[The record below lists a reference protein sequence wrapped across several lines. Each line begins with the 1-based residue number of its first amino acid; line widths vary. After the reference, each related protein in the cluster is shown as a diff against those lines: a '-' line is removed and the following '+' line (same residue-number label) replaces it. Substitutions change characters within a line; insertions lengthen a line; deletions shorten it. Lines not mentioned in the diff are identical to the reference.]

1 MLYAERLSGLLW
13 EYLSLNTINAMKNI
27 TIIGLTPF
35 EKPDANLI
43 LKLHQAG
50 AFSVLSLGHE
60 LATAQEALDQ
70 IDQTDISSYGIYSS
84 NDKFASLRVSEKVKF
99 AILPFGTLTS
109 NLSNLP
115 IVYQV
120 SSLEEAKEA
129 EQSGAKGIIIKGN
142 EAGGLVGY
150 ESTFVLFQRIIK
162 EINTIPVW
170 VQGGIGLHTAAAAK
184 ALGATGVVLDSQL
197 ALFPESS
204 VPQDVKDLC
213 SKLNGTETKIIANH
227 RVLVR
232 PNSPTLPENVTAED
246 LKQYFND
253 LDPSKSYIP
262 MGQDISLATDL
273 YEDFKSLKKMIFGFK
288 EAMYGHLK
296 QAKALQVIDENNAL
310 AKQFGLRY
318 PIAQGPMTRVSD
330 VPSFANAVAEA
341 GALPFVALSLLKG
354 DQAKALV
361 MDTKKLAG
369 EKTWGVG
376 ILGFA
381 PQELREE
388 QTSYILEA
396 QPPVVLIAGG
406 RPAQATVF
414 EKAGIKTFLHVPSPA
429 LLDIFLKEGAKNFIF
444 EGRECG
450 GHVGPLSSTVL
461 WEKQI
466 ERILKEDHPENISVF
481 FAGGIHN
488 AFSTAF
494 VSIMAAPLAAR
505 GVKVGVLMGT
515 AYLYTQEAVL
525 TGAIQEE
532 FQLQAMQAKDTV
544 LLETAPG
551 HETRCLNTAFAKHFS
566 TEKTKLL
573 AAGMDKKQVWEELE
587 KLNVGRLRI
596 AAKGVD
602 RQGDKLVDIPK
613 SEQLDL
619 GMYMIGQIATMHDRV
634 ISLATLHEDV
644 AVDNFKYIQEA
655 SLPEEPLSNEKPLDV
670 AIIGMECI
678 FPGAKNMEEYWRNII
693 LGKDSV
699 TEVPDERWN
708 KDIYY
713 HPDSDGPDVS
723 HSKWGG
729 FIPKIDF
736 DPLTFGIPPQSLAA
750 IEPTQLLTLLV
761 AKRAMEDAG
770 YGEKQIN
777 RENISVII
785 GAEGGNDLAN
795 SYSFRGYY
803 KQVFGELHDEV
814 KEAFPHTT
822 EDSFPGIL
830 ANVIAGRITNRLD
843 LGGRNFTVDAACASS
858 LAAVEL
864 ACQELILGKSDMVL
878 AGGADLHNGI
888 NDYLMFSS
896 THALSRKGRCATFD
910 SEADGI
916 ALGEGV
922 AILVLKRHEDAV
934 RDGDRIYSVIKGV
947 GGSSDGKALGLTAP
961 RKIGQVRALERAYAQ
976 AGISPASVGL
986 VEAHGTG
993 TVVGDKTELSALTN
1007 LFSRSGAIPGQ
1018 THLGS
1023 VKTQIGHT
1031 KCAAGLA
1038 GLIKA
1043 SLAVYHGVKPPTLHL
1058 QQPNAYYNAQTSP
1071 FAFYAESGLWSNKNR
1086 YAGISAFGFGG
1097 TNFHTVIANHVKQED
1112 PVILQSWPSEL
1123 FVFRG
1128 DTYEEAKNQLGQ
1140 ITSLLEINDDIS
1152 LKDIAYSLTVASEK
1166 PIQLS
1171 IVADTAEDLM
1181 MKIELIL
1188 SGIETKDTFTVNKRA
1203 GKVAFLFP
1211 GQGSQRINM
1220 ARDLFVVFPAMRKLL
1235 EDYPELEKVVF
1246 PSTTFDPDTL
1256 KQQKET
1262 IKDTRLAQPLL
1273 GIVDLALAKFL
1284 QSLGIVPDML
1294 AGHSYGELPALCFAG
1309 VFEEEKLVDLSIQR
1323 AHAILDSVEDGDP
1336 GTMLAVSITQERLH
1350 PILEKVEGCY
1360 PVNYNAPSQCVV
1372 AGSTIAINNLME
1384 VLKQEGISAKKLEVA
1399 CAFHSPL
1406 VAKSKGLYDAVLKDI
1421 PFQEMQIPVWS
1432 NTTATKYPTHSSE
1445 IKERLT
1451 DHLVQPVRFVEEIQA
1466 MYDDGARIFIE
1477 VGPGKIL
1484 TGLTQSCLGKDQL
1497 TLYVEDNSRNKF
1509 SHLLCMLAQYLGTG
1523 RNFDLN
1529 KLFDGRNA
1537 RFIQI
1542 DQPDLYKKN
1551 PAIWR
1556 VNGQAAHPTTGTLPA
1571 NGALPILNPLQM
1583 NNFTNHQAP
1592 ATEQPAAERM
1602 LQEYLNSMKLLI
1614 QAQRDVMLSFLGQNP
1629 QISPAPVYHS
1639 PVTNGTNG
1647 ANGLVT
1653 IPASQ
1658 IITEKPAVVTQIK
1671 QAPTKDIKTLL
1682 LQVVSEKTG
1691 YPHEMLGM
1699 EMDLEADL
1707 SIDSI
1712 KRVEIIGT
1720 LRSELGALTTD
1731 SSNEDTV
1738 MEQLASIKTLNGLV
1752 SWLTEFTG
1760 ASVTSSKTETVEIE
1774 KPKNQS
1780 SFSLEELQKAILDIV
1795 SEKTGYPKEML
1806 GLDLDMEADLSID
1819 SIKRMEIIGDLKTKI
1834 GFGQDLEQADDIMEK
1849 LAAIKTL
1856 RGLASWISE
1865 LNNKGG
1871 EASHETETT
1880 ISEPESKQEQEQAML
1895 SRLRFDL
1902 TPSDVSAIQ
1911 NTEIIKGKRFAI
1923 TPATIIETLAIKN
1936 ILEKCGAIG
1945 EVIDMENDLKNFDG
1959 LIILDI
1965 FSSEVK
1971 NSIIEYVD
1979 LIKKLDFDKVK
1990 WVYLISDIPAHLQE
2004 LTDTRVLRH
2013 YQGYPGFFKSL
2024 AREYEQTSCRL
2035 INLSTPQDLDQ
2046 IAEIALKEILTTDKP
2061 SEVIYKY
2068 DQRHKVDIIPSPLST
2083 TLEEAQIQLD
2093 QKSVVLVLGGGQ
2105 GITAELV
2112 KHMSEAYPCTYILV
2126 GRSADPRE
2134 EASNM
2139 KELETMKTKEE
2150 IRAYL
2155 IKTAQFN
2162 SPSEIEK
2169 ETVRIFKN
2177 NQILRTIRDMEQLG
2191 STVVYQSLDLCDED
2205 GLCDLINN
2213 IYEKYGQLD
2222 GVIHGAGLL
2231 EDKLFKQ
2238 KTTSSFGRVFD
2249 TKVKPLRVL
2258 AEQLREDCQFVVLF
2272 SSIASVYG
2280 NKGQTDYAAANS
2292 VLDDYAK
2299 ALDKKLKGKV
2309 ISINWGP
2316 WKGAGMVSSTLETE
2330 YERRGISLI
2339 PLDQGKEIFLNEIK
2353 YGTESQV
2360 LIMSGNN
2367 W

>member
-1 MLYAERLSGLLW
+1 MRNL
-13 EYLSLNTINAMKNI
+13 

-35 EKPDANLI
+35 EKPDVNLI

-50 AFSVLSLGHE
+50 AFPVLSLGKDT
-60 LATAQEALDQ
+60 ATAQQALNQ
-70 IDQTDISSYGIYSS
+70 LNHIDIPSYGIHFTTKQQDTLQIPGKVSLAIVPYGSS
-84 NDKFASLRVSEKVKF
+84 VNFSPEISV
-99 AILPFGTLTS
+99 I
-109 NLSNLP
+109 
-115 IVYQV
+115 YQV
-120 SSLEEAKEA
+120 TNLEEALLA
-129 EQSGAKGIIIKGN
+129 QQYGAKGIIIKGN
-142 EAGGLVGY
+142 EAAGLVGY
-150 ESTFVLFQRIIK
+150 ESTFILFQRIIR
-162 EINTIPVW
+162 EVQDIPVW
-170 VQGGIGLHTAAAAK
+170 VQGGIGLHTAAAVK
-184 ALGATGVVLDSQL
+184 SLGAAGVILDSQL
-197 ALFPESS
+197 ALFPECS
-204 VPQDVKDLC
+204 VPQDVKEVC

-232 PNSPTLPENVTAED
+232 PNSPAIPDHITSEELTA
-246 LKQYFND
+246 YFKD
-253 LDPSKSYIP
+253 LDISSSYIP

-273 YEDFKSLKKMIFGFK
+273 YEDFKTLKKLVFALK

-296 QAKALQVIDENNAL
+296 QAKALHVIDKNNIIAQEL
-310 AKQFGLRY
+310 GLRY

-330 VPSFANAVAEA
+330 VPAFANAVAEA

-354 DQAKALV
+354 ESAKSLV
-361 MDTKKLAG
+361 METKKLAG

-396 QPPVVLIAGG
+396 KPPVVLIAGG
-406 RPAQATVF
+406 RPAQAKVF
-414 EKAGIKTFLHVPSPA
+414 EKAGIKSFLHVPSPA

-466 ERILKEDHPENISVF
+466 ERILKEDHPETISIF
-481 FAGGIHN
+481 FAGGIHD

-494 VSIMAAPLAAR
+494 VSIMTAPLAAR
-505 GVKVGVLMGT
+505 GVKIGVLMGT
-515 AYLYTQEAVL
+515 AYLYTHEAVE
-525 TGAIQEE
+525 TGAIQQE

-551 HETRCLNTAFAKHFS
+551 HETRCLNTAFADHFN
-566 TEKTKLL
+566 TEKAKLL
-573 AAGMDKKQVWEELE
+573 AAGTDKKVVWEQLE

-596 AAKGVD
+596 AAKGIE
-602 RQGDKLVDIPK
+602 RQGDTLVNIPK
-613 SEQLDL
+613 EEQLDL
-619 GMYMIGQIATMHDRV
+619 GMYMIGQVATMHNKV
-634 ISLATLHEDV
+634 ISLEQLHQTV
-644 AVDNFKYIQEA
+644 VDNYEFVQNA
-655 SLPEEPLSNEKPLDV
+655 ALPEEPTSTEKPLDI
-670 AIIGMECI
+670 AIVGMECI
-678 FPGAKNMEEYWRNII
+678 FPGAKNLEEYWRNII

-708 KDIYY
+708 KDLYY
-713 HPDSDGPDVS
+713 HPESDGPDVS

-770 YGEKQIN
+770 YGEKHIN
-777 RENISVII
+777 RDNISVII

-803 KQVFGELHDEV
+803 KQVFGELHPEV
-814 KEAFPHTT
+814 QEAFPHTT

-858 LAAVEL
+858 LAAIDL
-864 ACQELILGKSDMVL
+864 ACQELVLGKSDMVL

-916 ALGEGV
+916 ALGEGI
-922 AILVLKRHEDAV
+922 AILVLKRYEDAV

-961 RKIGQVRALERAYAQ
+961 RKIGQVRALERAYSQ
-976 AGISPASVGL
+976 AGISPAAVGL

-1007 LFSRSGAIPGQ
+1007 LFSRSGALPGQ

-1071 FAFYAESGLWSNKNR
+1071 FAFYAESGLWTEENR

-1097 TNFHTVIANHVKQED
+1097 TNFHTVIANHPKQD
-1112 PVILQSWPSEL
+1112 NSIAMQSWPSEL

-1128 DTYEEAKNQLGQ
+1128 DTYEEAKGQ
-1140 ITSLLEINDDIS
+1140 SSRIKALLEINDGIA
-1152 LKDIAYSLTVASEK
+1152 LKDIAYSLSINSEK
-1166 PIQLS
+1166 PIQFS

-1181 MKIELIL
+1181 MKLELVL
-1188 SGIETKDTFTVNKRA
+1188 LGIETKDTFTVNKKE

-1220 ARDLFVVFPAMRKLL
+1220 ARDLFVVFPAMRSLI
-1235 EDYPELEKVVF
+1235 DQYPELEKVVF
-1246 PSTTFDPDTL
+1246 PSTTFDEAAL

-1284 QSLGIVPDML
+1284 ESLEIVPDML

-1309 VFEEEKLVDLSIQR
+1309 VFDEEKLVDLSIQR
-1323 AHAILDSVEDGDP
+1323 AHSILNSVQGGDP
-1336 GTMLAVSITQERLH
+1336 GSMVAASATYERLQ
-1350 PILEKVEGCY
+1350 PILAKAEGCY
-1360 PVNYNAPSQCVV
+1360 PVNFNAPTQCVI
-1372 AGSTIAINNLME
+1372 AGSTEAINKLLE

-1406 VAKSKGLYDAVLKDI
+1406 LAKSKGLYADVLKDVS
-1421 PFQEMQIPVWS
+1421 FGEMQIPVWS
-1432 NTTATKYPTHSSE
+1432 NTTATVYPSQPSE

-1451 DHLVQPVRFVEEIQA
+1451 DHLVQPVRYVEQLQA
-1466 MYDDGARIFIE
+1466 MYNDGARIFIE

-1484 TGLTQSCLGKDQL
+1484 TGLTKSCIEKDHL
-1497 TLYVEDNSRNKF
+1497 SLYMEDNSRNKF
-1509 SHLLCMLAQYLGTG
+1509 THLLCMLAQYLGTG
-1523 RNFDLN
+1523 RNFNIN
-1529 KLFDGRNA
+1529 KLFEGRNV
-1537 RFIQI
+1537 QVI
-1542 DQPDLYKKN
+1542 DIAQPELYKKS

-1556 VNGQAAHPTTGTLPA
+1556 VNGQTAHPTTGTLPS
-1571 NGALPILNPLQM
+1571 NGALPILNPIQM
-1583 NNFTNHQAP
+1583 NSFTNQQAP
-1592 ATEQPAAERM
+1592 AAEGQSTTERM
-1602 LQEYLNSMKLLI
+1602 LQEYLNSMKLMI
-1614 QAQRDVMLSFLGQNP
+1614 QAQRDVMLSFMGQNP
-1629 QISPAPVYHS
+1629 HVQSAPVYTTPVAAPVQQQMAAIPAQQPAYQQAPS
-1639 PVTNGTNG
+1639 AVAPVQQAPVT
-1647 ANGLVT
+1647 
-1653 IPASQ
+1653 
-1658 IITEKPAVVTQIK
+1658 
-1671 QAPTKDIKTLL
+1671 DIKSLL
-1682 LQVVSEKTG
+1682 LQVVSDKTG
-1691 YPHEMLGM
+1691 YPQEMLGM

-1720 LRSELGALTTD
+1720 LRSELGTLANGNA
-1731 SSNEDTV
+1731 NEDTV
-1738 MEQLASIKTLNGLV
+1738 MEQLAGIKTLSGLV

-1760 ASVTSSKTETVEIE
+1760 TPASATPEKNGSITESAISKPEAQTG
-1774 KPKNQS
+1774 
-1780 SFSLEELQKAILDIV
+1780 FSLEDLQNAILNIV

-1806 GLDLDMEADLSID
+1806 GLDLDLEADLSID
-1819 SIKRMEIIGDLKTKI
+1819 SIKRMEIIADLKNKI
-1834 GFGQDLEQADDIMEK
+1834 GFGENLEQADDIMEK

-1856 RGLASWISE
+1856 RGLAGWIRE
-1865 LNNKGG
+1865 MNGENNEITG
-1871 EASHETETT
+1871 EAKEANA
-1880 ISEPESKQEQEQAML
+1880 PEGANNVL
-1895 SRLRFDL
+1895 SRLRFDI
-1902 TPSDVSAIQ
+1902 TPTDASLLQ
-1911 NTEIIKGKRFAI
+1911 NTEVLQGKRFAI
-1923 TPATIIETLAIKN
+1923 TQDNSKQTSAIKRE
-1936 ILEKCGAIG
+1936 LEKHGAI
-1945 EVIDMENDLKNFDG
+1945 VDLVDAEKDLSDFDG
-1959 LIILDI
+1959 LIMLDI
-1965 FSSEVK
+1965 FSSSDK
-1971 NSIIEYVD
+1971 PSIIDHVD
-1979 LIKKLDFDKVK
+1979 LIKKLDFDRAK
-1990 WVYLISDIPAHLQE
+1990 WVYLISDVPAHLQE
-2004 LTDTRVLRH
+2004 INDARALRH
-2013 YQGYPGFFKSL
+2013 HQGYPGLFKSL
-2024 AREYEQTSCRL
+2024 AREFDQTTCRL
-2035 INLSTPQDLDQ
+2035 ISLSTPQEMDQ
-2046 IAEIALKEILTTDKP
+2046 IAEITLKEILTNDKP
-2061 SEVIYKY
+2061 AEVIYKNEK
-2068 DQRHKVDIIPSPLST
+2068 RHKVDIIPSPLST
-2083 TLEEAQIQLD
+2083 SLEEAHIQLD
-2093 QKSVVLVLGGGQ
+2093 SKSVVLVLGGGQ

-2134 EASNM
+2134 EAENL
-2139 KELETMKTKEE
+2139 KEFEGLKSKEE

-2155 IKTAQFN
+2155 IRSGQFTSPAQ
-2162 SPSEIEK
+2162 IEK
-2169 ETVRIFKN
+2169 ETVRVFKN
-2177 NQILRTIRDMEQLG
+2177 NQILRTIRDMEELG
-2191 STVVYQSLDLCDED
+2191 NTIIYQSLDLCDEE
-2205 GLCDLINN
+2205 GLSTLISN
-2213 IYEKYGQLD
+2213 IYEKYDRLD

-2258 AEQLREDCQFVVLF
+2258 AEQLRSDCQFVVLF

-2292 VLDDYAK
+2292 VLDDYAN
-2299 ALDKKLKGKV
+2299 ALNKRLKGKV
-2309 ISINWGP
+2309 LSINWGP

-2330 YERRGISLI
+2330 YERRGISMI
-2339 PLDQGKEIFLNEIK
+2339 PLDEGKEIFLNEIK

>member
-1 MLYAERLSGLLW
+1 
-13 EYLSLNTINAMKNI
+13 MKNL

-35 EKPDANLI
+35 EKPDVSLM

-50 AFSVLSLGHE
+50 AFPVLSLGYE
-60 LATAQEALDQ
+60 SASAQEALNQ
-70 IDQTDISSYGIYSS
+70 LEHIDIPSYGISFP
-84 NDKFASLRVSEKVKF
+84 NNQLASLSIPKKVSLI
-99 AILPFGTLTS
+99 ILPFGID
-109 NLSNLP
+109 LSIDLP
-115 IVYQV
+115 VIYQV
-120 SSLEEAKEA
+120 RSLEEAKKA

-142 EAGGLVGY
+142 EAGGWVGY

-162 EINTIPVW
+162 EIQSIPIW
-170 VQGGIGLHTAAAAK
+170 IQGGVGIHTAAAAK

-204 VPQDVKDLC
+204 VPKEIKDLC
-213 SKLNGTETKIIANH
+213 SKLNGTETKIIADH

-232 PNSPTLPENVTAED
+232 PNSPSLPENIRAKE
-246 LKQYFND
+246 LAAYFTD
-253 LDPSKSYIP
+253 FDISKNYIP
-262 MGQDISLATDL
+262 MGQDVSLATNL
-273 YEDFKSLKKMIFGFK
+273 YEDFKTLKRLVFGLK
-288 EAMYGHLK
+288 EAMFGHLK
-296 QAKALQVIDENNAL
+296 QAKALQVIDQENTL
-310 AKQFGLRY
+310 AKDLGLRY

-354 DQAKALV
+354 DQAKSLV
-361 MDTKKLAG
+361 TETKKLAG
-369 EKTWGVG
+369 EKTWGIGV
-376 ILGFA
+376 LGFA
-381 PQELREE
+381 PQELRDE

-396 QPPVVLIAGG
+396 KPPVVLIAGG
-406 RPAQATVF
+406 RPAQAKVF

-429 LLDIFLKEGAKNFIF
+429 LLDIFLKEGATNFIF

-450 GHVGPLSSTVL
+450 GHVGPLSSMVL

-466 ERILKEDHPENISVF
+466 ERILKEDHPENISIF

-494 VSIMAAPLAAR
+494 VSVMAAPLAAR

-515 AYLYTQEAVL
+515 AYLYTHEAVSC
-525 TGAIQEE
+525 GAIQEE
-532 FQLQAMQAKDTV
+532 FQIQAMQAKDTV

-551 HETRCLNTAFAKHFS
+551 HETRCLNTAFAQHFN
-566 TEKTKLL
+566 TEKARLL
-573 AAGMDKKQVWEELE
+573 KAGTDKKLIWEQLE

-596 AAKGVD
+596 AAKGVE
-602 RQGDKLVDIPK
+602 RQGDQLVNIPVD
-613 SEQLDL
+613 EQLEL
-619 GMYMIGQIATMHDRV
+619 GMYMIGQVATMHDQV
-634 ISLATLHEDV
+634 ISLAELHQNV
-644 AVDNFKYIQEA
+644 SIDNNEYIKQA
-655 SLPEEPLSNEKPLDV
+655 LLPEEPASPEKPLDI

-678 FPGAKNMEEYWRNII
+678 FPDARNLEEYWRNII

-708 KDIYY
+708 KDLYY
-713 HPDSDGPDVS
+713 HPDSNEADVS

-736 DPLTFGIPPQSLAA
+736 DPLAFGIPPQSLAA

-803 KQVFGELHDEV
+803 KQVFGELHEEV

-858 LAAVEL
+858 LAAIDL
-864 ACQELILGKSDMVL
+864 ACQELVLGKSDMVL

-922 AILVLKRHEDAV
+922 AILVLKRYEDAV

-961 RKIGQVRALERAYAQ
+961 RKIGQVRALERAYTQ

-986 VEAHGTG
+986 IEAHGTG
-993 TVVGDKTELSALTN
+993 TVVGDRTELSALTN
-1007 LFSRSGAIPGQ
+1007 LFSYSGAIPGQ

-1058 QQPNAYYNAQTSP
+1058 QQPNAYYNPQTSP
-1071 FAFYAESGLWSNKNR
+1071 FAFHAESGLWSEKKR

-1097 TNFHTVIANHVKQED
+1097 TNFHTVIANHPKQD
-1112 PVILQSWPSEL
+1112 DFIALSSWPSEL

-1128 DTYEEAKNQLGQ
+1128 KTYEEAKNQLIQ
-1140 ITSLLEINDDIS
+1140 VKSLLEINDGIS
-1152 LKDIAYSLTVASEK
+1152 LKNIAYSLAVGSEK

-1171 IVADTAEDLM
+1171 IVADTSEHLIM
-1181 MKIELIL
+1181 NIELVL
-1188 SGIETKDTFTVNKRA
+1188 AGIENKDTYTVNKKE
-1203 GKVAFLFP
+1203 GKIAFLFP

-1220 ARDLFVVFPAMRKLL
+1220 ARDLFVAFPEMRKLI
-1235 EDYPELEKVVF
+1235 DSYPELEKVVF
-1246 PSTTFDPDTL
+1246 PSATFDEAAL

-1284 QSLGIVPDML
+1284 QSLGIIPDML

-1323 AHAILDSVEDGDP
+1323 AQSILDSVEGGDP
-1336 GTMLAVSITQERLH
+1336 GSMIAVSATKETLQ
-1350 PILEKVEGCY
+1350 PILAQVENCY
-1360 PVNYNAPSQCVV
+1360 PVNFNAPTQCVV
-1372 AGSTIAINNLME
+1372 AGSTESISRLME
-1384 VLKQEGISAKKLEVA
+1384 VLREEKISAKKLEVA

-1406 VAKSKGLYDAVLKDI
+1406 LAKSKDLYKAVLQDVS
-1421 PFQEMQIPVWS
+1421 FSEMQIPVWS
-1432 NTTATKYPTHSSE
+1432 NTTTAIYPATTSE
-1445 IKERLT
+1445 IKERLA
-1451 DHLVQPVRFVEEIQA
+1451 DHLVQPVRFVEELQA
-1466 MYDDGARIFIE
+1466 MYEDGARIFIE
-1477 VGPGKIL
+1477 VGPGKVL
-1484 TGLTQSCLGKDQL
+1484 TGLTKSCLDQDHV
-1497 TLYVEDNSRNKF
+1497 TLFVEDNNRNKL
-1509 SHLLCMLAQYLGTG
+1509 SHLLSMLAQYLGTG
-1523 RNFDLN
+1523 RDFNIA
-1529 KLFDGRNA
+1529 KLFEGRNVQ
-1537 RFIQI
+1537 FIQI
-1542 DQPDLYKKN
+1542 DQPELYEKS

-1556 VNGQAAHPTTGTLPA
+1556 VNGQAAHPATGALPA
-1571 NGALPILNPLQM
+1571 NGALPIINPIQM
-1583 NNFTNHQAP
+1583 NNFTNNQNP
-1592 ATEQPAAERM
+1592 VTESQSNTERM
-1602 LQEYLNSMKLLI
+1602 LQEYLNSMKLMI

-1629 QISPAPVYHS
+1629 QVNQAPVVYAS
-1639 PVTNGTNG
+1639 PVTAHSNTQATIVSSPLNDG
-1647 ANGLVT
+1647 AEKTVF
-1653 IPASQ
+1653 IP
-1658 IITEKPAVVTQIK
+1658 EK
-1671 QAPTKDIKTLL
+1671 QAPVKDIKTLL
-1682 LQVVSEKTG
+1682 LQVVSDKTG

-1720 LRSELGALTTD
+1720 LKAELGSF
-1731 SSNEDTV
+1731 SSNTANEDTI
-1738 MEQLASIKTLNGLV
+1738 MEQLAGIKTLNGLV
-1752 SWLTEFTG
+1752 SWLTEYSGT
-1760 ASVTSSKTETVEIE
+1760 SNTTEKKVTVETVPSNIQ
-1774 KPKNQS
+1774 NQS
-1780 SFSLEELQKAILDIV
+1780 TFSLEELQTAILNIV
-1795 SEKTGYPKEML
+1795 SDKTGYPKEML
-1806 GLDLDMEADLSID
+1806 GLDLDLEADLSID
-1819 SIKRMEIIGDLKTKI
+1819 SIKRMEIIGELKTKI
-1834 GFGQDLEQADDIMEK
+1834 GFGGDVEQADDLMEK

-1856 RGLASWISE
+1856 NGLASWINEISG
-1865 LNNKGG
+1865 NN
-1871 EASHETETT
+1871 TP
-1880 ISEPESKQEQEQAML
+1880 EPEQNAL

-1902 TPSDVSAIQ
+1902 TPTDVYLIE
-1911 NTEIIKGKRFAI
+1911 NTEILQGKRFAI
-1923 TPATIIETLAIKN
+1923 TQNDNSQTVDIKN
-1936 ILEKCGAIG
+1936 ELEKHGAVA
-1945 EVIDMENDLKNFDG
+1945 ELIDSDKDLSEFDG
-1959 LIILDI
+1959 LIILDL
-1965 FSSEVK
+1965 FSSSAK
-1971 NSIIEYVD
+1971 HDIIDHVD
-1979 LIKKLDFDKVK
+1979 LIKKMDLDKAQ
-1990 WVYLISDIPAHLQE
+1990 WIYLISDIPAHVQE
-2004 LTDTRVLRH
+2004 LTDTTLLRH
-2013 YQGYPGFFKSL
+2013 YKGHPGLFKSL
-2024 AREYEQTSCRL
+2024 AREFEQTNCRL
-2035 INLSTPQDLDQ
+2035 ISLTSPQQIEQ

-2061 SEVIYKY
+2061 AEVIYKN
-2068 DQRHKVDIIPSPLST
+2068 DQRHKVDIIPSPLSNS
-2083 TLEEAQIQLD
+2083 LEEAHITLD
-2093 QKSVVLVLGGGQ
+2093 QESVVLVLGGAQ
-2105 GITAELV
+2105 GITSELV
-2112 KHMSEAYPCTYILV
+2112 KHMSQAYPCTYILV
-2126 GRSADPRE
+2126 GRSADPRNQAVKNNKL
-2134 EASNM
+2134 EA
-2139 KELETMKTKEE
+2139 LKTKEE

-2155 IKTAQFN
+2155 IKSGTFT

-2169 ETVRIFKN
+2169 ETIKVYKN

-2191 STVVYQSLDLCDED
+2191 NTIVYQSLDLCDEN
-2205 GLCDLINN
+2205 GLSELINS
-2213 IYEKYGQLD
+2213 IYEKYNRLD

-2258 AEQLREDCQFVVLF
+2258 AEQLRTDCQFVVLF

-2292 VLDDYAK
+2292 VLDDYAN
-2299 ALDKKLKGKV
+2299 ALNKKLKGKV

-2316 WKGAGMVSSTLETE
+2316 WKGAGMVSPTLETE

-2360 LIMSGNN
+2360 LIMSGTN

>member
-1 MLYAERLSGLLW
+1 
-13 EYLSLNTINAMKNI
+13 MKNF
-27 TIIGLTPF
+27 TIIGITPF
-35 EKPDANLI
+35 EKPDVNLI

-50 AFSVLSLGHE
+50 AFPILSLGHE
-60 LATAQEALDQ
+60 LTIAQQALNQLDH
-70 IDQTDISSYGIYSS
+70 TDVSSYGISATD
-84 NDKFASLRVSEKVKF
+84 DKFMSLQIPEKVSF
-99 AILPFGTLTS
+99 VILPFS
-109 NLSNLP
+109 LSINYALDLP
-115 IVYQV
+115 VIYQV
-120 SSLEEAKEA
+120 NSLEEARQA
-129 EQSGAKGIIIKGN
+129 EQSGAKGIIVKGN

-150 ESTFVLFQRIIK
+150 ESTFVLFQRVIK

-170 VQGGIGLHTAAAAK
+170 AQGGIGLHTSAAVK
-184 ALGATGVVLDSQL
+184 ALGATGVILDSQL

-232 PNSPTLPENVTAED
+232 PNSPALPEDISATD
-246 LKQYFND
+246 LKQYFTD
-253 LDPSKSYIP
+253 LDISKSYIP
-262 MGQDISLATDL
+262 MGQDISLAIDL

-296 QAKALQVIDENNAL
+296 QAKALQVINEDNML
-310 AKQFGLRY
+310 ARELGLRY

-341 GALPFVALSLLKG
+341 GGLPFVALSLLKG
-354 DQAKALV
+354 EQAKALV
-361 MDTKKLAG
+361 IETKKLAG

-381 PQELREE
+381 PQALRDE

-396 QPPVVLIAGG
+396 RPPVVLIAGG
-406 RPAQATVF
+406 RPAQAKIF
-414 EKAGIKTFLHVPSPA
+414 EKAGISTFLHVPSPA
-429 LLDIFLKEGAKNFIF
+429 LLDIFLKEGAKKFIF

-450 GHVGPLSSTVL
+450 GHVGPLSSMVL

-515 AYLYTQEAVL
+515 AYLYTEEAVI

-551 HETRCLNTAFAKHFS
+551 HETRCLNTAFSQHFNS
-566 TEKTKLL
+566 EKTKLL
-573 AAGMDKKQVWEELE
+573 AAGMDKKEVWEQLE

-596 AAKGVD
+596 AAKGID
-602 RQGDKLVDIPK
+602 RQGDQLVNIPK
-613 SEQLDL
+613 NEQLDL
-619 GMYMIGQIATMHDRV
+619 GMYMIGQIATMHDHV
-634 ISLATLHEDV
+634 ISLAELHKDV
-644 AVDNFKYIQEA
+644 GIDNHKYIQQA
-655 SLPEEPLSNEKPLDV
+655 TLPEEPASNEKSLDI
-670 AIIGMECI
+670 AIVGMECI
-678 FPGAKNMEEYWRNII
+678 FPGAKNLQEYWRNII

-713 HPDSDGPDVS
+713 HPDSDRPDVS

-736 DPLTFGIPPQSLAA
+736 DPLAFGIPPQSLAA

-770 YGEKQIN
+770 YGEKHVN

-858 LAAVEL
+858 LAAIDL

-910 SEADGI
+910 SDADGI
-916 ALGEGV
+916 ALGEGI
-922 AILVLKRHEDAV
+922 AILVLKRYEDAV
-934 RDGDRIYSVIKGV
+934 HDGDRIYSVIKGV

-1007 LFSRSGAIPGQ
+1007 LFSRSGALPGQ

-1043 SLAVYHGVKPPTLHL
+1043 SLAVYHGIKPPTLHL

-1071 FAFYAESGLWSNKNR
+1071 FAFYAESGLWSEKNR

-1097 TNFHTVIANHVKQED
+1097 TNFHTVIANHPKQD
-1112 PVILQSWPSEL
+1112 NSVALQSWPSEL

-1140 ITSLLEINDDIS
+1140 IKSLLEINDDIS
-1152 LKDIAYSLTVASEK
+1152 LKDIAYSLTVGSEK

-1181 MKIELIL
+1181 MKIELVL
-1188 SGIETKDTFTVNKRA
+1188 FGIETKDTFIVNKRA

-1220 ARDLFVVFPAMRKLL
+1220 ARDLFVVFPAIRNLI
-1235 EDYPELEKVVF
+1235 EGYPELEKVVF
-1246 PSTTFDPDTL
+1246 PSTTFDADAL
-1256 KQQKET
+1256 KKQKET
-1262 IKDTRLAQPLL
+1262 IKDTRLAQPIL
-1273 GIVDLALAKFL
+1273 GIVDLALARL
-1284 QSLGIVPDML
+1284 LESMGIVPDMV

-1309 VFEEEKLVDLSIQR
+1309 VFGEEKLVDLSIQR
-1323 AHAILDSVEDGDP
+1323 AHSILDSVEGGDP
-1336 GTMLAVSITQERLH
+1336 GTMLAVSAKQEDLQ
-1350 PILEKVEGCY
+1350 PILEQIEGCY
-1360 PVNYNAPSQCVV
+1360 PVNFNTPSQCVV
-1372 AGSTIAINNLME
+1372 AGSTPAIDKLME
-1384 VLKQEGISAKKLEVA
+1384 LLRKERISAKKLEVA

-1406 VAKSKGLYDAVLKDI
+1406 LAKSKDLYDAVLKDV

-1432 NTTATKYPTHSSE
+1432 NTTAAVYPTDASE

-1451 DHLVQPVRFVEEIQA
+1451 EHLVQPVRFVEEIQA

-1484 TGLTQSCLGKDQL
+1484 TGLTQSCLEKDQL
-1497 TLYVEDNSRNKF
+1497 TFYVEDSNRNKLT
-1509 SHLLCMLAQYLGTG
+1509 HLLCMFAQYLGTG
-1523 RNFDLN
+1523 RTFNIE
-1529 KLFDGRNA
+1529 KLFDGRSA

-1542 DQPDLYKKN
+1542 DQPELYKKN

-1556 VNGQAAHPTTGTLPA
+1556 VNGQAAQPTTGTLPV
-1571 NGALPILNPLQM
+1571 NGALPIITPLQM
-1583 NNFTNHQAP
+1583 NNFTNQQVP
-1592 ATEQPAAERM
+1592 AVDNQLAAERM

-1629 QISPAPVYHS
+1629 QINPTPVYAS
-1639 PVTNGTNG
+1639 PVPNLINDR
-1647 ANGLVT
+1647 LVS
-1653 IPASQ
+1653 IPASPVN
-1658 IITEKPAVVTQIK
+1658 TEKPVIIQTK
-1671 QAPTKDIKTLL
+1671 QAPSKDIKSLL
-1682 LQVVSEKTG
+1682 LQVVSDKTG

-1720 LRSELGALTTD
+1720 LRSELNILTID
-1731 SSNEDTV
+1731 HANEDTV
-1738 MEQLASIKTLNGLV
+1738 MEQLAAIKTLSGLV
-1752 SWLTEFTG
+1752 EWLTEYTG
-1760 ASVTSSKTETVEIE
+1760 VAAVTAEKNGSEEVNGSK
-1774 KPKNQS
+1774 PQDQS
-1780 SFSLEELQKAILDIV
+1780 SFSIEDLQKAILDIV

-1806 GLDLDMEADLSID
+1806 GLDLDLEADLSID
-1819 SIKRMEIIGDLKTKI
+1819 SIKRMEIIADLKTKI
-1834 GFGQDLEQADDIMEK
+1834 GFGQNLEQADDLMEK
-1849 LAAIKTL
+1849 MAAIKTL
-1856 RGLASWISE
+1856 KGLANWISE
-1865 LNNKGG
+1865 INNTGADNNSTTNNHIDVNVDV
-1871 EASHETETT
+1871 EATPTV
-1880 ISEPESKQEQEQAML
+1880 L

-1902 TPSDVSAIQ
+1902 TPSDISLIQ
-1911 NTEIIKGKRFAI
+1911 NTEILQGKRFAI
-1923 TPATIIETLAIKN
+1923 TQDNGNQTQEIKN
-1936 ILEKCGAIG
+1936 RLEQYGAIA
-1945 EVIDMENDLKNFDG
+1945 ELVDMEKDLSDFDG
-1959 LIILDI
+1959 LIILDM
-1965 FSSEVK
+1965 FSSPVK
-1971 NSIIEYVD
+1971 HNIIDHVD
-1979 LIKKLDFDKVK
+1979 LIKKLNLDKAK
-1990 WVYLISDIPAHLQE
+1990 WIYLISDIPAHLEE

-2013 YQGYPGFFKSL
+2013 YQGYSGLFKSL
-2024 AREYEQTSCRL
+2024 AREFEQTTCRL
-2035 INLSTPQDLDQ
+2035 ISLSTTQKMDQ
-2046 IAEIALKEILTTDKP
+2046 IAEIALKEILAADKP
-2061 SEVIYKY
+2061 VEVIYKN

-2083 TLEEAQIQLD
+2083 SLEDAHIQLD
-2093 QKSVVLVLGGGQ
+2093 QESVVLVLGGAQ
-2105 GITAELV
+2105 GITSELA

-2126 GRSADPRE
+2126 GRSADPRD
-2134 EASNM
+2134 EAPDH
-2139 KELETMKTKEE
+2139 KELEVMKTKEE
-2150 IRAYL
+2150 IRSYL
-2155 IKTAQFN
+2155 IKTGKFT
-2162 SPSEIEK
+2162 SPPQIEK
-2169 ETVRIFKN
+2169 ETVRVFKN
-2177 NQILRTIRDMEQLG
+2177 NQILHTIRDMERLG

-2205 GLCDLINN
+2205 GLSALLSN
-2213 IYEKYGQLD
+2213 IYEKYGHLD

-2231 EDKLFKQ
+2231 EDKLFKH
-2238 KTTSSFGRVFD
+2238 KTSSSFGRVFD

-2292 VLDDYAK
+2292 VLDDYAR
-2299 ALDKKLKGKV
+2299 ALDKRLKGKV

-2316 WKGAGMVSSTLETE
+2316 WKGAGMVSPTLETE

-2339 PLDQGKEIFLNEIK
+2339 PLDQGKETFLNEIK
-2353 YGTESQV
+2353 YGNESQV
-2360 LIMSGNN
+2360 LIMSGSN

>member
-1 MLYAERLSGLLW
+1 
-13 EYLSLNTINAMKNI
+13 MKNL

-35 EKPDANLI
+35 EKPDVNLMP
-43 LKLHQAG
+43 KLHQAG
-50 AFSVLSLGHE
+50 IFPVLSLGQE
-60 LATAQEALDQ
+60 LTTAQAALSQ
-70 IDQTDISSYGIYSS
+70 LEETALPSYGIYVS
-84 NDKFASLRVSEKVKF
+84 NEKLSTLQLPEKVRF
-99 AILPFGTLTS
+99 AILPFGMTVSQHS
-109 NLSNLP
+109 NLD
-115 IVYQV
+115 IIYQIT
-120 SSLEEAKEA
+120 SLEEAKQA

-142 EAGGLVGY
+142 EAGGQIGY
-150 ESTFVLFQRIIK
+150 ESTFVLFQRIIN
-162 EINTIPVW
+162 EIKSIPVW
-170 VQGGIGLHTAAAAK
+170 VQGGIGLHTASAVK

-197 ALFPESS
+197 ALFLESS
-204 VPQDVKDLC
+204 VPKDIKDLC
-213 SKLNGTETKIIANH
+213 SKLNGTETKIIADH

-232 PNSPTLPENVTAED
+232 PNSPSLPDDITSD
-246 LKQYFND
+246 HLKQYFAD
-253 LDPSKSYIP
+253 LDISKSYIP

-273 YEDFKSLKKMIFGFK
+273 YEEFRTLKKLAFGLK
-288 EAMYGHLK
+288 EAMHGHLK
-296 QAKALQVIDENNAL
+296 QAKALQVIDQNNPL
-310 AKQFGLRY
+310 AQELGLKY

-330 VPSFANAVAEA
+330 VPGFANAVAEA

-354 DQAKALV
+354 NSAKSLV
-361 MDTKKLAG
+361 METKELAG
-369 EKTWGVG
+369 NKTWGVG

-381 PQELREE
+381 PQELRDE

-406 RPAQATVF
+406 RPAQAKIF

-429 LLDIFLKEGAKNFIF
+429 LLDIFLKEGAKSFIF

-450 GHVGPLSSTVL
+450 GHVGPLSSMVL

-488 AFSTAF
+488 DFSTAF

-515 AYLYTQEAVL
+515 AYLYTQEAVQ

-551 HETRCLNTAFAKHFS
+551 HETRCLNTSFANHFN
-566 TEKTKLL
+566 TEKAKLL
-573 AAGMDKKQVWEELE
+573 AAGTDKKEVWEKLE

-596 AAKGVD
+596 AAKGIE
-602 RQGDKLVDIPK
+602 RQGDQLVNIPK
-613 SEQLDL
+613 DDQLDL
-619 GMYMIGQIATMHDRV
+619 GMYMIGQIATMHNKV
-634 ISLATLHEDV
+634 LTLEELHQNVSINNYE
-644 AVDNFKYIQEA
+644 YIQNAEL
-655 SLPEEPLSNEKPLDV
+655 SELPTSSEKPLDI
-670 AIIGMECI
+670 AIVGMECI
-678 FPGAKNMEEYWRNII
+678 FPGAKNLDEFWRNII

-708 KDIYY
+708 KDLYY
-713 HPDSDGPDVS
+713 KPDSDEADVS

-736 DPLTFGIPPQSLAA
+736 DPLAFGIPPQSLAA

-770 YGEKQIN
+770 YGEKHIN

-803 KQVFGELHDEV
+803 KQVFGELHEEV

-858 LAAVEL
+858 LAALDL
-864 ACQELILGKSDMVL
+864 ACQELVLGKSDMVL

-916 ALGEGV
+916 ALGEGI
-922 AILVLKRHEDAV
+922 AILVLKRYEDAIN
-934 RDGDRIYSVIKGV
+934 DGDRIYSVIKGV

-961 RKIGQVRALERAYAQ
+961 RKVGQVRALERAYTQ
-976 AGISPASVGL
+976 AGISAASVGL

-1007 LFSRSGAIPGQ
+1007 LFSRSGALPGQ

-1058 QQPNAYYNAQTSP
+1058 KQPNAYYNAQTSP
-1071 FAFYAESGLWSNKNR
+1071 FSFHAETGLWTEKNR

-1097 TNFHTVIANHVKQED
+1097 TNFHTVIANHPKKD
-1112 PVILQSWPSEL
+1112 DSIAMQSWPSEL

-1128 DTYEEAKNQLGQ
+1128 NTYEEAKGQ
-1140 ITSLLEINDDIS
+1140 SSQIKTLLEINDEIP
-1152 LKDIAYSLTVASEK
+1152 LKDIAYSLSIHSEK
-1166 PIQLS
+1166 PIQFS
-1171 IVADTAEDLM
+1171 IVADTAVDLM
-1181 MKIELIL
+1181 MKIELVL
-1188 SGIETKDTFTVNKRA
+1188 LGIETKDTFTVSKKE
-1203 GKVAFLFP
+1203 GKVAFTFP

-1220 ARDLFVVFPAMRKLL
+1220 ARDLFVVFPAMRQII
-1235 EDYPELEKVVF
+1235 DNYPELEKVVF
-1246 PSTTFDPDTL
+1246 PSTTFNEADL
-1256 KQQKET
+1256 KKQKET

-1284 QSLGIVPDML
+1284 ESLGIIPDML
-1294 AGHSYGELPALCFAG
+1294 AGHSYGELPALCFSGAFG
-1309 VFEEEKLVDLSIQR
+1309 EDKLVDLSIQR
-1323 AHAILDSVEDGDP
+1323 AQSILNSVEGGDP
-1336 GTMLAVSITQERLH
+1336 GSMLAASATHERLQ
-1350 PILEKVEGCY
+1350 PIIAKVEGCY
-1360 PVNYNAPSQCVV
+1360 PVNFNAPTQCVI
-1372 AGSTIAINNLME
+1372 AGSTPAINKLLE

-1406 VAKSKGLYDAVLKDI
+1406 LAKSKGLYADVLKDV

-1432 NTTATKYPTHSSE
+1432 NTTANVYPSNPSD

-1451 DHLVQPVRFVEEIQA
+1451 DHLVQPVRFVEQMQA
-1466 MYDDGARIFIE
+1466 MYNDGARIFIE
-1477 VGPGKIL
+1477 VGPGKVL
-1484 TGLTQSCLGKDQL
+1484 TGLAKSCLEKDQL
-1497 TLYVEDNSRNKF
+1497 TLYVEDSSRNKF
-1509 SHLLCMLAQYLGTG
+1509 THLLCMLAQYLGTG
-1523 RNFDLN
+1523 RSFNIE
-1529 KLFDGRNA
+1529 KLFDGRFVQLVDIN
-1537 RFIQI
+1537 
-1542 DQPDLYKKN
+1542 QPELYKKS

-1556 VNGQAAHPTTGTLPA
+1556 VNGQAAHPTTGSLPA
-1571 NGALPILNPLQM
+1571 NGALPIINPIPM
-1583 NNFTNHQAP
+1583 NNFTTHNTQAP
-1592 ATEQPAAERM
+1592 APEGLSTAERM
-1602 LQEYLNSMKLLI
+1602 LQEYLNSMKLMI
-1614 QAQRDVMLSFLGQNP
+1614 QAQRDVMLSFMGQNP
-1629 QISPAPVYHS
+1629 QVNPMPVYNTPIQTPS
-1639 PVTNGTNG
+1639 PER
-1647 ANGLVT
+1647 T
-1653 IPASQ
+1653 IPVQQVQQA
-1658 IITEKPAVVTQIK
+1658 TVAVAATAVAVK
-1671 QAPTKDIKTLL
+1671 AAPTRDIKALL
-1682 LQVVSEKTG
+1682 LQVVSDKTG
-1691 YPHEMLGM
+1691 YPQEMLGM

-1720 LRSELGALTTD
+1720 LRSELGTLANGNT
-1731 SSNEDTV
+1731 NEDMV
-1738 MEQLASIKTLNGLV
+1738 MEQLAAIKTLSGLV
-1752 SWLTEFTG
+1752 SWLTEFSG
-1760 ASVTSSKTETVEIE
+1760 AEATTAPE
-1774 KPKNQS
+1774 KNGTAAEAVSTPQAKS
-1780 SFSLEELQKAILDIV
+1780 ALSLEDLQNGILNIV

-1806 GLDLDMEADLSID
+1806 GLDLDLEADLSID
-1819 SIKRMEIIGDLKTKI
+1819 SIKRMEIIADLKNKI
-1834 GFGQDLEQADDIMEK
+1834 GFGENLEQADDVMEK

-1856 RGLASWISE
+1856 RGLASWINEMS
-1865 LNNKGG
+1865 GDT
-1871 EASHETETT
+1871 TETKNEVKEEVT
-1880 ISEPESKQEQEQAML
+1880 SEPTNNVL
-1895 SRLRFDL
+1895 SRLRFDI
-1902 TPSDVSAIQ
+1902 TPTDASSVQ
-1911 NTEIIKGKRFAI
+1911 NTEVLQGKRFAI
-1923 TPATIIETLAIKN
+1923 TQDDSKQTSAIKTE
-1936 ILEKCGAIG
+1936 LEKHGAIV
-1945 EVIDMENDLKNFDG
+1945 ELVDADKDLSHVDG
-1959 LIILDI
+1959 LIMLDL
-1965 FSSEVK
+1965 FSATDK
-1971 NSIIEYVD
+1971 PSIIDHVD
-1979 LIKKLDFDKVK
+1979 LIKKLDFDKAK
-1990 WVYLISDIPAHLQE
+1990 WVYLISDIAAHIQE
-2004 LTDTRVLRH
+2004 VTDVSVLRH
-2013 YQGYPGFFKSL
+2013 HQGYPGLFKSL
-2024 AREYEQTSCRL
+2024 AREFDHTTCRF
-2035 INLSTPQDLDQ
+2035 ISLSTPQEVDQ
-2046 IAEIALKEILTTDKP
+2046 IAEITLKEILTNDKP
-2061 SEVIYKY
+2061 AEVIYKNE
-2068 DQRHKVDIIPSPLST
+2068 QRHKVDIIPSPLST
-2083 TLEEAQIQLD
+2083 SLNEAHIHLD
-2093 QKSVVLVLGGGQ
+2093 QKSVVLVLGGAQ

-2112 KHMSEAYPCTYILV
+2112 KHMSQAYPCTYILV
-2126 GRSADPRE
+2126 GRSADPRN
-2134 EASNM
+2134 EASA
-2139 KELETMKTKEE
+2139 KEFEGMKTKEE

-2155 IKTAQFN
+2155 IKSGKFT
-2162 SPSEIEK
+2162 SPAEIEK
-2169 ETVRIFKN
+2169 ETTKIYKN
-2177 NQILRTIRDMEQLG
+2177 NQILRTIRDMEALG
-2191 STVVYQSLDLCDED
+2191 NTIIYQSLDLCDEE
-2205 GLCDLINN
+2205 GLSNLISG
-2213 IYEKYGQLD
+2213 IYEKYNRLD

-2258 AEQLREDCQFVVLF
+2258 AEQLRTDCQFVVLF

-2292 VLDDYAK
+2292 VLDDYAN
-2299 ALDKKLKGKV
+2299 ALNKRLKGKV

-2316 WKGAGMVSSTLETE
+2316 WKGAGMVSSTLESE
-2330 YERRGISLI
+2330 YERRGISMI
-2339 PLDQGKEIFLNEIK
+2339 PLDEGKEIFLNEIK

>member
-1 MLYAERLSGLLW
+1 
-13 EYLSLNTINAMKNI
+13 MKNL

-35 EKPDANLI
+35 EKPDVSLI

-50 AFSVLSLGHE
+50 AFPVLSLGLE
-60 LATAQEALDQ
+60 LNTAQEALNQLNQ
-70 IDQTDISSYGIYSS
+70 IDVPSYGIHFT
-84 NDKFASLRVSEKVKF
+84 NNQLTSLQIPEKVSF
-99 AILPFGTLTS
+99 AILSSGTVLHTYPD
-109 NLSNLP
+109 LP
-115 IVYQV
+115 VIYQV
-120 SSLEEAKEA
+120 STLEEALQA

-150 ESTFVLFQRIIK
+150 ESTFVLFQRVIEKIQS
-162 EINTIPVW
+162 IPVW
-170 VQGGIGLHTAAAAK
+170 VQGGIGLHTAAAVK
-184 ALGATGVVLDSQL
+184 SLGATGIVLDSQL

-204 VPQDVKDLC
+204 VPKDIKEVC
-213 SKLNGTETKIIANH
+213 SKLNGTETRVIAHH

-232 PNSPTLPENVTAED
+232 PNSPALPENATAED
-246 LKQYFND
+246 LKKYFTD
-253 LDPSKSYIP
+253 LDISKSYIP
-262 MGQDISLATDL
+262 MGQDISLAIDL
-273 YEDFKSLKKMIFGFK
+273 YEDFKTLKKLVFGFK

-296 QAKALQVIDENNAL
+296 QAKVLKVIDKDNSIAQEL
-310 AKQFGLRY
+310 GLQY

-330 VPSFANAVAEA
+330 VPAFANAVAEA

-354 DQAKALV
+354 ESAKALV
-361 MDTKKLAG
+361 METKQLAG

-396 QPPVVLIAGG
+396 KPPVVLIAGG
-406 RPAQATVF
+406 RPAQAKVF
-414 EKAGIKTFLHVPSPA
+414 EKAGIKSFLHVPSPA

-481 FAGGIHN
+481 FAGGIHD

-505 GVKVGVLMGT
+505 GVKIGVLMGT
-515 AYLYTQEAVL
+515 AYLYTHEAVE

-551 HETRCLNTAFAKHFS
+551 HETRCLNTAFANHFNA
-566 TEKTKLL
+566 EKAKLL
-573 AAGMDKKQVWEELE
+573 AAGTDKKIVWEQLE

-596 AAKGVD
+596 AAKGIE
-602 RQGDKLVDIPK
+602 RQGDQLVNIPK
-613 SEQLDL
+613 DDQLDL
-619 GMYMIGQIATMHDRV
+619 GMYMIGQIATMQNKV
-634 ISLATLHEDV
+634 ISLTDLHQNV
-644 AVDNFKYIQEA
+644 VDNYTYIQNA
-655 SLPEEPLSNEKPLDV
+655 SLPEEPASKEKPLDI
-670 AIIGMECI
+670 AIVGMECI
-678 FPGAKNMEEYWRNII
+678 FPGAKNLEEYWRNII

-708 KDIYY
+708 KELYY
-713 HPDSDGPDVS
+713 HPDSDASDVS

-736 DPLTFGIPPQSLAA
+736 DPLAFGIPPQSLAA

-770 YGEKQIN
+770 YGEKHIN
-777 RENISVII
+777 RDNISVII

-803 KQVFGELHDEV
+803 KQVFGELHEEV

-858 LAAVEL
+858 LAALDL
-864 ACQELILGKSDMVL
+864 ACQELVLGKSDMVL

-916 ALGEGV
+916 ALGEGI
-922 AILVLKRHEDAV
+922 AILVLKRYEDAV
-934 RDGDRIYSVIKGV
+934 NDGDRIYSVIKGV

-961 RKIGQVRALERAYAQ
+961 RKIGQVRALERAYTQ
-976 AGISPASVGL
+976 AGISPATVGL

-1007 LFSRSGAIPGQ
+1007 LFSRSGALPGQ

-1058 QQPNAYYNAQTSP
+1058 QKPNAYYTAETSP
-1071 FAFYAESGLWSNKNR
+1071 FAFYAESGLWGEKNR

-1097 TNFHTVIANHVKQED
+1097 TNFHTVIANHPKQNEA
-1112 PVILQSWPSEL
+1112 IAMQSWPSEL

-1128 DTYEEAKNQLGQ
+1128 NTYEEAKGQ
-1140 ITSLLEINDDIS
+1140 SSQIKTLLEINDGIA
-1152 LKDIAYSLTVASEK
+1152 LKDIAYSLSISSEK
-1166 PIQLS
+1166 PIQFS

-1181 MKIELIL
+1181 MKLELVL
-1188 SGIETKDTFTVNKRA
+1188 LGIETKDTFTVNKKE

-1220 ARDLFVVFPAMRKLL
+1220 ARDLFVVFPAMRTLINQ
-1235 EDYPELEKVVF
+1235 YPELEKVLF
-1246 PSTTFDPDTL
+1246 PSTTFSEAAL

-1284 QSLGIVPDML
+1284 ESLDIIPDML

-1309 VFEEEKLVDLSIQR
+1309 VFGEEKLVDLSIQR
-1323 AHAILDSVEDGDP
+1323 AHSILNSVEGGDP
-1336 GTMLAVSITQERLH
+1336 GSMLAASATYERLQ
-1350 PILEKVEGCY
+1350 PVIAQVEGSY
-1360 PVNYNAPSQCVV
+1360 PVNFNAPTQCVI
-1372 AGSTIAINNLME
+1372 AGSTPAINKLLD

-1406 VAKSKGLYDAVLKDI
+1406 LAKSKGLYADVLKDVS
-1421 PFQEMQIPVWS
+1421 FSEMQIPVWS
-1432 NTTATKYPTHSSE
+1432 NTTATVYPTQPSE

-1451 DHLVQPVRFVEEIQA
+1451 DHLVQPVRYVEQLQA
-1466 MYDDGARIFIE
+1466 MYNDGARIFIE
-1477 VGPGKIL
+1477 VGPGKVL
-1484 TGLTQSCLGKDQL
+1484 TGLTKSCIEKDQL
-1497 TLYVEDNSRNKF
+1497 SLYVEDNSRNKF
-1509 SHLLCMLAQYLGTG
+1509 THLLCMLAQYLGTG
-1523 RNFDLN
+1523 RHFNIN
-1529 KLFDGRNA
+1529 KLFDGRNVKV
-1537 RFIQI
+1537 INI
-1542 DQPDLYKKN
+1542 EQPELYKKN

-1556 VNGQAAHPTTGTLPA
+1556 VNGQAAHPTTGNLPS
-1571 NGALPILNPLQM
+1571 NGALPILNPIQM
-1583 NNFTNHQAP
+1583 NSFTNNQQAP
-1592 ATEQPAAERM
+1592 ATENLSTAERM
-1602 LQEYLNSMKLLI
+1602 LQEYLNSMKLMI
-1614 QAQRDVMLSFLGQNP
+1614 QAQRDVMLSFMGQNP
-1629 QISPAPVYHS
+1629 QIQPAPVYAAPISAPAHQ
-1639 PVTNGTNG
+1639 PV
-1647 ANGLVT
+1647 AAIQAQPVYQEV
-1653 IPASQ
+1653 PV
-1658 IITEKPAVVTQIK
+1658 AVAPVK
-1671 QAPTKDIKTLL
+1671 QAPARDIKSLL
-1682 LQVVSEKTG
+1682 LQVVSDKTG
-1691 YPHEMLGM
+1691 YPQEMLGM

-1720 LRSELGALTTD
+1720 LRSELGTLANGNA
-1731 SSNEDTV
+1731 NEDTV
-1738 MEQLASIKTLNGLV
+1738 MEQLAGIKTLSGLV
-1752 SWLTEFTG
+1752 SWLTELTG
-1760 ASVTSSKTETVEIE
+1760 SPATTSSEKNGSATESAAP
-1774 KPKNQS
+1774 KPQAQTA
-1780 SFSLEELQKAILDIV
+1780 FSLEDLQNAILNIV

-1806 GLDLDMEADLSID
+1806 GLDLDLEADLSID
-1819 SIKRMEIIGDLKTKI
+1819 SIKRMEIIADLKNKI
-1834 GFGQDLEQADDIMEK
+1834 GFGENLEQADDVMEK

-1856 RGLASWISE
+1856 RGLAGWISE
-1865 LNNKGG
+1865 MNGETSEITSEAKEANAPEGANNV
-1871 EASHETETT
+1871 
-1880 ISEPESKQEQEQAML
+1880 L
-1895 SRLRFDL
+1895 SRLRFDI
-1902 TPSDVSAIQ
+1902 TPTDASLVQ
-1911 NTEIIKGKRFAI
+1911 NTEVLHGKRFAI
-1923 TPATIIETLAIKN
+1923 TQDNSKQTSAIKTE
-1936 ILEKCGAIG
+1936 LEKHGAIV
-1945 EVIDMENDLKNFDG
+1945 ELVDTEKDLSTFDG
-1959 LIILDI
+1959 LIMLDI
-1965 FSSEVK
+1965 FSSSDK
-1971 NSIIEYVD
+1971 PSIIDHVD
-1979 LIKKLDFDKVK
+1979 LIKKLDFDKAK
-1990 WVYLISDIPAHLQE
+1990 WVYLISDVPAHLE
-2004 LTDTRVLRH
+2004 EINDARALRH
-2013 YQGYPGFFKSL
+2013 HQGYPGLFKSL
-2024 AREYEQTSCRL
+2024 AREFDHTTCRL
-2035 INLSTPQDLDQ
+2035 ISLSTSQEMDQ
-2046 IAEIALKEILTTDKP
+2046 IAEITLKEILTNDKP
-2061 SEVIYKY
+2061 AEVIYKNEK
-2068 DQRHKVDIIPSPLST
+2068 RHQVDIIPSPLST
-2083 TLEEAQIQLD
+2083 SLEEAHIQLD
-2093 QKSVVLVLGGGQ
+2093 SKSVVLVLGGGQ

-2126 GRSADPRE
+2126 GRSADPRN
-2134 EASNM
+2134 EADNLKEFEGM
-2139 KELETMKTKEE
+2139 KNKEE

-2155 IKTAQFN
+2155 IKSARFNAPAQ
-2162 SPSEIEK
+2162 IEK

-2177 NQILRTIRDMEQLG
+2177 NEILRTIRDMEQLG
-2191 STVVYQSLDLCDED
+2191 NTIIYQSLDLCDEE
-2205 GLCDLINN
+2205 GLSTLISN
-2213 IYEKYGQLD
+2213 IYEKYDRLD

-2258 AEQLREDCQFVVLF
+2258 AEQLRSDCQFVVLF

-2292 VLDDYAK
+2292 VLDDYAN
-2299 ALDKKLKGKV
+2299 ALNKRLKGKV
-2309 ISINWGP
+2309 LSINWGP

-2330 YERRGISLI
+2330 YERRGISMI
-2339 PLDQGKEIFLNEIK
+2339 PLDEGKEIFLNEIK

>member
-1 MLYAERLSGLLW
+1 
-13 EYLSLNTINAMKNI
+13 MKNL
-27 TIIGLTPF
+27 TIFGLTPF
-35 EKPDANLI
+35 EKPDVNLT
-43 LKLHQAG
+43 LQLHKAG
-50 AFSVLSLGHE
+50 AFPVLSLGHDE
-60 LATAQEALDQ
+60 ETAQKAINQLEQ
-70 IDQTDISSYGIYSS
+70 KDIPAYGIYLS
-84 NDKFASLRVSEKVKF
+84 NEKLCSIQIPEKAEI
-99 AILPFGTLTS
+99 AILPFGISLKS
-109 NLSNLP
+109 NKNLA
-115 IVYQV
+115 IIYQV
-120 SSLEEAKEA
+120 NNLDDAKKA

-150 ESTFVLFQRIIK
+150 ESTFVLFQRVIK
-162 EINTIPVW
+162 EITSIPVW
-170 VQGGIGLHTAAAAK
+170 IQGGIGLHTAAAAK
-184 ALGATGVVLDSQL
+184 SLGAAGVVLDSQL
-197 ALFPESS
+197 ALFPETS
-204 VPQDVKDLC
+204 VPKEIKDLC

-232 PNSPTLPENVTAED
+232 PNSPSLSENITTEELTA
-246 LKQYFND
+246 YFTD
-253 LDPSKSYIP
+253 FDVSKSYIP

-273 YEDFKSLKKMIFGFK
+273 YEDFKNLKKLVFGFE

-296 QAKALQVIDENNAL
+296 QAKALQIIDKENIL
-310 AKQFGLRY
+310 AKDLNLKY

-330 VPSFANAVAEA
+330 VPAFANAVAES

-354 DQAKALV
+354 NAAKSLV
-361 MDTKKLAG
+361 FDTKNLAG

-381 PQELREE
+381 PQELRDE

-396 QPPVVLIAGG
+396 KPPVVLIAGG
-406 RPAQATVF
+406 RPAQAKVF

-429 LLDIFLKEGAKNFIF
+429 LLDIFLKEGATNFIF

-488 AFSTAF
+488 DFSTAF
-494 VSIMAAPLAAR
+494 VSIMTAPLAAR
-505 GVKVGVLMGT
+505 GVKVGVLIGT
-515 AYLYTQEAVL
+515 AYLYTQEAVSC
-525 TGAIQEE
+525 GAIQEE
-532 FQLQAMQAKDTV
+532 FQLQALQAKETV

-551 HETRCLNTAFAKHFS
+551 HETRCLDTAFAQYFNE
-566 TEKTKLL
+566 EKSKLI
-573 AAGMDKKQVWEELE
+573 AAGTDKKEVWEQLE

-596 AAKGVD
+596 AAKGVE
-602 RQGDKLVDIPK
+602 RQGDQLVNIPK
-613 SEQLDL
+613 EDQLDL
-619 GMYMIGQIATMHDRV
+619 GMYMIGQVATMQNKV
-634 ISLATLHEDV
+634 ISLDELHENV
-644 AVDNFKYIQEA
+644 SINNQKYIQEA
-655 SLPEEPLSNEKPLDV
+655 ELSEEPISVEKPLDI

-678 FPGAKNMEEYWRNII
+678 FPDAKNLEEYWRNII

-708 KDIYY
+708 KELYY
-713 HPDSDGPDVS
+713 KPDSNEADVS

-736 DPLTFGIPPQSLAA
+736 DPLAFGIPPQSLAA

-761 AKRAMEDAG
+761 AKRAMDDAG
-770 YGEKQIN
+770 YGEKHTN

-795 SYSFRGYY
+795 SYSFRGFY
-803 KQVFGELHDEV
+803 KQVFGELHEEV

-843 LGGRNFTVDAACASS
+843 LGGRNYTVDAACASS
-858 LAAVEL
+858 LAAIDL
-864 ACQELILGKSDMVL
+864 ACQELVLGKSDMVL

-922 AILVLKRHEDAV
+922 AILVLKRYEDALK
-934 RDGDRIYSVIKGV
+934 DGDRIYSVIKGV

-961 RKIGQVRALERAYAQ
+961 RKIGQVRALERAYTQ

-1007 LFSRSGAIPGQ
+1007 LFSRSGALPGQ

-1043 SLAVYHGVKPPTLHL
+1043 SLAVYHGVKPPTIHL
-1058 QQPNAYYNAQTSP
+1058 QQPNAYYNSITSP
-1071 FAFYAESGLWSNKNR
+1071 FAFNAETGIWSDKNR

-1097 TNFHTVIANHVKQED
+1097 TNFHTVIANHPKED
-1112 PVILQSWPSEL
+1112 NSAVLQSWPSEL

-1128 DTYEEAKNQLGQ
+1128 NTYDEAKIQLNQ
-1140 ITSLLEINDDIS
+1140 IKSLLEVNDSIA
-1152 LKDIAYSLTVASEK
+1152 LKDIAYSLATSSEK
-1166 PIQLS
+1166 QVQLS
-1171 IVADTAEDLM
+1171 IIADTAEHLM
-1181 MKIELIL
+1181 MNIELAL
-1188 SGIETKDTFTVNKRA
+1188 SGIESKDTFTVNKKE

-1220 ARDLFVVFPAMRKLL
+1220 ARDLFVAFPEMRKLI
-1235 EDYPELEKVVF
+1235 DSYPELEKVIF
-1246 PSTTFDPDTL
+1246 PSKTFNEIDL

-1284 QSLGIVPDML
+1284 QSIGIVPDML

-1309 VFEEEKLVDLSIQR
+1309 VFEEEKLVELSIQR
-1323 AHAILDSVEDGDP
+1323 AKSILNSVEGGDP
-1336 GTMLAVSITQERLH
+1336 GSMIAVSATKENLQ
-1350 PILEKVEGCY
+1350 PILAQVEGCY
-1360 PVNYNAPSQCVV
+1360 PVNYNAPTQCVV
-1372 AGSTIAINNLME
+1372 AGSTEAINKLME
-1384 VLKQEGISAKKLEVA
+1384 VLKQERISAKKLEVA

-1406 VAKSKGLYDAVLKDI
+1406 LAKSKGLYQTVLENV
-1421 PFQEMQIPVWS
+1421 PFNEMQIPVWS
-1432 NTTATKYPTHSSE
+1432 NTTAEIYPTNTSE

-1451 DHLVQPVRFVEEIQA
+1451 DHLVQPVRFVEELQA
-1466 MYDDGARIFIE
+1466 MYNDGARIFIE
-1477 VGPGKIL
+1477 VGPGKVL
-1484 TGLTQSCLGKDQL
+1484 TGLTKSCLEKDQL
-1497 TLYVEDNSRNKF
+1497 TLFVEDNNTNKLT
-1509 SHLLCMLAQYLGTG
+1509 HLLSTLAQYLGTG
-1523 RNFDLN
+1523 RSFNIA

-1537 RFIQI
+1537 KSIQI
-1542 DQPDLYKKN
+1542 DQPELYKKS

-1556 VNGQAAHPTTGTLPA
+1556 VNGQAAHPTTGSLPA
-1571 NGALPILNPLQM
+1571 NGALPIINPLQM
-1583 NNFTNHQAP
+1583 NNFTQNTQTPVAENQ
-1592 ATEQPAAERM
+1592 TNAERM
-1602 LQEYLNSMKLLI
+1602 LQEYLNSMKMMI

-1629 QISPAPVYHS
+1629 QVHQAPVYQAPIQNVPVQNIPAPVVSS
-1639 PVTNGTNG
+1639 PTNDG
-1647 ANGLVT
+1647 A
-1653 IPASQ
+1653 
-1658 IITEKPAVVTQIK
+1658 EKTVIVPTK
-1671 QAPTKDIKTLL
+1671 QTPTKDIKTLL
-1682 LQVVSEKTG
+1682 LQVVSDKTG

-1720 LRSELGALTTD
+1720 LKAELGSF
-1731 SSNEDTV
+1731 SSNTANEDTI
-1738 MEQLASIKTLNGLV
+1738 MEQLAGIKTLNGLV
-1752 SWLTEFTG
+1752 SWLTEYSG
-1760 ASVTSSKTETVEIE
+1760 ASNTTEKIGVKETQASTSQVQTG
-1774 KPKNQS
+1774 
-1780 SFSLEELQKAILDIV
+1780 FSLEELQTAILNIV
-1795 SEKTGYPKEML
+1795 SDKTGYPKEML
-1806 GLDLDMEADLSID
+1806 GLDLDLEADLSID

-1834 GFGQDLEQADDIMEK
+1834 GFGGDLEQADDLMEK

-1856 RGLASWISE
+1856 NGLASWI
-1865 LNNKGG
+1865 
-1871 EASHETETT
+1871 HEMSGNAP
-1880 ISEPESKQEQEQAML
+1880 SEPEQSAL

-1902 TPSDVSAIQ
+1902 TRTDISLSE
-1911 NTEIIKGKRFAI
+1911 NTEILQGKRFAI
-1923 TPATIIETLAIKN
+1923 TQNDHNQTLAIKN
-1936 ILEKCGAIG
+1936 ELEKHGAIA
-1945 EVIDMENDLKNFDG
+1945 ELIDSAQDLNNFDG
-1959 LIILDI
+1959 LIILDL
-1965 FSSEVK
+1965 FSSSA
-1971 NSIIEYVD
+1971 NHNIIDHVD
-1979 LIKKLDFDKVK
+1979 LIKKMDLDKAK
-1990 WVYLISDIPAHLQE
+1990 WIYLISDIPAHVQE
-2004 LTDTRVLRH
+2004 LTDTTLLRH
-2013 YQGYPGFFKSL
+2013 YKGHPGLFKSL
-2024 AREYEQTSCRL
+2024 AREFEQTNCRL
-2035 INLSTPQDLDQ
+2035 ISLTSPQQIEQ
-2046 IAEIALKEILTTDKP
+2046 IAEITLKEILSTDKP
-2061 SEVIYKY
+2061 SEVIYKN

-2083 TLEEAQIQLD
+2083 GLSEAQIQLD
-2093 QKSVVLVLGGGQ
+2093 KDSVVLVLGGAQ
-2105 GITAELV
+2105 GITSELA
-2112 KHMSEAYPCTYILV
+2112 KHMSQAYPCTYILV
-2126 GRSADPRE
+2126 GRSADPRNQ
-2134 EASNM
+2134 ATNR
-2139 KELETMKTKEE
+2139 ELEVMKTKEE

-2155 IKTAQFN
+2155 IKSGTFT

-2169 ETVRIFKN
+2169 ETIKVYKN

-2191 STVVYQSLDLCDED
+2191 NTIVYQSLDLCDEN
-2205 GLCDLINN
+2205 GLSELINS
-2213 IYEKYGQLD
+2213 IYEKYNRLD

-2258 AEQLREDCQFVVLF
+2258 AEQLRTDCQFVVLF

-2292 VLDDYAK
+2292 VLDDYAN
-2299 ALDKKLKGKV
+2299 ALNKKLKGKV

-2316 WKGAGMVSSTLETE
+2316 WKGAGMVSPTLETE

-2360 LIMSGNN
+2360 LIMSGSN

>member
-1 MLYAERLSGLLW
+1 MRNL
-13 EYLSLNTINAMKNI
+13 

-35 EKPDANLI
+35 EKPDVNLI

-50 AFSVLSLGHE
+50 AFPVLSLGKDT
-60 LATAQEALDQ
+60 ATAQQALNQ
-70 IDQTDISSYGIYSS
+70 LNHIDIPSYGIHFTTKQQDTLQIPGKVSLAIVPYGSS
-84 NDKFASLRVSEKVKF
+84 VNFSPEISV
-99 AILPFGTLTS
+99 I
-109 NLSNLP
+109 
-115 IVYQV
+115 YQV
-120 SSLEEAKEA
+120 TNLEEALLA
-129 EQSGAKGIIIKGN
+129 QQYGAKGIIIKGN
-142 EAGGLVGY
+142 EAAGLVGY
-150 ESTFVLFQRIIK
+150 ESTFILFQRIIR
-162 EINTIPVW
+162 EVQDIPVW
-170 VQGGIGLHTAAAAK
+170 VQGGIGLHTAAAVK
-184 ALGATGVVLDSQL
+184 SLGAAGVILDSQL
-197 ALFPESS
+197 ALFPECS
-204 VPQDVKDLC
+204 VPQDVKEVC

-232 PNSPTLPENVTAED
+232 PNSPAIPDHITSEELTA
-246 LKQYFND
+246 YFKD
-253 LDPSKSYIP
+253 LDISSSYIP

-273 YEDFKSLKKMIFGFK
+273 YEDFKTLKKLVFALK

-296 QAKALQVIDENNAL
+296 QAKALHVIDKNNIIAQEL
-310 AKQFGLRY
+310 GLRY

-330 VPSFANAVAEA
+330 VPAFANAGAEA

-354 DQAKALV
+354 ESAKSLV
-361 MDTKKLAG
+361 METKKLAG

-396 QPPVVLIAGG
+396 KPPVVLIAGG
-406 RPAQATVF
+406 RPAQAKVF
-414 EKAGIKTFLHVPSPA
+414 EKAGIKSFLHVPSPA

-466 ERILKEDHPENISVF
+466 ERILKEDHPETISIF
-481 FAGGIHN
+481 FAGGIHD

-494 VSIMAAPLAAR
+494 VSIMTAPLAAR
-505 GVKVGVLMGT
+505 GVKIGVLMGT
-515 AYLYTQEAVL
+515 AYLYTHEAVE
-525 TGAIQEE
+525 TGAIQQE

-551 HETRCLNTAFAKHFS
+551 HETRCLNTAFADHFN
-566 TEKTKLL
+566 TEKAKLL
-573 AAGMDKKQVWEELE
+573 AAGTDKKVVWEQLE

-596 AAKGVD
+596 AAKGIE
-602 RQGDKLVDIPK
+602 RQGDTLVNIPK
-613 SEQLDL
+613 EEQLDL
-619 GMYMIGQIATMHDRV
+619 GMYMIGQVATMHNKV
-634 ISLATLHEDV
+634 ISLEQLHQTV
-644 AVDNFKYIQEA
+644 VDNYEFVQNA
-655 SLPEEPLSNEKPLDV
+655 ALPEEPTSTEKPLDI
-670 AIIGMECI
+670 AIVGMECI
-678 FPGAKNMEEYWRNII
+678 FPGAKNLEEYWRNII

-708 KDIYY
+708 KDLYY
-713 HPDSDGPDVS
+713 HPESDGPDVS

-770 YGEKQIN
+770 YGEKHIN
-777 RENISVII
+777 RDNISVII

-803 KQVFGELHDEV
+803 KQVFGELHPEV
-814 KEAFPHTT
+814 QEAFPHTT

-858 LAAVEL
+858 LAAIDL
-864 ACQELILGKSDMVL
+864 ACQELVLGKSDMVL

-916 ALGEGV
+916 ALGEGI
-922 AILVLKRHEDAV
+922 AILVLKRYEDAV

-961 RKIGQVRALERAYAQ
+961 RKIGQVRALERAYSQ
-976 AGISPASVGL
+976 AGISPAAVGL

-1007 LFSRSGAIPGQ
+1007 LFSRSGALPGQ

-1071 FAFYAESGLWSNKNR
+1071 FAFYAESGLWTEENR

-1097 TNFHTVIANHVKQED
+1097 TNFHTVIANHPKQD
-1112 PVILQSWPSEL
+1112 NSIAMQSWPSEL

-1128 DTYEEAKNQLGQ
+1128 DTYEEAKGQ
-1140 ITSLLEINDDIS
+1140 SSRIKALLEINDGIA
-1152 LKDIAYSLTVASEK
+1152 LKDIAYSLSINSEK
-1166 PIQLS
+1166 PIQFS

-1181 MKIELIL
+1181 MKLELVL
-1188 SGIETKDTFTVNKRA
+1188 LGIETKDTFTVNKKE

-1220 ARDLFVVFPAMRKLL
+1220 ARDLFVVFPAMRSLI
-1235 EDYPELEKVVF
+1235 DQYPELEKVVF
-1246 PSTTFDPDTL
+1246 PSTTFDEAAL

-1284 QSLGIVPDML
+1284 ESLEIVPDML

-1309 VFEEEKLVDLSIQR
+1309 VFDEEKLVDLSIQR
-1323 AHAILDSVEDGDP
+1323 AHSILNSVQGGDP
-1336 GTMLAVSITQERLH
+1336 GSMVAASATYERLQ
-1350 PILEKVEGCY
+1350 PILAKAEGCY
-1360 PVNYNAPSQCVV
+1360 PVNFNAPTQCVI
-1372 AGSTIAINNLME
+1372 AGSTEAINKLLE

-1406 VAKSKGLYDAVLKDI
+1406 LAKSKGLYADVLKDVS
-1421 PFQEMQIPVWS
+1421 FGEMQIPVWS
-1432 NTTATKYPTHSSE
+1432 NTTATVYPSQPSE

-1451 DHLVQPVRFVEEIQA
+1451 DHLVQPVRYVEQLQA
-1466 MYDDGARIFIE
+1466 MYNDGARIFIE

-1484 TGLTQSCLGKDQL
+1484 TGLTKSCIEKDHL
-1497 TLYVEDNSRNKF
+1497 SLYMEDNSRNKF
-1509 SHLLCMLAQYLGTG
+1509 THLLCMLAQYLGTG
-1523 RNFDLN
+1523 RNFNIN
-1529 KLFDGRNA
+1529 KLFEGRNV
-1537 RFIQI
+1537 QVI
-1542 DQPDLYKKN
+1542 DIAQPELYKKS

-1556 VNGQAAHPTTGTLPA
+1556 VNGQTAHPTTGTLPS
-1571 NGALPILNPLQM
+1571 NGALPILNPIQM
-1583 NNFTNHQAP
+1583 NSFTNQQAP
-1592 ATEQPAAERM
+1592 AAEGQSTTERM
-1602 LQEYLNSMKLLI
+1602 LQEYLNSMKLMI
-1614 QAQRDVMLSFLGQNP
+1614 QAQRDVMLSFMGQNP
-1629 QISPAPVYHS
+1629 HVQSAPVYTTPVAAPVQQQMAAIPAQQPAYQQAPS
-1639 PVTNGTNG
+1639 AVAPVQQAPVT
-1647 ANGLVT
+1647 
-1653 IPASQ
+1653 
-1658 IITEKPAVVTQIK
+1658 
-1671 QAPTKDIKTLL
+1671 DIKSLL
-1682 LQVVSEKTG
+1682 LQVVSDKTG
-1691 YPHEMLGM
+1691 YPQEMLGM

-1720 LRSELGALTTD
+1720 LRSELGTLANGNA
-1731 SSNEDTV
+1731 NEDTV
-1738 MEQLASIKTLNGLV
+1738 MEQLAGIKTLSGLV

-1760 ASVTSSKTETVEIE
+1760 TPASATPEKNGSITESAISKPEAQTG
-1774 KPKNQS
+1774 
-1780 SFSLEELQKAILDIV
+1780 FSLEDLQNAILNIV

-1806 GLDLDMEADLSID
+1806 GLDLDLEADLSID
-1819 SIKRMEIIGDLKTKI
+1819 SIKRMEIIADLKNKI
-1834 GFGQDLEQADDIMEK
+1834 GFGENLEQADDIMEK

-1856 RGLASWISE
+1856 RGLAGWIRE
-1865 LNNKGG
+1865 MNGENNEITG
-1871 EASHETETT
+1871 EAKEANA
-1880 ISEPESKQEQEQAML
+1880 PEGANNVL
-1895 SRLRFDL
+1895 SRLRFDI
-1902 TPSDVSAIQ
+1902 TPTDASLLQ
-1911 NTEIIKGKRFAI
+1911 NTEVLQGKRFAI
-1923 TPATIIETLAIKN
+1923 TQDNSKQTSAIKRE
-1936 ILEKCGAIG
+1936 LEKHGAI
-1945 EVIDMENDLKNFDG
+1945 VDLVDAEKDLSDFDG
-1959 LIILDI
+1959 LIMLDI
-1965 FSSEVK
+1965 FSSSDK
-1971 NSIIEYVD
+1971 PSIIDHVD
-1979 LIKKLDFDKVK
+1979 LIKKLDFDRAK
-1990 WVYLISDIPAHLQE
+1990 WVYLISDVPAHLQE
-2004 LTDTRVLRH
+2004 INDARALRH
-2013 YQGYPGFFKSL
+2013 HQGYPGLFKSL
-2024 AREYEQTSCRL
+2024 AREFDQTTCRL
-2035 INLSTPQDLDQ
+2035 ISLSTPQEMDQ
-2046 IAEIALKEILTTDKP
+2046 IAEITLKEILTNDKP
-2061 SEVIYKY
+2061 AEVIYKNEK
-2068 DQRHKVDIIPSPLST
+2068 RHKVDIIPSPLST
-2083 TLEEAQIQLD
+2083 SLEEAHIQLD
-2093 QKSVVLVLGGGQ
+2093 SKSVVLVLGGGQ

-2134 EASNM
+2134 EAENL
-2139 KELETMKTKEE
+2139 KEFEGLKSKEE

-2155 IKTAQFN
+2155 IRSGQFTSPAQ
-2162 SPSEIEK
+2162 IEK
-2169 ETVRIFKN
+2169 ETVRVFKN
-2177 NQILRTIRDMEQLG
+2177 NQILRTIRDMEELG
-2191 STVVYQSLDLCDED
+2191 NTIIYQSLDLCDEE
-2205 GLCDLINN
+2205 GLSTLISN
-2213 IYEKYGQLD
+2213 IYEKYDRLD

-2258 AEQLREDCQFVVLF
+2258 AEQLRSDCQFVVLF

-2292 VLDDYAK
+2292 VLDDYAN
-2299 ALDKKLKGKV
+2299 ALNKRLKGKV
-2309 ISINWGP
+2309 LSINWGP

-2330 YERRGISLI
+2330 YERRGISMI
-2339 PLDQGKEIFLNEIK
+2339 PLDEGKEIFLNEIK

>member
-1 MLYAERLSGLLW
+1 MRNL
-13 EYLSLNTINAMKNI
+13 

-35 EKPDANLI
+35 EKPDVNLI

-50 AFSVLSLGHE
+50 AFPVLSLGKDT
-60 LATAQEALDQ
+60 ATAQQALNQ
-70 IDQTDISSYGIYSS
+70 LNHIDIPSYGIHFTTKQQDTLQIPGKVSLAIVPYGSS
-84 NDKFASLRVSEKVKF
+84 VNFSPEISV
-99 AILPFGTLTS
+99 I
-109 NLSNLP
+109 
-115 IVYQV
+115 YQV
-120 SSLEEAKEA
+120 TNLEEALLA
-129 EQSGAKGIIIKGN
+129 QQYGAKGIIIKGN
-142 EAGGLVGY
+142 EAAGLVGY
-150 ESTFVLFQRIIK
+150 ESTFILFQRIIQ
-162 EINTIPVW
+162 EVQDIPVW
-170 VQGGIGLHTAAAAK
+170 VQGGIGLHTAAAVK
-184 ALGATGVVLDSQL
+184 SLGAAGVILDSQL
-197 ALFPESS
+197 ALFPECS
-204 VPQDVKDLC
+204 VPQDVKEVC

-232 PNSPTLPENVTAED
+232 PNSPAISDHITSEELTA
-246 LKQYFND
+246 YFKD
-253 LDPSKSYIP
+253 LDISSSYIP

-273 YEDFKSLKKMIFGFK
+273 YEDFKTLKKLVFALK

-296 QAKALQVIDENNAL
+296 QAKALHVIDKNNIIAQEL
-310 AKQFGLRY
+310 GLRY

-330 VPSFANAVAEA
+330 VPAFANAVAEA

-354 DQAKALV
+354 ESAKSLV
-361 MDTKKLAG
+361 METKKLAG

-396 QPPVVLIAGG
+396 KPPVVLIAGG
-406 RPAQATVF
+406 RPAQAKVF
-414 EKAGIKTFLHVPSPA
+414 EKAGIKSFLHVPSPA

-466 ERILKEDHPENISVF
+466 ERILKEDHPETISIF
-481 FAGGIHN
+481 FAGGIHD

-494 VSIMAAPLAAR
+494 VSIMTAPLAAR
-505 GVKVGVLMGT
+505 GVKIGVLMGT
-515 AYLYTQEAVL
+515 AYLYTHEAVE
-525 TGAIQEE
+525 TGAIQQE

-551 HETRCLNTAFAKHFS
+551 HETRCLNTAFADHFN
-566 TEKTKLL
+566 TEKAKLL
-573 AAGMDKKQVWEELE
+573 AAGTDKKVVWEQLE

-596 AAKGVD
+596 AAKGIE
-602 RQGDKLVDIPK
+602 RQGDTLVNIPK
-613 SEQLDL
+613 EEQLDL
-619 GMYMIGQIATMHDRV
+619 GMYMIGQVATMHNKV
-634 ISLATLHEDV
+634 ISLEQLHQTV
-644 AVDNFKYIQEA
+644 VDNYEFVQNA
-655 SLPEEPLSNEKPLDV
+655 ALPEEPTSTEKPLDI
-670 AIIGMECI
+670 AIVGMECI
-678 FPGAKNMEEYWRNII
+678 FPGAKNLEEYWRNII

-708 KDIYY
+708 KDLYY
-713 HPDSDGPDVS
+713 HPESDGPDVS

-770 YGEKQIN
+770 YGEKHIN
-777 RENISVII
+777 RDNISVII

-803 KQVFGELHDEV
+803 KQVFGELHPEV
-814 KEAFPHTT
+814 QEAFPHTT

-858 LAAVEL
+858 LAAIDL
-864 ACQELILGKSDMVL
+864 ACQELVLGKSDMVL

-916 ALGEGV
+916 ALGEGI
-922 AILVLKRHEDAV
+922 AILVLKRYEDAV

-961 RKIGQVRALERAYAQ
+961 RKIGQVRALERAYSQ
-976 AGISPASVGL
+976 AGISPAAVGL

-1007 LFSRSGAIPGQ
+1007 LFSRSGALPGQ

-1071 FAFYAESGLWSNKNR
+1071 FAFYAESGLWTEENR

-1097 TNFHTVIANHVKQED
+1097 TNFHTVIANHPKQD
-1112 PVILQSWPSEL
+1112 NSIAMQSWPSEL

-1128 DTYEEAKNQLGQ
+1128 DTYEEAKGQ
-1140 ITSLLEINDDIS
+1140 SSRIKALLEINDGIA
-1152 LKDIAYSLTVASEK
+1152 LKDIAYSLSINSEK
-1166 PIQLS
+1166 PIQFS

-1181 MKIELIL
+1181 MKLELVL
-1188 SGIETKDTFTVNKRA
+1188 LGIETKDTFTVNKKE

-1220 ARDLFVVFPAMRKLL
+1220 ARDLFVVFPAMRSLI
-1235 EDYPELEKVVF
+1235 DQYPELEKVVF
-1246 PSTTFDPDTL
+1246 PSTTFDEAAL

-1284 QSLGIVPDML
+1284 ESLEIVPDML

-1309 VFEEEKLVDLSIQR
+1309 VFDEEKLVDLSIQR
-1323 AHAILDSVEDGDP
+1323 AHSILNSVQGGDP
-1336 GTMLAVSITQERLH
+1336 GSMLAASATYERLQ
-1350 PILEKVEGCY
+1350 PILAKAEGCY
-1360 PVNYNAPSQCVV
+1360 PVNFNAPTQCVI
-1372 AGSTIAINNLME
+1372 AGSTEAINKLLE

-1406 VAKSKGLYDAVLKDI
+1406 LAKSKGLYADVLKDVS
-1421 PFQEMQIPVWS
+1421 FGEMQIPVWS
-1432 NTTATKYPTHSSE
+1432 NTTATVYPSQPSE

-1451 DHLVQPVRFVEEIQA
+1451 DHLVQPVRYVEQLQA
-1466 MYDDGARIFIE
+1466 MYNDGARIFIE

-1484 TGLTQSCLGKDQL
+1484 TGLTKSCIEKDHL
-1497 TLYVEDNSRNKF
+1497 SLYVEDNSRNKF
-1509 SHLLCMLAQYLGTG
+1509 THLLCMLAQYLGTG
-1523 RNFDLN
+1523 RNFNIN
-1529 KLFDGRNA
+1529 KLFEGRNV
-1537 RFIQI
+1537 QVI
-1542 DQPDLYKKN
+1542 DIAQPELYKKS

-1556 VNGQAAHPTTGTLPA
+1556 VNGQTAHPTTGTLPS
-1571 NGALPILNPLQM
+1571 NGALPILNPIQM
-1583 NNFTNHQAP
+1583 NSFTNQQAP
-1592 ATEQPAAERM
+1592 AAEGQSTAERM
-1602 LQEYLNSMKLLI
+1602 LQEYLNSMKLMI
-1614 QAQRDVMLSFLGQNP
+1614 QAQRDVMLSFMGQNP
-1629 QISPAPVYHS
+1629 HVQSAPVYTT
-1639 PVTNGTNG
+1639 PV
-1647 ANGLVT
+1647 AAPVQQQMAA
-1653 IPASQ
+1653 IPAQ
-1658 IITEKPAVVTQIK
+1658 QPAYQ
-1671 QAPTKDIKTLL
+1671 QAPSAVAPVQQAPVRDIKSLL
-1682 LQVVSEKTG
+1682 LQVVSDKTG
-1691 YPHEMLGM
+1691 YPQEMLGM

-1720 LRSELGALTTD
+1720 LRSELGTLANGNA
-1731 SSNEDTV
+1731 NEDTV
-1738 MEQLASIKTLNGLV
+1738 MEQLAGIKTLSGLV

-1760 ASVTSSKTETVEIE
+1760 TPASATPEINGSITESAISKPEAQTG
-1774 KPKNQS
+1774 
-1780 SFSLEELQKAILDIV
+1780 FSLEDLQNAILNIV

-1806 GLDLDMEADLSID
+1806 GLDLDLEADLSID
-1819 SIKRMEIIGDLKTKI
+1819 SIKRMEIIADLKNKI
-1834 GFGQDLEQADDIMEK
+1834 GFGENLEQADDIMEK

-1856 RGLASWISE
+1856 RGLAGWISE
-1865 LNNKGG
+1865 MNGENNEITS
-1871 EASHETETT
+1871 EAKEANA
-1880 ISEPESKQEQEQAML
+1880 PEGANNVL
-1895 SRLRFDL
+1895 SRLRFDI
-1902 TPSDVSAIQ
+1902 TPTDASLLQ
-1911 NTEIIKGKRFAI
+1911 NTEVLQGKRFAI
-1923 TPATIIETLAIKN
+1923 TQDNSKQTSAIKRE
-1936 ILEKCGAIG
+1936 LEKHGAI
-1945 EVIDMENDLKNFDG
+1945 VDLVDAEKDLSDFDG
-1959 LIILDI
+1959 LIMLDI
-1965 FSSEVK
+1965 FSSSDK
-1971 NSIIEYVD
+1971 PSIIDHVD
-1979 LIKKLDFDKVK
+1979 LIKKLDFDRAK
-1990 WVYLISDIPAHLQE
+1990 WVYLISDVPAHLQE
-2004 LTDTRVLRH
+2004 INDARALRH
-2013 YQGYPGFFKSL
+2013 HQGYPGLFKSL
-2024 AREYEQTSCRL
+2024 AREFDQTTCRL
-2035 INLSTPQDLDQ
+2035 ISLSTPQEMDQ
-2046 IAEIALKEILTTDKP
+2046 IAEITLKEILTNDKP
-2061 SEVIYKY
+2061 AEVIYKNEK
-2068 DQRHKVDIIPSPLST
+2068 RHKVDIIPSPLST
-2083 TLEEAQIQLD
+2083 SLEEAHIQLD
-2093 QKSVVLVLGGGQ
+2093 SKSVVLVLGGGQ

-2134 EASNM
+2134 EAENL
-2139 KELETMKTKEE
+2139 KEFEGLKSKEE

-2155 IKTAQFN
+2155 IRSGQFTSPAQ
-2162 SPSEIEK
+2162 IEK
-2169 ETVRIFKN
+2169 ETVRVFKN
-2177 NQILRTIRDMEQLG
+2177 NQILRTIRDMEDLG
-2191 STVVYQSLDLCDED
+2191 NTIIYQSLDLCDEE
-2205 GLCDLINN
+2205 GLSTLISN
-2213 IYEKYGQLD
+2213 IYEKYDRLD

-2258 AEQLREDCQFVVLF
+2258 AEQLRSDCQFVVLF

-2292 VLDDYAK
+2292 VLDDYAN
-2299 ALDKKLKGKV
+2299 ALNKRLKGKV
-2309 ISINWGP
+2309 LSINWGP

-2330 YERRGISLI
+2330 YERRGISMI
-2339 PLDQGKEIFLNEIK
+2339 PLDEGKEIFLNEIK

>member
-1 MLYAERLSGLLW
+1 
-13 EYLSLNTINAMKNI
+13 MKNL

-35 EKPDANLI
+35 EKPDVNLMP
-43 LKLHQAG
+43 KLHQAG
-50 AFSVLSLGHE
+50 AFPVLSLGHD
-60 LATAQEALDQ
+60 LTAAENALKQLEQ
-70 IDQTDISSYGIYSS
+70 IDIPSYGICFS
-84 NDKFASLRVSEKVKF
+84 NDSFTSLQIPEKVKF
-99 AILPFGTLTS
+99 AILPFGRSANTPD
-109 NLSNLP
+109 LS
-115 IVYQV
+115 IVYQI
-120 SSLEEAKEA
+120 SSVEEAKQA

-142 EAGGLVGY
+142 EAAGLVGY

-162 EINTIPVW
+162 EIQTIPVW

-184 ALGATGVVLDSQL
+184 ALGATGIVLDSQL

-204 VPQDVKDLC
+204 VPKDLKEVC
-213 SKLNGTETKIIANH
+213 SKLNGTETKVIADH

-232 PNSPTLPENVTAED
+232 PNSPALPENPTAGD
-246 LKQYFND
+246 LKQYFTGLD
-253 LDPSKSYIP
+253 LGTCYIP

-273 YEDFKSLKKMIFGFK
+273 YEDFRTLKKLIFGFR

-296 QAKALQVIDENNAL
+296 QAKALQVIDQNNPL
-310 AKQFGLRY
+310 AQELGLKY

-330 VPSFANAVAEA
+330 VPGFANAVAEA
-341 GALPFVALSLLKG
+341 GALPFVALSLLTGKS
-354 DQAKALV
+354 AKSLV
-361 MDTKKLAG
+361 METKELAG
-369 EKTWGVG
+369 NKTWGVG

-381 PQELREE
+381 PQELRDE

-396 QPPVVLIAGG
+396 KPPVVLIAGG
-406 RPAQATVF
+406 RPAQAKVF
-414 EKAGIKTFLHVPSPA
+414 EKVGIKTFLHVPSPA

-488 AFSTAF
+488 DFSTAF
-494 VSIMAAPLAAR
+494 VSIMAAPLVAR

-515 AYLYTQEAVL
+515 AYLYTQEAVQ

-551 HETRCLNTAFAKHFS
+551 HETRCLNTAFANHFK
-566 TEKTKLL
+566 TEKAKLL
-573 AAGMDKKQVWEELE
+573 AAGTDKKIVWEQLE

-596 AAKGVD
+596 AAKGIE
-602 RQGDKLVDIPK
+602 RQGDQLVNIPK
-613 SEQLDL
+613 DDQLDL
-619 GMYMIGQIATMHDRV
+619 GMYMIGQIATMQNKV
-634 ISLATLHEDV
+634 LTLEELHHNVSIGNDE
-644 AVDNFKYIQEA
+644 YIQNA
-655 SLPEEPLSNEKPLDV
+655 ALSEQPTSSEKPLDI
-670 AIIGMECI
+670 AIVGMECI
-678 FPGAKNMEEYWRNII
+678 FPGAKNLEEYWRNII

-708 KDIYY
+708 KDLYY

-770 YGEKQIN
+770 YGEKHIN

-803 KQVFGELHDEV
+803 KQVFGELHEEV

-858 LAAVEL
+858 LAAIDL
-864 ACQELILGKSDMVL
+864 ACQELVLGKSDMVL

-910 SEADGI
+910 SDADGI
-916 ALGEGV
+916 ALGEGI
-922 AILVLKRHEDAV
+922 AILVLKRYEDAIN
-934 RDGDRIYSVIKGV
+934 DGDRIYSVIKGV

-961 RKIGQVRALERAYAQ
+961 RKIGQVRALERAYTQ
-976 AGISPASVGL
+976 AGISAASVGL

-1007 LFSRSGAIPGQ
+1007 LFSRSGALPGQ
-1018 THLGS
+1018 TYLGS

-1058 QQPNAYYNAQTSP
+1058 QHPNAYYNAKTSP
-1071 FAFYAESGLWSNKNR
+1071 FSFHAESGLWTEKNR

-1097 TNFHTVIANHVKQED
+1097 TNFHTVIANHPKQD
-1112 PVILQSWPSEL
+1112 DSIAMQSWPSEL

-1128 DTYEEAKNQLGQ
+1128 DSYDEAKQQSGQ
-1140 ITSLLEINDDIS
+1140 IKTLLEINDGIP
-1152 LKDIAYSLTVASEK
+1152 LKDIAYSLSISSEK
-1166 PIQLS
+1166 PIQFS

-1181 MKIELIL
+1181 MKLELVL
-1188 SGIETKDTFTVNKRA
+1188 LGIETKDTFTVNKKE
-1203 GKVAFLFP
+1203 GKVAFTFP

-1220 ARDLFVVFPAMRKLL
+1220 ARDLFVVFPAMRKII
-1235 EDYPELEKVVF
+1235 DNYPELEKVVF
-1246 PSTTFDPDTL
+1246 PSTTFNEADL

-1284 QSLGIVPDML
+1284 ESLGIIPDML
-1294 AGHSYGELPALCFAG
+1294 AGHSYGEIPALCFSG
-1309 VFEEEKLVDLSIQR
+1309 VFAEDQLVDLSIRR
-1323 AHAILDSVEDGDP
+1323 AQSILNSVEGGDP
-1336 GTMLAVSITQERLH
+1336 GSMLAASATHERLQ
-1350 PILEKVEGCY
+1350 PIIAKVEGCY
-1360 PVNYNAPSQCVV
+1360 PVNFNAPTQCVI
-1372 AGSTIAINNLME
+1372 AGSTEAVNKLLE

-1406 VAKSKGLYDAVLKDI
+1406 LAKSKGLYAEVLKDV

-1432 NTTATKYPTHSSE
+1432 NTTAEVYPSNPSD

-1451 DHLVQPVRFVEEIQA
+1451 EHLVQPVRFVEQMQA
-1466 MYDDGARIFIE
+1466 MYNDGARIFIE
-1477 VGPGKIL
+1477 VGPGKVL
-1484 TGLTQSCLGKDQL
+1484 TGLAKSCIEKDQL

-1509 SHLLCMLAQYLGTG
+1509 THLLCMLAQYLGTG
-1523 RNFDLN
+1523 RTFNIE
-1529 KLFDGRNA
+1529 KLFDGRTVQL
-1537 RFIQI
+1537 ISI
-1542 DQPDLYKKN
+1542 DQPELYKKS

-1556 VNGQAAHPTTGTLPA
+1556 VNGQTAHPTTGNLPS
-1571 NGALPILNPLQM
+1571 NGALPILNPIPM
-1583 NNFTNHQAP
+1583 NNFTNNPQAL
-1592 ATEQPAAERM
+1592 ATENLSTAERM
-1602 LQEYLNSMKLLI
+1602 LQEYLNSMKLMI
-1614 QAQRDVMLSFLGQNP
+1614 QAQRDVMLSFMGQNP
-1629 QISPAPVYHS
+1629 QVNPMPVYNTPMPAPA
-1639 PVTNGTNG
+1639 PER
-1647 ANGLVT
+1647 T
-1653 IPASQ
+1653 IPIQPIQQERTVAVAATA
-1658 IITEKPAVVTQIK
+1658 IAVKAAPAR
-1671 QAPTKDIKTLL
+1671 DIKALL
-1682 LQVVSEKTG
+1682 LQVVSDKTG
-1691 YPHEMLGM
+1691 YPQEMLGM

-1720 LRSELGALTTD
+1720 LRSELGTLANGNT
-1731 SSNEDTV
+1731 NEDMV
-1738 MEQLASIKTLNGLV
+1738 MEQLAAIKTLSGLV
-1752 SWLTEFTG
+1752 SWLTEFSG
-1760 ASVTSSKTETVEIE
+1760 ADTTATPEKNGTTVEAASAPQA
-1774 KPKNQS
+1774 KS
-1780 SFSLEELQKAILDIV
+1780 ALSLEDLQNTILNIV

-1806 GLDLDMEADLSID
+1806 GLDLDLEADLSID
-1819 SIKRMEIIGDLKTKI
+1819 SIKRMEIIADLKNKI
-1834 GFGQDLEQADDIMEK
+1834 GFGENLEQADDVMEK

-1865 LNNKGG
+1865 MSGDTHEVKN
-1871 EASHETETT
+1871 EAKEVNTPEAT
-1880 ISEPESKQEQEQAML
+1880 INVL
-1895 SRLRFDL
+1895 SRLRFDI
-1902 TPSDVSAIQ
+1902 TPTDDFLAQ
-1911 NTEIIKGKRFAI
+1911 NTDVLHGKYFAI
-1923 TPATIIETLAIKN
+1923 TQDDSKQTSAIKEA
-1936 ILEKCGAIG
+1936 LEKHGAIV
-1945 EVIDMENDLKNFDG
+1945 ELVNAEKDLSKFDG
-1959 LIILDI
+1959 LIMLDL
-1965 FSSEVK
+1965 FSSSDK
-1971 NSIIEYVD
+1971 PSIIDHVD
-1979 LIKKLDFDKVK
+1979 LIKRLDFDKVK
-1990 WVYLISDIPAHLQE
+1990 WVYLISDISANLQE
-2004 LTDTRVLRH
+2004 IADARILRH
-2013 YQGYPGFFKSL
+2013 HQGYPGLFKSL
-2024 AREYEQTSCRL
+2024 AREFDHTTCRL
-2035 INLSTPQDLDQ
+2035 ISLSTAQEVDQ
-2046 IAEIALKEILTTDKP
+2046 IAEITLKEILTNDKP
-2061 SEVIYKY
+2061 AEVIYKN

-2083 TLEEAQIQLD
+2083 SLNEAHIQLD
-2093 QKSVVLVLGGGQ
+2093 QKSVVLVLGGAQ
-2105 GITAELV
+2105 GITAELA
-2112 KHMSEAYPCTYILV
+2112 KHMSQAYPCTYILV
-2126 GRSADPRE
+2126 GRSADPRNE
-2134 EASNM
+2134 VPA
-2139 KELETMKTKEE
+2139 KELEEMKAKEE

-2155 IKTAQFN
+2155 IKSGKFT
-2162 SPSEIEK
+2162 SPAEIEK
-2169 ETVRIFKN
+2169 ETTKVYKN
-2177 NQILRTIRDMEQLG
+2177 NQILRTIRDMEALG
-2191 STVVYQSLDLCDED
+2191 NTIIYQSLDLCDEE
-2205 GLCDLINN
+2205 GLSNLISS
-2213 IYEKYGQLD
+2213 IYEKYNRLD

-2258 AEQLREDCQFVVLF
+2258 AEQLRTDCQFVVLF
-2272 SSIASVYG
+2272 SSIASIYG

-2292 VLDDYAK
+2292 VLDDYAN
-2299 ALDKKLKGKV
+2299 ALNKRLKGKV

-2316 WKGAGMVSSTLETE
+2316 WKGAGMVSSTLESE
-2330 YERRGISLI
+2330 YERRGISMI
-2339 PLDQGKEIFLNEIK
+2339 PLDEGKEIFLNEIK

>member
-1 MLYAERLSGLLW
+1 
-13 EYLSLNTINAMKNI
+13 MKNL
-27 TIIGLTPF
+27 TIIGITPF
-35 EKPDANLI
+35 EKPDINLI
-43 LKLHQAG
+43 PTLYQAG
-50 AFSVLSLGHE
+50 AFPVLSLGNE
-60 LATAQEALDQ
+60 LSAAQTLLNQLNE
-70 IDQTDISSYGIYSS
+70 TDIPAYGVYLSNEKLSSIQIP
-84 NDKFASLRVSEKVKF
+84 EK
-99 AILPFGTLTS
+99 AELIILPFGISLNS
-109 NLSNLP
+109 NKNLAK
-115 IVYQV
+115 IYQV
-120 SSLEEAKEA
+120 SNIEDARSA
-129 EQSGAKGIIIKGN
+129 EQLGAKGIIIKGN

-150 ESTFVLFQRIIK
+150 ESSFVLFQRVIK
-162 EINTIPVW
+162 EITSIPVW
-170 VQGGIGLHTAAAAK
+170 VQGGIGLHTAAAIK
-184 ALGATGVVLDSQL
+184 ALGAAGIVLDSQL
-197 ALFPESS
+197 ALFPESN
-204 VPQDVKDLC
+204 VPQDIKELC
-213 SKLNGTETKIIANH
+213 SKLNGTETKIIADH
-227 RVLVR
+227 RVLAR
-232 PNSPTLPENVTAED
+232 PNSPVLPENITSEE
-246 LKQYFND
+246 LKEYFTD
-253 LDPSKSYIP
+253 LDISKSYIP
-262 MGQDISLATDL
+262 MGQDISLAIDL
-273 YEDFKSLKKMIFGFK
+273 YEDFKTLKKLVFGFK
-288 EAMYGHLK
+288 EAMFGHLR
-296 QAKALQVIDENNAL
+296 QAKALQVIDHDNIL
-310 AKQFGLRY
+310 ARELGIKY

-341 GALPFVALSLLKG
+341 GALPFIALSLLKG
-354 DQAKALV
+354 ESAKFLV

-396 QPPVVLIAGG
+396 KPPVVLIAGG
-406 RPAQATVF
+406 RPAQAKVF
-414 EKAGIKTFLHVPSPA
+414 EKAGITTFLHVPSPA

-450 GHVGPLSSTVL
+450 GHVGPLSSMVL

-466 ERILKEDHPENISVF
+466 ERILKEDNPENISVF

-488 AFSTAF
+488 DFSTAF

-505 GVKVGVLMGT
+505 GVKIGVLMGT
-515 AYLYTQEAVL
+515 AYLYTEEAVSC
-525 TGAIQEE
+525 GAIQEE
-532 FQLQAMQAKDTV
+532 FQLQAMQAKETV

-551 HETRCLNTAFAKHFS
+551 HETRCLDTAFAQYFN
-566 TEKTKLL
+566 TEKAKLL
-573 AAGMDKKQVWEELE
+573 EAGTDKKEVWEKLE

-596 AAKGVD
+596 AAKGVE
-602 RQGDKLVDIPK
+602 RQGDHLVNIPK
-613 SEQLDL
+613 EDQLDL
-619 GMYMIGQIATMHDRV
+619 GMYMIGQVATMHDKV
-634 ISLATLHEDV
+634 ISMAELHENV
-644 AVDNFKYIQEA
+644 AVNNFDYIQNA
-655 SLPEEPLSNEKPLDV
+655 TLPEEPISVEKPLDI

-678 FPGAKNMEEYWRNII
+678 FPEAKNLEEYWKNII
-693 LGKDSV
+693 TGKDSV

-708 KDIYY
+708 KELYY
-713 HPDSDGPDVS
+713 KPDSNEADVS

-736 DPLTFGIPPQSLAA
+736 DPLAFGIPPQSLAA

-770 YGEKQIN
+770 YGEKNFN

-803 KQVFGELHDEV
+803 KQVFGELHEEV

-843 LGGRNFTVDAACASS
+843 LGGRNYTVDAACASS
-858 LAAVEL
+858 LAAIEL
-864 ACQELILGKSDMVL
+864 ACQELILNKSDMVL

-896 THALSRKGRCATFD
+896 THALSRKGRCSTFD

-922 AILVLKRHEDAV
+922 AILVLKRYEDALK
-934 RDGDRIYSVIKGV
+934 DGDRIYSVIKGV

-961 RKIGQVRALERAYAQ
+961 RKIGQVRALERAYTQ

-1007 LFSRSGAIPGQ
+1007 LFSRSGALPGQ

-1058 QQPNAYYNAQTSP
+1058 QKPNAYYNSVTSP
-1071 FAFYAESGLWSNKNR
+1071 FAFHSETGLWNNKNR

-1097 TNFHTVIANHVKQED
+1097 TNFHTVIANHPKED
-1112 PVILQSWPSEL
+1112 DSAVLKSWPSEL

-1128 DTYEEAKNQLGQ
+1128 DTYDEAKIQLNQ
-1140 ITSLLEINDDIS
+1140 IKSLLEINDSIS
-1152 LKDIAYSLTVASEK
+1152 LKDIAYSLAISSEK
-1166 PIQLS
+1166 QVQLS
-1171 IVADTAEDLM
+1171 IVADTAEHLM
-1181 MKIELIL
+1181 MNIELAL
-1188 SGIETKDTFTVNKRA
+1188 SGIESKDTFTVNKKE

-1220 ARDLFVVFPAMRKLL
+1220 ARDLFVAFPEMRKLI
-1235 EDYPELEKVVF
+1235 DSHPELEKVIF
-1246 PSTTFDPDTL
+1246 PSKTFDESAL

-1284 QSLGIVPDML
+1284 QSIGIVPDML
-1294 AGHSYGELPALCFAG
+1294 AGHSYGELPALCFSG
-1309 VFEEEKLVDLSIQR
+1309 VFEEEKLVELSTKR
-1323 AHAILDSVEDGDP
+1323 AHSILDSVEGGDP
-1336 GTMLAVSITQERLH
+1336 GSMIAVSATKEILK
-1350 PILEKVEGCY
+1350 PILDQTEGCY
-1360 PVNYNAPSQCVV
+1360 PVNYNAPTQCVV
-1372 AGSTIAINNLME
+1372 AGSTEAINKLME
-1384 VLKQEGISAKKLEVA
+1384 VLKQERISAKKLEVA

-1406 VAKSKGLYDAVLKDI
+1406 LAKSKDLYADVLKDI
-1421 PFQEMQIPVWS
+1421 AFKEMQIPVWS
-1432 NTTATKYPTHSSE
+1432 NTTAEIYPANASE

-1451 DHLVQPVRFVEEIQA
+1451 DHLVQPVRFVEELQA
-1466 MYDDGARIFIE
+1466 MYEDGARIFIE
-1477 VGPGKIL
+1477 VGPGKVL
-1484 TGLTQSCLGKDQL
+1484 TGLTKSCLDKDQL
-1497 TLYVEDNSRNKF
+1497 TLFVEDSNGNKLT
-1509 SHLLCMLAQYLGTG
+1509 HLLSMLAQYLGTG
-1523 RNFDLN
+1523 RNFN
-1529 KLFDGRNA
+1529 IANLFNGRNA
-1537 RFIQI
+1537 RLIQI
-1542 DQPDLYKKN
+1542 DQPELYKKN

-1556 VNGQAAHPTTGTLPA
+1556 VNGQTAHPTTGALPN
-1571 NGALPILNPLQM
+1571 NGALPIINPIQM
-1583 NNFTNHQAP
+1583 NNFTNNTQAP
-1592 ATEQPAAERM
+1592 ATESSSTAERM
-1602 LQEYLNSMKLLI
+1602 LQEYLNSMKMII

-1629 QISPAPVYHS
+1629 QVNQAPVYTQPVQIPVNNQAPVISS
-1639 PVTNGTNG
+1639 PISDG
-1647 ANGLVT
+1647 AEKTVI
-1653 IPASQ
+1653 IPAK
-1658 IITEKPAVVTQIK
+1658 TV
-1671 QAPTKDIKTLL
+1671 APVKDIKALL
-1682 LQVVSEKTG
+1682 MQVVSDKTG
-1691 YPHEMLGM
+1691 YPQEMLGM

-1720 LRSELGALTTD
+1720 LKNELGGLKIDQA
-1731 SSNEDTV
+1731 NEDTI
-1738 MEQLASIKTLNGLV
+1738 MEQLAAIKTLNGLV
-1752 SWLTEFTG
+1752 SWFTEYTG
-1760 ASVTSSKTETVEIE
+1760 NSTASQKNAVEEVKTSDAQTQSKTL
-1774 KPKNQS
+1774 
-1780 SFSLEELQKAILDIV
+1780 SLEELQTEILDIV

-1819 SIKRMEIIGDLKTKI
+1819 SIKRMEIIADLKTKI
-1834 GFGQDLEQADDIMEK
+1834 GFGQDLEQADDLMEK

-1856 RGLASWISE
+1856 NGLASWIHEMSGSSDSE
-1865 LNNKGG
+1865 
-1871 EASHETETT
+1871 T
-1880 ISEPESKQEQEQAML
+1880 ISNVSANNL

-1902 TPSDVSAIQ
+1902 TPTEISMPQ
-1911 NTEIIKGKRFAI
+1911 NTDILQGKRFAI
-1923 TPATIIETLAIKN
+1923 TQNDNNQTLAIKN
-1936 ILEKCGAIG
+1936 ELEKHGADA
-1945 EVIDMENDLKNFDG
+1945 ELIDSDKDLTDFDG
-1959 LIILDI
+1959 LIILDL
-1965 FSSEVK
+1965 FSSSA
-1971 NSIIEYVD
+1971 NHNIIDHVD
-1979 LIKKLDFDKVK
+1979 LIKKMDLDKAQ
-1990 WVYLISDIPAHLQE
+1990 WIYLISDIPAHVQE
-2004 LTDTRVLRH
+2004 LTDTTLLRH
-2013 YQGYPGFFKSL
+2013 YKGHPGLFKSL
-2024 AREYEQTSCRL
+2024 AREFEQTNCRL
-2035 INLSTPQDLDQ
+2035 ISLTSPQQIEQ
-2046 IAEIALKEILTTDKP
+2046 IAEITLKEILTKDKP
-2061 SEVIYKY
+2061 AEVIYKN
-2068 DQRHKVDIIPSPLST
+2068 DKRHKVDIIPSPLST
-2083 TLEEAQIQLD
+2083 GLSEAQIQLD
-2093 QKSVVLVLGGGQ
+2093 QNSVVLVLGGAQ
-2105 GITAELV
+2105 GITSELV
-2112 KHMSEAYPCTYILV
+2112 KHMSQAYPCTYVLV
-2126 GRSADPRE
+2126 GRSADPRNQ
-2134 EASNM
+2134 ATKN
-2139 KELETMKTKEE
+2139 ELEAFKTKEE

-2155 IKTAQFN
+2155 IKSGTFT

-2169 ETVRIFKN
+2169 ETIKVYKN

-2191 STVVYQSLDLCDED
+2191 NTIVYQSLDLCDEN
-2205 GLCDLINN
+2205 GLSELINS
-2213 IYEKYGQLD
+2213 IYEKYNRLD

-2258 AEQLREDCQFVVLF
+2258 AEKLRTDCQFVVLF

-2292 VLDDYAK
+2292 VLDDYAN
-2299 ALDKKLKGKV
+2299 ALNKKLKGKV

-2316 WKGAGMVSSTLETE
+2316 WKGAGMVSSSLESE

-2360 LIMSGNN
+2360 LIMSGSN

>member
-1 MLYAERLSGLLW
+1 
-13 EYLSLNTINAMKNI
+13 MKNL

-35 EKPDANLI
+35 ERPDVNLMP
-43 LKLHQAG
+43 KMHQAG
-50 AFSVLSLGHE
+50 IFPVLSLGHE
-60 LATAQEALDQ
+60 LSTAREALSLLDQ
-70 IDQTDISSYGIYSS
+70 SDIPSYGIHIS
-84 NDKFASLRVSEKVKF
+84 NEIFLALQFPEKVTF
-99 AILPFGTLTS
+99 AILPSGMSIKQNS
-109 NLSNLP
+109 NLD
-115 IVYQV
+115 IICQV
-120 SSLEEAKEA
+120 TSLEEAKQA

-142 EAGGLVGY
+142 EAGGQIGY
-150 ESTFVLFQRIIK
+150 ESTFVLFQRIIN
-162 EINTIPVW
+162 EIKSIPVW
-170 VQGGIGLHTAAAAK
+170 VQGGIGLHTAAAVK
-184 ALGATGVVLDSQL
+184 ALGAAGIVLDSQL

-204 VPQDVKDLC
+204 VPKDIKDLC

-232 PNSPTLPENVTAED
+232 PNSPSLPDDITAED
-246 LKQYFND
+246 LKKYFTD
-253 LDPSKSYIP
+253 LDISNSYIP

-273 YEDFKSLKKMIFGFK
+273 YEEFRTLKKLAFGLK
-288 EAMYGHLK
+288 EAMHGHLK
-296 QAKALQVIDENNAL
+296 QAKALQVIDQNNPL
-310 AKQFGLRY
+310 AQELGLKY

-330 VPSFANAVAEA
+330 VPGFANAVAEA

-354 DQAKALV
+354 NSAKSLV
-361 MDTKKLAG
+361 METKELAG
-369 EKTWGVG
+369 NKTWGVG

-381 PQELREE
+381 PQELRDE

-406 RPAQATVF
+406 RPAQAKIF

-429 LLDIFLKEGAKNFIF
+429 LLDIFLKEGAKSFIF

-450 GHVGPLSSTVL
+450 GHVGPLSSMVL

-488 AFSTAF
+488 DFSTAF

-515 AYLYTQEAVL
+515 AYLYTQEAVQ

-551 HETRCLNTAFAKHFS
+551 HETRCLNTTFANHFN
-566 TEKTKLL
+566 TEKAKLL
-573 AAGMDKKQVWEELE
+573 AAGTDKKEVWEKLE

-596 AAKGVD
+596 AAKGIE
-602 RQGDKLVDIPK
+602 RQGDQLVNIPK
-613 SEQLDL
+613 DDQLDL
-619 GMYMIGQIATMHDRV
+619 GMYMIGQIATMHNKV
-634 ISLATLHEDV
+634 LTLEELHQNV
-644 AVDNFKYIQEA
+644 SIDNYEYIQNAEL
-655 SLPEEPLSNEKPLDV
+655 SELPTSSEKPLDI
-670 AIIGMECI
+670 AIVGMECI
-678 FPGAKNMEEYWRNII
+678 FPGAKNLDEFWRNII

-708 KDIYY
+708 KELYY
-713 HPDSDGPDVS
+713 KPDSDEADVS

-736 DPLTFGIPPQSLAA
+736 DPLAFGIPPQSLAA

-770 YGEKQIN
+770 YGEKHIN

-803 KQVFGELHDEV
+803 KQVFGELHEEV

-858 LAAVEL
+858 LAALDL
-864 ACQELILGKSDMVL
+864 ACQELVLGKSDMVL

-916 ALGEGV
+916 ALGEGI
-922 AILVLKRHEDAV
+922 AILVLKRYEDAIN
-934 RDGDRIYSVIKGV
+934 DGDRIYSVIKGV

-961 RKIGQVRALERAYAQ
+961 RKVGQVRALERAYTQ
-976 AGISPASVGL
+976 AGISAAAVGL

-1007 LFSRSGAIPGQ
+1007 LFSRSGALPGQ

-1058 QQPNAYYNAQTSP
+1058 KNPNAYYNAQTSP
-1071 FAFYAESGLWSNKNR
+1071 FSFHAETGLWTEKNR

-1097 TNFHTVIANHVKQED
+1097 TNFHTVIANHPKKD
-1112 PVILQSWPSEL
+1112 DSIAMQSWPSEL

-1128 DTYEEAKNQLGQ
+1128 DTYEEAKGQ
-1140 ITSLLEINDDIS
+1140 SSQIKTLLEINDEIP
-1152 LKDIAYSLTVASEK
+1152 LKDIAYSLSISSEK
-1166 PIQLS
+1166 PIQFS
-1171 IVADTAEDLM
+1171 IVADTAVDLM
-1181 MKIELIL
+1181 MKIELVL
-1188 SGIETKDTFTVNKRA
+1188 LGIETKDTFTVSKKE
-1203 GKVAFLFP
+1203 GKVAFTFP

-1220 ARDLFVVFPAMRKLL
+1220 ARDLFVVFPAMRQII
-1235 EDYPELEKVVF
+1235 DNYPELEKVVF
-1246 PSTTFDPDTL
+1246 PSTTFNEADL

-1284 QSLGIVPDML
+1284 ESLGIIPDML
-1294 AGHSYGELPALCFAG
+1294 AGHSYGELPALCFSG
-1309 VFEEEKLVDLSIQR
+1309 VFPEDQLVDLSIQR
-1323 AHAILDSVEDGDP
+1323 AQSILNSVEGGDP
-1336 GTMLAVSITQERLH
+1336 GSMLAASATHERLQ
-1350 PILEKVEGCY
+1350 PIIAKVEGCY
-1360 PVNYNAPSQCVV
+1360 PVNFNAPTQCVI
-1372 AGSTIAINNLME
+1372 AGSTEAINKLLE

-1406 VAKSKGLYDAVLKDI
+1406 LAKSKGLYADVLKDV

-1432 NTTATKYPTHSSE
+1432 NTTANVYPSNPSD

-1451 DHLVQPVRFVEEIQA
+1451 DHLVQPVRFVEQMQA
-1466 MYDDGARIFIE
+1466 MYNDGARIFIE
-1477 VGPGKIL
+1477 VGPGKVL
-1484 TGLTQSCLGKDQL
+1484 TGLAKSCLEKDQL
-1497 TLYVEDNSRNKF
+1497 TLYVEDSSRNKF
-1509 SHLLCMLAQYLGTG
+1509 THLLCMLAQYLGTG
-1523 RNFDLN
+1523 RSFNIE
-1529 KLFDGRNA
+1529 KLFDGRFVQLVDIN
-1537 RFIQI
+1537 
-1542 DQPDLYKKN
+1542 QPELYKKS

-1556 VNGQAAHPTTGTLPA
+1556 VNGQAAHPTTGSLPA
-1571 NGALPILNPLQM
+1571 NGALPIINPIPM
-1583 NNFTNHQAP
+1583 NNFTNHNTQAP
-1592 ATEQPAAERM
+1592 APEGLSTAERM
-1602 LQEYLNSMKLLI
+1602 LQEYLNSMKLMI
-1614 QAQRDVMLSFLGQNP
+1614 QAQRDVMLSFMGQNP
-1629 QISPAPVYHS
+1629 QVNPMPVYNTPMPAPA
-1639 PVTNGTNG
+1639 PER
-1647 ANGLVT
+1647 T
-1653 IPASQ
+1653 IPVQ
-1658 IITEKPAVVTQIK
+1658 AVQQERTVAVAATAVAVK
-1671 QAPTKDIKTLL
+1671 AAPTRDIKALL
-1682 LQVVSEKTG
+1682 LQVVSDKTG
-1691 YPHEMLGM
+1691 YPQEMLGM

-1720 LRSELGALTTD
+1720 LRSELGTLANGNT
-1731 SSNEDTV
+1731 NEDMV
-1738 MEQLASIKTLNGLV
+1738 MEQLAAIKTLSGLV
-1752 SWLTEFTG
+1752 SWLTEFSG
-1760 ASVTSSKTETVEIE
+1760 AEATAAPEKNGTAAETVSTPQA
-1774 KPKNQS
+1774 K
-1780 SFSLEELQKAILDIV
+1780 FALSLEDLQNGILNIV

-1806 GLDLDMEADLSID
+1806 GLDLDLEADLSID
-1819 SIKRMEIIGDLKTKI
+1819 SIKRMEIIADLKNKI
-1834 GFGQDLEQADDIMEK
+1834 GFGENLEQADDVMEK
-1849 LAAIKTL
+1849 LAAIKTI

-1865 LNNKGG
+1865 MSGDT
-1871 EASHETETT
+1871 AETKNEVKEEVT
-1880 ISEPESKQEQEQAML
+1880 SEPTNNVL
-1895 SRLRFDL
+1895 SRLRFDI
-1902 TPSDVSAIQ
+1902 TPTDASSVQ
-1911 NTEIIKGKRFAI
+1911 NTDVLQGKRFAI
-1923 TPATIIETLAIKN
+1923 TQDDSTQTLAIKTE
-1936 ILEKCGAIG
+1936 LEKHGAIV
-1945 EVIDMENDLKNFDG
+1945 ELVDADKDLSHVDG
-1959 LIILDI
+1959 LIMLDL
-1965 FSSEVK
+1965 FSATDK
-1971 NSIIEYVD
+1971 PSIIDHVD
-1979 LIKKLDFDKVK
+1979 LIKKLDFDKAK
-1990 WVYLISDIPAHLQE
+1990 WVYLISDIAAHIQE
-2004 LTDTRVLRH
+2004 VTDVSVLRH
-2013 YQGYPGFFKSL
+2013 HQGYPGLFKSL
-2024 AREYEQTSCRL
+2024 AREFDHTTCRF
-2035 INLSTPQDLDQ
+2035 ISLSTPQEVDQ
-2046 IAEIALKEILTTDKP
+2046 IADITLKEILTNDKP
-2061 SEVIYKY
+2061 AEVIYKNE
-2068 DQRHKVDIIPSPLST
+2068 QRHKVDIIPSPLST
-2083 TLEEAQIQLD
+2083 SLNEAHIQLD
-2093 QKSVVLVLGGGQ
+2093 QKSVVLVLGGAQ

-2112 KHMSEAYPCTYILV
+2112 KHMSQAYPCTYILV
-2126 GRSADPRE
+2126 GRSADPRN
-2134 EASNM
+2134 EASA
-2139 KELETMKTKEE
+2139 KEFEGMKTKEE

-2155 IKTAQFN
+2155 IKSGKFT
-2162 SPSEIEK
+2162 SPAEIEK
-2169 ETVRIFKN
+2169 ETTKVYKN
-2177 NQILRTIRDMEQLG
+2177 NQILRTIRDMEALG
-2191 STVVYQSLDLCDED
+2191 NTIIYQSLDLCDEE
-2205 GLCDLINN
+2205 GLSNLISS
-2213 IYEKYGQLD
+2213 IYEKYSRLD

-2258 AEQLREDCQFVVLF
+2258 AEQLRTDCQFVVLF

-2292 VLDDYAK
+2292 VLDDYAN
-2299 ALDKKLKGKV
+2299 ALNKRLQGKV

-2316 WKGAGMVSSTLETE
+2316 WKGAGMVSSTLESE
-2330 YERRGISLI
+2330 YERRGISMI
-2339 PLDQGKEIFLNEIK
+2339 PLDEGKEIFLNEIK

>member
-1 MLYAERLSGLLW
+1 
-13 EYLSLNTINAMKNI
+13 MKNL

-35 EKPDANLI
+35 EKPDVNL
-43 LKLHQAG
+43 LPKLHQAG
-50 AFSVLSLGHE
+50 AFPVLNLGYE
-60 LATAQEALDQ
+60 LAAAQEALDQ
-70 IDQTDISSYGIYSS
+70 LAHTDMPSYGICLV
-84 NDKFASLRVSEKVKF
+84 DDRFLSLQIPEKVKF
-99 AILPFGTLTS
+99 AILPCGASLNVATD
-109 NLSNLP
+109 LP
-115 IVYQV
+115 VICQV
-120 SSLEEAKEA
+120 SSLEEARKA
-129 EQSGAKGIIIKGN
+129 EELGAKGIIVKGN
-142 EAGGLVGY
+142 EAAGLVGY
-150 ESTFVLFQRIIK
+150 ESTFVLFQRVIK
-162 EINTIPVW
+162 EITTIPVW
-170 VQGGIGLHTAAAAK
+170 VQGGIGIHTAAAVK

-197 ALFPESS
+197 ALFPETN
-204 VPQDVKDLC
+204 VPQDIKDLC
-213 SKLNGTETKIIANH
+213 SKLNGTETRIIANH

-232 PNSPTLPENVTAED
+232 PNSPALPENITAEE
-246 LKQYFND
+246 LTEYFNGFD
-253 LDPSKSYIP
+253 LTSNYIP
-262 MGQDISLATDL
+262 MGQDISLAIDL
-273 YEDFKSLKKMIFGFK
+273 YEDFKSLKKLVFGFK

-296 QAKALQVIDENNAL
+296 QAKALQVIDENNAM
-310 AKQFGLRY
+310 AKQFNLRY

-330 VPSFANAVAEA
+330 VPLFADAVAEA

-354 DQAKALV
+354 QAAKSLV
-361 MDTKKLAG
+361 METKKLAG

-381 PQELREE
+381 PQDLREE

-396 QPPVVLIAGG
+396 KPPVVLIAGG
-406 RPAQATVF
+406 RPAQAKVF
-414 EKAGIKTFLHVPSPA
+414 EKAGITAFLHVPSPA
-429 LLDIFLKEGAKNFIF
+429 LLDIFLKEGATNFIF

-450 GHVGPLSSTVL
+450 GHVGPLSSMTL

-466 ERILKEDHPENISVF
+466 ERILKEEHPEKISVF

-494 VSIMAAPLAAR
+494 VSVMAAPLAAR

-515 AYLYTQEAVL
+515 AYLYTKEAVL

-551 HETRCLNTAFAKHFS
+551 HETRCLNTAFAHHFNA
-566 TEKTKLL
+566 EKAKLL
-573 AAGMDKKQVWEELE
+573 AAGADKKEVWEQLE

-596 AAKGVD
+596 AAKGVE
-602 RQGDKLVDIPK
+602 RQGDQLVNIPK
-613 SEQLDL
+613 NDQLDL
-619 GMYMIGQIATMHDRV
+619 GMYMIGQVATMRNRV
-634 ISLATLHEDV
+634 ITLESLHHDV
-644 AVDNFKYIQEA
+644 SISNYEYIRNAE
-655 SLPEEPLSNEKPLDV
+655 LPELPVSGEKPLDIAV
-670 AIIGMECI
+670 VGMECI
-678 FPGAKNMEEYWRNII
+678 FPGARNLQEYWRNII

-708 KDIYY
+708 KDLYY

-736 DPLTFGIPPQSLAA
+736 DPLAFGIPPQSLAA

-770 YGEKQIN
+770 YGEKHIN

-803 KQVFGELHDEV
+803 KQVFGELHEEV

-858 LAAVEL
+858 LAAIDL
-864 ACQELILGKSDMVL
+864 ACQELVLGKSDMVL

-910 SEADGI
+910 GEADGI
-916 ALGEGV
+916 ALGEGI
-922 AILVLKRHEDAV
+922 AILVLKRYEDAV

-961 RKIGQVRALERAYAQ
+961 RKVGQVRALERAYAQ
-976 AGISPASVGL
+976 AGISPAAVGL

-1007 LFSRSGAIPGQ
+1007 LFSYSGALPGQ

-1058 QQPNAYYNAQTSP
+1058 QKPNAYYNPETSP
-1071 FAFYAESGLWSNKNR
+1071 FSFHAETGLWTEKNR

-1097 TNFHTVIANHVKQED
+1097 TNFHTVIANHPKQD
-1112 PVILQSWPSEL
+1112 DSIAMQSWPSEL

-1128 DTYEEAKNQLGQ
+1128 DTYEEAKGQSGQ
-1140 ITSLLEINDDIS
+1140 IKALLEINDGIP
-1152 LKDIAYSLTVASEK
+1152 LKDIAYSLSISSEK
-1166 PIQLS
+1166 PIQFS

-1181 MKIELIL
+1181 MKLELVL
-1188 SGIETKDTFTVNKRA
+1188 LGIETKDTFTVNKKE
-1203 GKVAFLFP
+1203 GKVAFTFP

-1220 ARDLFVVFPAMRKLL
+1220 ARDLFVVFPAMRKLID
-1235 EDYPELEKVVF
+1235 EYPELEKVVF
-1246 PSTTFDPDTL
+1246 PSATFNEADL

-1284 QSLGIVPDML
+1284 ESLGIIPDML
-1294 AGHSYGELPALCFAG
+1294 AGHSYGELPALCFSG
-1309 VFEEEKLVDLSIQR
+1309 VFGEDQLVNLSIQR
-1323 AHAILDSVEDGDP
+1323 AQSILNSVEDGDP
-1336 GTMLAVSITQERLH
+1336 GSMLAASATHERLQ
-1350 PILEKVEGCY
+1350 PVLAKVEGCY
-1360 PVNYNAPSQCVV
+1360 PVNFNAPNQCVI
-1372 AGSTIAINNLME
+1372 AGSTEAIHTLLE

-1406 VAKSKGLYDAVLKDI
+1406 LAKSKDLYAEVLKDI
-1421 PFQEMQIPVWS
+1421 PFGEMQIPVWS
-1432 NTTATKYPTHSSE
+1432 NTTAEIYPADPSA

-1451 DHLVQPVRFVEEIQA
+1451 EHLVQPVRFVEQMQA
-1466 MYDDGARIFIE
+1466 MYNDGARIFIE
-1477 VGPGKIL
+1477 VGPGKVL
-1484 TGLTQSCLGKDQL
+1484 TGLTKSCIEKDQL
-1497 TLYVEDNSRNKF
+1497 TLYVEDSSRNKF
-1509 SHLLCMLAQYLGTG
+1509 THLLCMLAQYLGTG
-1523 RNFDLN
+1523 RSFSIE
-1529 KLFDGRNA
+1529 KLFDGRSV
-1537 RFIQI
+1537 QI
-1542 DQPDLYKKN
+1542 IDINQPELYKKS

-1556 VNGQAAHPTTGTLPA
+1556 VNGQAAHPTTGSLPA
-1571 NGALPILNPLQM
+1571 NGALPIINPIPM
-1583 NNFTNHQAP
+1583 NNFTTNTTQNPAP
-1592 ATEQPAAERM
+1592 ESLSTAERM
-1602 LQEYLNSMKLLI
+1602 LQEYLNSMKLMI
-1614 QAQRDVMLSFLGQNP
+1614 QAQRDVMLSFMGQNP
-1629 QISPAPVYHS
+1629 QVTPMPVYNTPIPNQAPERMIPVQPVHQERAVAVAASAVAVKPAP
-1639 PVTNGTNG
+1639 TR
-1647 ANGLVT
+1647 
-1653 IPASQ
+1653 
-1658 IITEKPAVVTQIK
+1658 
-1671 QAPTKDIKTLL
+1671 DIKALL
-1682 LQVVSEKTG
+1682 LQVVSDKTG
-1691 YPHEMLGM
+1691 YPQEMLGM

-1720 LRSELGALTTD
+1720 LRNELGTLANGST
-1731 SSNEDTV
+1731 NEDMV
-1738 MEQLASIKTLNGLV
+1738 MEQLAGIKTLSGLV
-1752 SWLTEFTG
+1752 SWLTEFSG
-1760 ASVTSSKTETVEIE
+1760 ADTTTAPEKNGTAVENTSE
-1774 KPKNQS
+1774 PKAKS
-1780 SFSLEELQKAILDIV
+1780 ALSLEDLQNAILNIV

-1806 GLDLDMEADLSID
+1806 GLDLDLEADLSID
-1819 SIKRMEIIGDLKTKI
+1819 SIKRMEIIADLKNKI
-1834 GFGQDLEQADDIMEK
+1834 GFGENLEQADDVMEK

-1856 RGLASWISE
+1856 RGLAGWISE
-1865 LNNKGG
+1865 MSG
-1871 EASHETETT
+1871 ETHEVKKEVKEETT
-1880 ISEPESKQEQEQAML
+1880 PEAANNGL
-1895 SRLRFDL
+1895 SRLRFDI
-1902 TPSDVSAIQ
+1902 TPTDASSVQ
-1911 NTEIIKGKRFAI
+1911 NTETLQGKRFAI
-1923 TPATIIETLAIKN
+1923 TQDDSKQTSAIKN
-1936 ILEKCGAIG
+1936 ELEKHGAIV
-1945 EVIDMENDLKNFDG
+1945 ELVDTEKDLSNVDG
-1959 LIILDI
+1959 LIMLDL
-1965 FSSEVK
+1965 FSAVDK
-1971 NSIIEYVD
+1971 PSIIDHVD

-2004 LTDTRVLRH
+2004 ITDVSVLRH
-2013 YQGYPGFFKSL
+2013 HQGYPGLFKSL
-2024 AREYEQTSCRL
+2024 AREFENTTCRL
-2035 INLSTPQDLDQ
+2035 ISLNTPQEMDQ
-2046 IAEIALKEILTTDKP
+2046 IAEITLKEILTNDKP
-2061 SEVIYKY
+2061 AEVIYKNEK
-2068 DQRHKVDIIPSPLST
+2068 RHKVNIIPSPLST
-2083 TLEEAQIQLD
+2083 SLNEAHIQLD
-2093 QKSVVLVLGGGQ
+2093 QKSVVLVLGGAQ

-2112 KHMSEAYPCTYILV
+2112 KHMSQAYPCTYILV
-2126 GRSADPRE
+2126 GRSADPRN
-2134 EASNM
+2134 EASAL
-2139 KELETMKTKEE
+2139 KEFEGMKTKEE
-2150 IRAYL
+2150 IRSSL
-2155 IKTAQFN
+2155 IKSGKFT
-2162 SPSEIEK
+2162 SPAEIEK
-2169 ETVRIFKN
+2169 ETIRIYKN
-2177 NQILRTIRDMEQLG
+2177 NQILRTIRDMEMLG
-2191 STVVYQSLDLCDED
+2191 NTIVYQSLDLCDEE
-2205 GLCDLINN
+2205 GLSNLISS
-2213 IYEKYGQLD
+2213 IYEKYNRLD

-2258 AEQLREDCQFVVLF
+2258 AEQLRTDCQFVVLF

-2292 VLDDYAK
+2292 VLDDYAN
-2299 ALDKKLKGKV
+2299 ALNKRLKGKV

-2316 WKGAGMVSSTLETE
+2316 WKGAGMVSSTLESE
-2330 YERRGISLI
+2330 YERRGISMI
-2339 PLDQGKEIFLNEIK
+2339 PLDEGKEIFLNEIR

>member
-1 MLYAERLSGLLW
+1 
-13 EYLSLNTINAMKNI
+13 MKNL

-35 EKPDANLI
+35 ERPDVNLMP
-43 LKLHQAG
+43 KMHQAG
-50 AFSVLSLGHE
+50 IFPVLSLGHE
-60 LATAQEALDQ
+60 LSTAREALSLLDQ
-70 IDQTDISSYGIYSS
+70 SDIPSYGIHIS
-84 NDKFASLRVSEKVKF
+84 NEIFLALQFPEKVTF
-99 AILPFGTLTS
+99 AILPSGMSIKQNS
-109 NLSNLP
+109 NLD
-115 IVYQV
+115 IICQV
-120 SSLEEAKEA
+120 TSLEEAKQA

-142 EAGGLVGY
+142 EAGGQIGY
-150 ESTFVLFQRIIK
+150 ESTFVLFQRIIN
-162 EINTIPVW
+162 EIKSIPVW
-170 VQGGIGLHTAAAAK
+170 VQGGIGLHTAAAVK
-184 ALGATGVVLDSQL
+184 ALGAAGIVLDSQL

-204 VPQDVKDLC
+204 VPKDIKDLC

-232 PNSPTLPENVTAED
+232 PNSPSLPDDITAED
-246 LKQYFND
+246 LKKYFTD
-253 LDPSKSYIP
+253 LDISNSYIP

-273 YEDFKSLKKMIFGFK
+273 YEEFRTLKKLAFGLK
-288 EAMYGHLK
+288 EAMHGHLK
-296 QAKALQVIDENNAL
+296 QAKALQVIDQNNPL
-310 AKQFGLRY
+310 AQELGLKY

-330 VPSFANAVAEA
+330 VPGFANAVAEA

-354 DQAKALV
+354 NSAKSLI
-361 MDTKKLAG
+361 METKELAG
-369 EKTWGVG
+369 NKTWGVG

-381 PQELREE
+381 PQELRDE

-406 RPAQATVF
+406 RPAQAKVF

-429 LLDIFLKEGAKNFIF
+429 LLDIFLKEGAKSFIF

-450 GHVGPLSSTVL
+450 GHVGPLSSMVL

-488 AFSTAF
+488 DFSTAF

-515 AYLYTQEAVL
+515 AYLYTQEAVQ

-551 HETRCLNTAFAKHFS
+551 HETRCLNTTFANHFN
-566 TEKTKLL
+566 TEKAKLL
-573 AAGMDKKQVWEELE
+573 AAGTDKKEVWEKLE

-596 AAKGVD
+596 AAKGIE
-602 RQGDKLVDIPK
+602 RQGDQLVNIPK
-613 SEQLDL
+613 DDQLDL
-619 GMYMIGQIATMHDRV
+619 GMYMIGQIATMHNKV
-634 ISLATLHEDV
+634 LTLEELHQNV
-644 AVDNFKYIQEA
+644 SIDNYEYIQNAEL
-655 SLPEEPLSNEKPLDV
+655 SELPTSSEKPLDI
-670 AIIGMECI
+670 AIVGMECI
-678 FPGAKNMEEYWRNII
+678 FPGAKNLDEFWRNII

-708 KDIYY
+708 KELYY
-713 HPDSDGPDVS
+713 KPDSDEADVS

-736 DPLTFGIPPQSLAA
+736 DPLAFGIPPQSLAA

-770 YGEKQIN
+770 YGEKHIN

-803 KQVFGELHDEV
+803 KQVFGELHEEV

-858 LAAVEL
+858 LAALDL
-864 ACQELILGKSDMVL
+864 ACQELVLGKSDMVL

-916 ALGEGV
+916 ALGEGI
-922 AILVLKRHEDAV
+922 AILVLKRYEDAIN
-934 RDGDRIYSVIKGV
+934 DGDRIYSVIKGV

-961 RKIGQVRALERAYAQ
+961 RKVGQVRALERAYTQ
-976 AGISPASVGL
+976 AGISAAAVGL

-1007 LFSRSGAIPGQ
+1007 LFSRSGALPGQ

-1058 QQPNAYYNAQTSP
+1058 KNPNAYYNAQTSP
-1071 FAFYAESGLWSNKNR
+1071 FSFHAETGLWTEKNR

-1097 TNFHTVIANHVKQED
+1097 TNFHTVIANHPKKD
-1112 PVILQSWPSEL
+1112 DSIAMQSWPSEL

-1128 DTYEEAKNQLGQ
+1128 NTYEEAKGQ
-1140 ITSLLEINDDIS
+1140 SSQIKTLLEINDEIP
-1152 LKDIAYSLTVASEK
+1152 LKDIAYSLSISSEK
-1166 PIQLS
+1166 PIQFS
-1171 IVADTAEDLM
+1171 IVADTAVDLM
-1181 MKIELIL
+1181 MKIELVL
-1188 SGIETKDTFTVNKRA
+1188 LGIETKDTFTVSKKE
-1203 GKVAFLFP
+1203 GKVAFTFP

-1220 ARDLFVVFPAMRKLL
+1220 ARDLFVVFPAMRQII
-1235 EDYPELEKVVF
+1235 DNYPELEKVVF
-1246 PSTTFDPDTL
+1246 PSTTFNEADL

-1284 QSLGIVPDML
+1284 ESLGIIPDML
-1294 AGHSYGELPALCFAG
+1294 AGHSYGELPALCFSG
-1309 VFEEEKLVDLSIQR
+1309 VFAEDQLVDLSIRR
-1323 AHAILDSVEDGDP
+1323 AQSILDSVEGGDP
-1336 GTMLAVSITQERLH
+1336 GSMLAASATHERLQ
-1350 PILEKVEGCY
+1350 PIIAKVEGCY
-1360 PVNYNAPSQCVV
+1360 PVNFNAPTQCVI
-1372 AGSTIAINNLME
+1372 AGSTEAINKLLE

-1406 VAKSKGLYDAVLKDI
+1406 LAKSKGLYADVLKDV

-1432 NTTATKYPTHSSE
+1432 NTTANVYPTSPSD

-1451 DHLVQPVRFVEEIQA
+1451 DHLVQPVRFVEQMQA
-1466 MYDDGARIFIE
+1466 MYNDGARIFIE
-1477 VGPGKIL
+1477 VGPGKVL
-1484 TGLTQSCLGKDQL
+1484 TGLAKSCLEKDQL
-1497 TLYVEDNSRNKF
+1497 TLYVEDSSRNKF
-1509 SHLLCMLAQYLGTG
+1509 THLLCMLAQYLGTG
-1523 RNFDLN
+1523 RSFNIE
-1529 KLFDGRNA
+1529 KLFDGRFVQLVDIN
-1537 RFIQI
+1537 
-1542 DQPDLYKKN
+1542 QPELYKKS

-1556 VNGQAAHPTTGTLPA
+1556 VNGQAAHPTTGSLPA
-1571 NGALPILNPLQM
+1571 NGALPIINPIPM
-1583 NNFTNHQAP
+1583 NNFTNHNTQAP
-1592 ATEQPAAERM
+1592 APEGLSTAERM
-1602 LQEYLNSMKLLI
+1602 LQEYLNSMKLMI
-1614 QAQRDVMLSFLGQNP
+1614 QAQRDVMLSFMGQNP
-1629 QISPAPVYHS
+1629 QVNPMPVYNTPMPAPT
-1639 PVTNGTNG
+1639 PER
-1647 ANGLVT
+1647 T
-1653 IPASQ
+1653 IPVQ
-1658 IITEKPAVVTQIK
+1658 AVQQERTVAVAATAVAVK
-1671 QAPTKDIKTLL
+1671 ATPTRDIKALL
-1682 LQVVSEKTG
+1682 LQVVSDKTG
-1691 YPHEMLGM
+1691 YPQEMLGM

-1720 LRSELGALTTD
+1720 LRSELGTLANGNT
-1731 SSNEDTV
+1731 NEDMV
-1738 MEQLASIKTLNGLV
+1738 MEQLAAIKTLSGLV
-1752 SWLTEFTG
+1752 SWLTEFSG
-1760 ASVTSSKTETVEIE
+1760 AEATAAPEKNGTAAETVSTPQA
-1774 KPKNQS
+1774 K
-1780 SFSLEELQKAILDIV
+1780 FALSLEDLQNGILNIV

-1806 GLDLDMEADLSID
+1806 GLDLDLEADLSID
-1819 SIKRMEIIGDLKTKI
+1819 SIKRMEIIADLKNKI
-1834 GFGQDLEQADDIMEK
+1834 GFGENLEQADDVMEK

-1865 LNNKGG
+1865 MSGDT
-1871 EASHETETT
+1871 TETKNEVKEEVT
-1880 ISEPESKQEQEQAML
+1880 SEPTNNVL
-1895 SRLRFDL
+1895 SRLRFDI
-1902 TPSDVSAIQ
+1902 TPTDASSVQ
-1911 NTEIIKGKRFAI
+1911 NTEVLQGKRFAI
-1923 TPATIIETLAIKN
+1923 TQDDSKQTSAIKTE
-1936 ILEKCGAIG
+1936 LEKHGAIV
-1945 EVIDMENDLKNFDG
+1945 ELVDADKDLSHIDG
-1959 LIILDI
+1959 LIMLDL
-1965 FSSEVK
+1965 FSATDK
-1971 NSIIEYVD
+1971 PSIIDHVD
-1979 LIKKLDFDKVK
+1979 LIKKLDFDKAK
-1990 WVYLISDIPAHLQE
+1990 WVYLISDIAAHIQE
-2004 LTDTRVLRH
+2004 VTDARVLRH
-2013 YQGYPGFFKSL
+2013 HQGYPGLFKSL
-2024 AREYEQTSCRL
+2024 AREFDHTTCRF
-2035 INLSTPQDLDQ
+2035 ISLSTPQEVDQ
-2046 IAEIALKEILTTDKP
+2046 IADITLKEILTNDKP
-2061 SEVIYKY
+2061 AEVIYKNE
-2068 DQRHKVDIIPSPLST
+2068 QRHKVDIIPSPLST
-2083 TLEEAQIQLD
+2083 SLNEAHIQLD
-2093 QKSVVLVLGGGQ
+2093 QKSVVLVLGGAQ

-2112 KHMSEAYPCTYILV
+2112 KHMSQAYPCTYILV
-2126 GRSADPRE
+2126 GRSADPRN
-2134 EASNM
+2134 EASA
-2139 KELETMKTKEE
+2139 KEFEGMKTKEE

-2155 IKTAQFN
+2155 IKSGKFT
-2162 SPSEIEK
+2162 SPAEIEK
-2169 ETVRIFKN
+2169 ETTKVYKN
-2177 NQILRTIRDMEQLG
+2177 NQILRTIRDMEALG
-2191 STVVYQSLDLCDED
+2191 NTIIYQSLDLCDEE
-2205 GLCDLINN
+2205 GLSNLISS
-2213 IYEKYGQLD
+2213 IYEKYNRLD

-2258 AEQLREDCQFVVLF
+2258 AEQLRTDCQFVVLF

-2292 VLDDYAK
+2292 VLDDYAN
-2299 ALDKKLKGKV
+2299 ALNKRLQGKV

-2316 WKGAGMVSSTLETE
+2316 WKGAGMVSSTLESE
-2330 YERRGISLI
+2330 YERRGISMI
-2339 PLDQGKEIFLNEIK
+2339 PLDEGKEIFLNEIK

>member
-1 MLYAERLSGLLW
+1 
-13 EYLSLNTINAMKNI
+13 MKNL

-35 EKPDANLI
+35 EKPDVSLMP
-43 LKLHQAG
+43 KLHQAG
-50 AFSVLSLGHE
+50 AFPVLSLGYE
-60 LATAQEALDQ
+60 LMTAQESLNQLDQ
-70 IDQTDISSYGIYSS
+70 TEVPSYGIYVP
-84 NDKFASLRVSEKVKF
+84 NDTLISLQISEKVKF
-99 AILPFGTLTS
+99 AILPSGVS
-109 NLSNLP
+109 MNLFSDLP
-115 IVYQV
+115 VIYQV
-120 SSLEEAKEA
+120 SSLEEALQA
-129 EQSGAKGIIIKGN
+129 EQNGAEGIILKGN

-150 ESTFVLFQRIIK
+150 ESTFILFQRVIK
-162 EINTIPVW
+162 EIKSIPVW
-170 VQGGIGLHTAAAAK
+170 IQGGVGLHTAAAVK

-204 VPQDVKDLC
+204 VPQDIKEAC

-232 PNSPTLPENVTAED
+232 PNSPALSENITAEELRKYFIDFD
-246 LKQYFND
+246 L
-253 LDPSKSYIP
+253 SRSYIP
-262 MGQDISLATDL
+262 MGQDISLAVDL
-273 YEDFKSLKKMIFGFK
+273 YEDFKTLKKMVFGFK

-296 QAKALQVIDENNAL
+296 QAKALQVIDKDNAMAQQL
-310 AKQFGLRY
+310 NLRY

-330 VPSFANAVAEA
+330 VPLFANAVAEA

-354 DQAKALV
+354 DSAKSLV
-361 MDTKKLAG
+361 TETKKLAG

-381 PQELREE
+381 PQELRDE

-396 QPPVVLIAGG
+396 KPPVVLIAGG
-406 RPAQATVF
+406 RPAQAKVF
-414 EKAGIKTFLHVPSPA
+414 EKAGIKSFLHVPSPA

-450 GHVGPLSSTVL
+450 GHVGPLSSMVL

-466 ERILKEDHPENISVF
+466 ERILKEEHPEEISIF

-505 GVKVGVLMGT
+505 GVKIGVLMGT
-515 AYLYTQEAVL
+515 AYLYTHEAVL

-551 HETRCLNTAFAKHFS
+551 HETRCLNTAFAHHFN
-566 TEKTKLL
+566 TEKAKLL
-573 AAGMDKKQVWEELE
+573 EAGTDKKQVWEQLE

-596 AAKGVD
+596 AAKGIE
-602 RQGDKLVDIPK
+602 RQGDKLVNIPK
-613 SEQLDL
+613 EDQLDL
-619 GMYMIGQIATMHDRV
+619 GMYMIGQVATMHNRV
-634 ISLATLHEDV
+634 ISLAALHQNV
-644 AVDNFKYIQEA
+644 TDNYEYIKNA
-655 SLPEEPLSNEKPLDV
+655 ALSEEPVSTEKPLDI
-670 AIIGMECI
+670 AIVGMECI
-678 FPGAKNMEEYWRNII
+678 FPGAKNLEEYWRNII

-708 KDIYY
+708 KDLYY

-736 DPLTFGIPPQSLAA
+736 DPLAFGIPPQSLAA

-770 YGEKQIN
+770 YGEKHIN

-803 KQVFGELHDEV
+803 KQVFGELHEEV

-858 LAAVEL
+858 LAAIDL
-864 ACQELILGKSDMVL
+864 ACQELVLGKSDMVL

-910 SEADGI
+910 GDADGI
-916 ALGEGV
+916 ALGEGI
-922 AILVLKRHEDAV
+922 AILVLKRYEDAV

-961 RKIGQVRALERAYAQ
+961 RKIGQVRALERAYTQ

-1007 LFSRSGAIPGQ
+1007 LFSRSGALPGQ

-1043 SLAVYHGVKPPTLHL
+1043 SLAVYHGIKPPTLHL
-1058 QQPNAYYNAQTSP
+1058 QQPNTYYNAQTSP
-1071 FAFYAESGLWSNKNR
+1071 FAFHAESGLWTEKNR

-1097 TNFHTVIANHVKQED
+1097 TNFHTVIANHPKQND
-1112 PVILQSWPSEL
+1112 AIAMQSWPSEL

-1128 DTYEEAKNQLGQ
+1128 DTYEEAKGQLSQ
-1140 ITSLLEINDDIS
+1140 IKALLEINDDIA
-1152 LKDIAYSLTVASEK
+1152 LKDIAYSLTMSSEK

-1171 IVADTAEDLM
+1171 IVADTAEDLV
-1181 MKIELIL
+1181 MKIDLVL
-1188 SGIETKDTFTVNKRA
+1188 LGIETKDTFTVNKKE

-1220 ARDLFVVFPAMRKLL
+1220 ARDLFVVFPAMRKLMD
-1235 EDYPELEKVVF
+1235 DYPELEKVVF
-1246 PSTTFDPDTL
+1246 PSKTFDEAAL

-1309 VFEEEKLVDLSIQR
+1309 VFGEEKLVELSIQR
-1323 AHAILDSVEDGDP
+1323 AHAILDSVEGGDP
-1336 GTMLAVSITQERLH
+1336 GSMLAASATRERLE
-1350 PILEKVEGCY
+1350 PILAKAEGCY
-1360 PVNYNAPSQCVV
+1360 PVNFNAPTQCVI
-1372 AGSTIAINNLME
+1372 AGSTASINQLLE
-1384 VLKQEGISAKKLEVA
+1384 ILKQEGISAKKLEVA

-1406 VAKSKGLYDAVLKDI
+1406 LAKSKGLYETVLQDVS
-1421 PFQEMQIPVWS
+1421 FEEMQIPVWS
-1432 NTTATKYPTHSSE
+1432 NTTAEVYPAKASE

-1451 DHLVQPVRFVEEIQA
+1451 DHLVQPVRYVEEIQA
-1466 MYDDGARIFIE
+1466 MYNDGARIFIE
-1477 VGPGKIL
+1477 VGPGKVL
-1484 TGLTQSCLGKDQL
+1484 TGLTKSCLEKDQL

-1509 SHLLCMLAQYLGTG
+1509 THLLCMLAQYLGTG
-1523 RNFDLN
+1523 RHFSID
-1529 KLFDGRNA
+1529 KLFEGRSVKL
-1537 RFIQI
+1537 IHI
-1542 DQPDLYKKN
+1542 DQPELYKKN

-1556 VNGQAAHPTTGTLPA
+1556 VNGQTAHPTTGNLPA
-1571 NGALPILNPLQM
+1571 NGALPILNPIQM
-1583 NNFTNHQAP
+1583 NNFTNQQTPAP
-1592 ATEQPAAERM
+1592 ESQSTAERM
-1602 LQEYLNSMKLLI
+1602 LQEYLNSMKLMI
-1614 QAQRDVMLSFLGQNP
+1614 QAQRDVMLSFMGQNP
-1629 QISPAPVYHS
+1629 QAFPAPVYTTPATA
-1639 PVTNGTNG
+1639 PVHQM
-1647 ANGLVT
+1647 AA
-1653 IPASQ
+1653 IPAQ
-1658 IITEKPAVVTQIK
+1658 TVQPAHQEIPLATTPVK
-1671 QAPTKDIKTLL
+1671 QAPARDIKALL
-1682 LQVVSEKTG
+1682 LQVVSDKTG
-1691 YPHEMLGM
+1691 YPQEMLGM

-1720 LRSELGALTTD
+1720 LRNELGTLANGNT
-1731 SSNEDTV
+1731 SEDTV
-1738 MEQLASIKTLNGLV
+1738 MEQLAGIKTLSGLV
-1752 SWLTEFTG
+1752 SWLTEYSG
-1760 ASVTSSKTETVEIE
+1760 AGTPAASEKNGATAETAGSKPKTSSAL
-1774 KPKNQS
+1774 
-1780 SFSLEELQKAILDIV
+1780 SLEDLQNAILNIV

-1806 GLDLDMEADLSID
+1806 GLDLDLEADLSID
-1819 SIKRMEIIGDLKTKI
+1819 SIKRMEIIGDLKAKI
-1834 GFGQDLEQADDIMEK
+1834 GFGENLEQADDLMEK

-1856 RGLASWISE
+1856 RGLAGWISE
-1865 LNNKGG
+1865 MSGSSNESSNEVKVV
-1871 EASHETETT
+1871 ETP
-1880 ISEPESKQEQEQAML
+1880 EPVQNIL
-1895 SRLRFDL
+1895 SRLRFDI
-1902 TPSDVSAIQ
+1902 TPTDASLIQ
-1911 NTEIIKGKRFAI
+1911 NTEVLQGKRFAI
-1923 TPATIIETLAIKN
+1923 TQDNTKQTAAIKN
-1936 ILEKCGAIG
+1936 ELEKHGAIV
-1945 EVIDMENDLKNFDG
+1945 ELTDTEKDLSSFDG
-1959 LIILDI
+1959 LIMLDM
-1965 FSSEVK
+1965 FSSTVK
-1971 NSIIEYVD
+1971 YSIIDHVD
-1979 LIKKLDFDKVK
+1979 MIKKLDFDKVR

-2004 LTDTRVLRH
+2004 ITDARVLRH
-2013 YQGYPGFFKSL
+2013 HQGYPGLFKSL
-2024 AREYEQTSCRL
+2024 AREFDHTTCRL
-2035 INLSTPQDLDQ
+2035 ISLSTPQEVDQ
-2046 IAEIALKEILTTDKP
+2046 IAEITLKEILTNDKP
-2061 SEVIYKY
+2061 AEIIYKN

-2083 TLEEAQIQLD
+2083 SLDEAHIQLD
-2093 QKSVVLVLGGGQ
+2093 QKSVVLVLGGAQ

-2112 KHMSEAYPCTYILV
+2112 KHMSQAYPCTYILV

-2134 EASNM
+2134 SSDL
-2139 KELETMKTKEE
+2139 KELEGMKTKEE
-2150 IRAYL
+2150 IRAHL
-2155 IKTAQFN
+2155 IKSAAFTSPAQ
-2162 SPSEIEK
+2162 IEK

-2191 STVVYQSLDLCDED
+2191 NTIIYKSLDLCDED
-2205 GLCDLINN
+2205 GLGALINN
-2213 IYEKYGQLD
+2213 IYEKYDRLD

-2258 AEQLREDCQFVVLF
+2258 AEQLRTDCQFVVLF

-2299 ALDKKLKGKV
+2299 ALNKKLKGKV

-2316 WKGAGMVSSTLETE
+2316 WKGAGMVSSILETE

-2339 PLDQGKEIFLNEIK
+2339 PLDEGKEIFLNEIK

>member
-1 MLYAERLSGLLW
+1 
-13 EYLSLNTINAMKNI
+13 MKNL

-35 EKPDANLI
+35 EKPDVNLM
-43 LKLHQAG
+43 LTLHQAG
-50 AFSVLSLGHE
+50 AFPILSLGHE
-60 LATAQEALDQ
+60 LTTAQEALNQLDKMN
-70 IDQTDISSYGIYSS
+70 IPSYGICYP
-84 NDKFASLRVSEKVKF
+84 NDKLTSLQIPEKVKF
-99 AILPFGTLTS
+99 AVLPFGTPFNS
-109 NLSNLP
+109 NSEVSF
-115 IVYQV
+115 IYQV
-120 SSLEEAKEA
+120 TSLDQAKEA

-150 ESTFVLFQRIIK
+150 ESTFILFQRIIK
-162 EINTIPVW
+162 EIKTIPVW
-170 VQGGIGLHTAAAAK
+170 VQGGIGLHTAAAVK
-184 ALGATGVVLDSQL
+184 ALGATGIVLDSQL

-204 VPQDVKDLC
+204 VPKDIKDLC

-232 PNSPTLPENVTAED
+232 PNSPALPENTTAED
-246 LKQYFND
+246 LRKHFTD
-253 LDPSKSYIP
+253 LDITKSYIP

-273 YEDFKSLKKMIFGFK
+273 YEDFKNLKKMVFGFK

-296 QAKALQVIDENNAL
+296 QAKVLQVINQDNIL
-310 AKQFGLRY
+310 AKELGLKY

-330 VPSFANAVAEA
+330 VPAFANAVAEA

-354 DQAKALV
+354 QQAKALV

-396 QPPVVLIAGG
+396 KPPVVLIAGG
-406 RPAQATVF
+406 RPAQAKVF

-429 LLDIFLKEGAKNFIF
+429 LLDIFLKEGATNFIF

-466 ERILKEDHPENISVF
+466 ERILKEEHPENISVF

-488 AFSTAF
+488 DFSTAF

-505 GVKVGVLMGT
+505 GVKVGVLIGT
-515 AYLYTQEAVL
+515 AYLYTQEAV
-525 TGAIQEE
+525 TCGAIQEE
-532 FQLQAMQAKDTV
+532 FQVQALQAEETV

-551 HETRCLNTAFAKHFS
+551 HETRCLDTAFAQHFNH
-566 TEKTKLL
+566 EKAKLI
-573 AAGMDKKQVWEELE
+573 AAGTDKKEVWEKLE

-596 AAKGVD
+596 AAKGVE
-602 RQGDKLVDIPK
+602 RQGDHLVTIPK
-613 SEQLDL
+613 EEQLDL
-619 GMYMIGQIATMHDRV
+619 GMYMIGQVATMHEKV
-634 ISLATLHEDV
+634 ITLDELHQNV
-644 AVDNFKYIQEA
+644 SIDNHQYIQNA
-655 SLPEEPLSNEKPLDV
+655 ALPEEPTSNEKALDI
-670 AIIGMECI
+670 AIVGMECI
-678 FPGAKNMEEYWRNII
+678 FPDAKNLEEYWRNII

-708 KDIYY
+708 KELYY
-713 HPDSDGPDVS
+713 HPDSNESDVS

-736 DPLTFGIPPQSLAA
+736 DPLEFGIPPQSLAA

-761 AKRAMEDAG
+761 AKRAMENAG
-770 YGEKQIN
+770 YGDKHTN

-795 SYSFRGYY
+795 SYSFRGFY
-803 KQVFGELHDEV
+803 KQVFGELHQEV
-814 KEAFPHTT
+814 KDAFPHTT

-843 LGGRNFTVDAACASS
+843 LGGRNYTVDAACASS
-858 LAAVEL
+858 LAALEL
-864 ACQELILGKSDMVL
+864 ACQELILNKSDMVL

-910 SEADGI
+910 SDADGI

-922 AILVLKRHEDAV
+922 AIIVLKRYDDAV

-961 RKIGQVRALERAYAQ
+961 RKIGQVRALERAYSQ

-1007 LFSRSGAIPGQ
+1007 LFSRSGALPGQ

-1058 QQPNAYYNAQTSP
+1058 QKPNAYYNAQTSP
-1071 FAFYAESGLWSNKNR
+1071 FAFYAESGLWSEKNR

-1097 TNFHTVIANHVKQED
+1097 TNFHAVIANHPKED
-1112 PVILQSWPSEL
+1112 DSAVLQSWPSEL

-1128 DTYEEAKNQLGQ
+1128 ETYDEAKIQLNQ
-1140 ITSLLEINDDIS
+1140 IKSLLEVNDTIS
-1152 LKDIAYSLTVASEK
+1152 LKNIAYSLAVSSEK
-1166 PIQLS
+1166 QVQLS
-1171 IVADTAEDLM
+1171 IVADTTEHLM
-1181 MKIELIL
+1181 MNIELAL
-1188 SGIETKDTFTVNKRA
+1188 SGIESKDTFTVNKRD

-1220 ARDLFVVFPAMRKLL
+1220 ARDLFVAFPEMRKVINS
-1235 EDYPELEKVVF
+1235 YPELEKVVF
-1246 PSTTFDPDTL
+1246 PSATFNEATL

-1273 GIVDLALAKFL
+1273 GIVDLALAKLL
-1284 QSLGIVPDML
+1284 QSIGIVPDML

-1309 VFEEEKLVDLSIQR
+1309 VFEEEKLVDLSIKR
-1323 AHAILDSVEDGDP
+1323 AQSILDSVEGGDP
-1336 GTMLAVSITQERLH
+1336 GTMIAVSSTRENLQ
-1350 PILEKVEGCY
+1350 PILDTVEGCY
-1360 PVNYNAPSQCVV
+1360 PVNYNAPTQCVV
-1372 AGSTIAINNLME
+1372 AGSTEAINKLME
-1384 VLKQEGISAKKLEVA
+1384 ILKQERISAKKLEVA

-1406 VAKSKGLYDAVLKDI
+1406 LAQSKGLYETVLQDVS
-1421 PFQEMQIPVWS
+1421 FEEMQIPVWS
-1432 NTTATKYPTHSSE
+1432 NTTATTYPTAVSE

-1451 DHLVQPVRFVEEIQA
+1451 NHLVQPVRFVEELQA
-1466 MYDDGARIFIE
+1466 MYEDGARIFIE
-1477 VGPGKIL
+1477 VGPGKVL
-1484 TGLTQSCLGKDQL
+1484 AGLTKSCLDKEHL
-1497 TLYVEDNSRNKF
+1497 TLSVEDSNGNKLTY
-1509 SHLLCMLAQYLGTG
+1509 LLSMLAQYLGTG
-1523 RNFDLN
+1523 RNFN
-1529 KLFDGRNA
+1529 IAKLFEGRNVQL
-1537 RFIQI
+1537 IQI
-1542 DQPDLYKKN
+1542 DQPELYKKS

-1556 VNGQAAHPTTGTLPA
+1556 VNGQAAHPTNGSLPA
-1571 NGALPILNPLQM
+1571 NGALPIITPIQM
-1583 NNFTNHQAP
+1583 NNYTNNQAP
-1592 ATEQPAAERM
+1592 VIETQSNTERM
-1602 LQEYLNSMKLLI
+1602 LQEYLNSMQLMI
-1614 QAQRDVMLSFLGQNP
+1614 QAQRDVMITFLGQNP
-1629 QISPAPVYHS
+1629 QVSPAPVYVS
-1639 PVTNGTNG
+1639 S
-1647 ANGLVT
+1647 
-1653 IPASQ
+1653 IPAHSNGHAP
-1658 IITEKPAVVTQIK
+1658 IISAPLNDGVEKTIIIPVK

-1682 LQVVSEKTG
+1682 LQVVSDKTG

-1720 LRSELGALTTD
+1720 LKAELGSF
-1731 SSNEDTV
+1731 SSNSANEDTI

-1752 SWLTEFTG
+1752 SWLTEYSG
-1760 ASVTSSKTETVEIE
+1760 ASKTSEKVAPVETTASTTQN
-1774 KPKNQS
+1774 KS
-1780 SFSLEELQKAILDIV
+1780 AFSLEELQTAILDIV

-1806 GLDLDMEADLSID
+1806 GLDLDLEADLSID
-1819 SIKRMEIIGDLKTKI
+1819 SIKRMEIIGELKTKI
-1834 GFGQDLEQADDIMEK
+1834 GFGQDLEQADDLMEK

-1856 RGLASWISE
+1856 SGLASWINEMSG
-1865 LNNKGG
+1865 NN
-1871 EASHETETT
+1871 TP
-1880 ISEPESKQEQEQAML
+1880 EPIQNLL

-1902 TPSDVSAIQ
+1902 TPTDVSLIE
-1911 NTEIIKGKRFAI
+1911 NNEILQGKRFAI
-1923 TPATIIETLAIKN
+1923 TQDNSNQNLAIKN
-1936 ILEKCGAIG
+1936 ALEKYGAIA
-1945 EVIDMENDLKNFDG
+1945 ELVDTDKDLTNFDG
-1959 LIILDI
+1959 LIILDL
-1965 FSSEVK
+1965 FSSAVK
-1971 NSIIEYVD
+1971 QNIIDHVD
-1979 LIKKLDFDKVK
+1979 LIKRLDLDKAQ
-1990 WVYLISDIPAHLQE
+1990 WIYLISDIPAHVQE
-2004 LTDTRVLRH
+2004 LTDTTLLRH
-2013 YQGYPGFFKSL
+2013 YKGYPGFFKSL
-2024 AREYEQTSCRL
+2024 AREFENTNCRL
-2035 INLSTPQDLDQ
+2035 ISLNSPQQVDQ
-2046 IAEIALKEILTTDKP
+2046 IADIILKEILTTDKP
-2061 SEVIYKY
+2061 SEVIYKN
-2068 DQRHKVDIIPSPLST
+2068 DQRHKINIIPSPLATGLS
-2083 TLEEAQIQLD
+2083 EAHIQLD
-2093 QKSVVLVLGGGQ
+2093 KDSVVLVLGGAQ
-2105 GITAELV
+2105 GITSELA
-2112 KHMSEAYPCTYILV
+2112 KHMSQAYPCTYILV
-2126 GRSADPRE
+2126 GRSEDPRNQ
-2134 EASNM
+2134 ATN
-2139 KELETMKTKEE
+2139 KELEAFKSKEE

-2155 IKTAQFN
+2155 IKSGTFT

-2169 ETVRIFKN
+2169 ETIKVFKN
-2177 NQILRTIRDMEQLG
+2177 NQILRTIRDMEQMG
-2191 STVVYQSLDLCDED
+2191 NTIVYQSLDLCDED
-2205 GLCDLINN
+2205 GLSDLINS
-2213 IYEKYGQLD
+2213 IYEKYNRLD

-2258 AEQLREDCQFVVLF
+2258 AEKLRTDCQFVVLF

-2292 VLDDYAK
+2292 VLDDYAN
-2299 ALDKKLKGKV
+2299 ALNKKLKGKV

-2339 PLDQGKEIFLNEIK
+2339 PLEQGKEIFLNEIK

>member
-1 MLYAERLSGLLW
+1 
-13 EYLSLNTINAMKNI
+13 MKNL

-35 EKPDANLI
+35 EKPDVNLI

-50 AFSVLSLGHE
+50 AFPVLSLGNE
-60 LATAQEALDQ
+60 IATAQEALNQLDQ
-70 IDQTDISSYGIYSS
+70 IDVPAYGIQFTTKEQ
-84 NDKFASLRVSEKVKF
+84 DILQIPGKVSF
-99 AILPFGTLTS
+99 AIVPFGS
-109 NLSNLP
+109 SVNLSSELSV
-115 IVYQV
+115 IYQV
-120 SSLEEAKEA
+120 TSLEEALQA
-129 EQSGAKGIIIKGN
+129 EQCGAKGIIIKGN
-142 EAGGLVGY
+142 EAAGLVGY
-150 ESTFVLFQRIIK
+150 ESTFILFQRIIQEVK
-162 EINTIPVW
+162 SIPVW
-170 VQGGIGLHTAAAAK
+170 VQGGIGLHTAAAVK
-184 ALGATGVVLDSQL
+184 SLGATGVVLDSQL
-197 ALFPESS
+197 ALFPECS
-204 VPQDVKDLC
+204 VPQDIKEVC
-213 SKLNGTETKIIANH
+213 SKLNGTETRIIANH

-232 PNSPTLPENVTAED
+232 PNSPAISDHITTEELTKYFKD
-246 LKQYFND
+246 LNI
-253 LDPSKSYIP
+253 SSSYIP

-273 YEDFKSLKKMIFGFK
+273 YEDFKTLKKLVFALK

-296 QAKALQVIDENNAL
+296 QAKALQVIDKDNTIAQEL
-310 AKQFGLRY
+310 GLRY

-330 VPSFANAVAEA
+330 VPAFANAVAEA

-354 DQAKALV
+354 ESAKSLV
-361 MDTKKLAG
+361 METKQLAG

-396 QPPVVLIAGG
+396 KPPVVLIAGG
-406 RPAQATVF
+406 RPAQAKVF
-414 EKAGIKTFLHVPSPA
+414 EKAGIKSFLHVPSPA

-466 ERILKEDHPENISVF
+466 ERILKEDHPENISIF

-505 GVKVGVLMGT
+505 GVKIGVLMGT
-515 AYLYTQEAVL
+515 AYLYTHEAVE
-525 TGAIQEE
+525 TGAIQQE

-551 HETRCLNTAFAKHFS
+551 HETRCLNTAFADHFN
-566 TEKTKLL
+566 TEKAKLL
-573 AAGMDKKQVWEELE
+573 AAGTDKKVVWEQLE

-596 AAKGVD
+596 AAKGIE
-602 RQGDKLVDIPK
+602 RQGDQLVNIPK
-613 SEQLDL
+613 EEQLDL
-619 GMYMIGQIATMHDRV
+619 GMYMIGQVATMHNKV
-634 ISLATLHEDV
+634 ISLEQLHQTV
-644 AVDNFKYIQEA
+644 VDNYEFVQNA
-655 SLPEEPLSNEKPLDV
+655 TLPEEPSSTEKPLDI
-670 AIIGMECI
+670 AIVGMECI
-678 FPGAKNMEEYWRNII
+678 FPGAKNLEEYWRNII

-708 KDIYY
+708 KDLYY

-770 YGEKQIN
+770 YGEKHIN
-777 RENISVII
+777 RDNISVII

-803 KQVFGELHDEV
+803 KQVFGELHPEV
-814 KEAFPHTT
+814 QEAFPHTT

-858 LAAVEL
+858 LAAIDL
-864 ACQELILGKSDMVL
+864 ACQELVLGKSDMVL

-916 ALGEGV
+916 ALGEGI
-922 AILVLKRHEDAV
+922 AILVLKRYEDAV

-976 AGISPASVGL
+976 AGISPAAVGL
-986 VEAHGTG
+986 IEAHGTG

-1007 LFSRSGAIPGQ
+1007 LFSRSGALPGQ

-1071 FAFYAESGLWSNKNR
+1071 FAFYAESGLWTEENR

-1097 TNFHTVIANHVKQED
+1097 TNFHTVIANHPKQD
-1112 PVILQSWPSEL
+1112 NSIAMQSWPSEL

-1128 DTYEEAKNQLGQ
+1128 DTYEEAKGQ
-1140 ITSLLEINDDIS
+1140 SSQIKALLEINDGIA
-1152 LKDIAYSLTVASEK
+1152 LKDIAYSLSINSEK
-1166 PIQLS
+1166 PIQFS

-1181 MKIELIL
+1181 MKLELVL
-1188 SGIETKDTFTVNKRA
+1188 LGIETKDTFTVNKKE

-1220 ARDLFVVFPAMRKLL
+1220 ARDLFVVFPAMRSLI
-1235 EDYPELEKVVF
+1235 DQYPELEKVVF
-1246 PSTTFDPDTL
+1246 PSTTFNEAAL

-1284 QSLGIVPDML
+1284 ESLDIVPDML

-1309 VFEEEKLVDLSIQR
+1309 VFDEEKLVDLSIQR
-1323 AHAILDSVEDGDP
+1323 AHSILNSVEGGDP
-1336 GTMLAVSITQERLH
+1336 GSMLAASATHERLQ
-1350 PILEKVEGCY
+1350 PILAKIEGCY
-1360 PVNYNAPSQCVV
+1360 PVNFNAPTQCVI
-1372 AGSTIAINNLME
+1372 AGSTDAINKLLE
-1384 VLKQEGISAKKLEVA
+1384 ILKQEGISAKKLEVA

-1406 VAKSKGLYDAVLKDI
+1406 LAKSKGLYADVLKDVA
-1421 PFQEMQIPVWS
+1421 FSEMQIPVWS
-1432 NTTATKYPTHSSE
+1432 NTTATVYPAQPSE

-1451 DHLVQPVRFVEEIQA
+1451 DHLVQPVRYVEQLQA
-1466 MYDDGARIFIE
+1466 MYNDGARIFIE
-1477 VGPGKIL
+1477 VGPGKVL
-1484 TGLTQSCLGKDQL
+1484 TGLTKSCIEKDQL
-1497 TLYVEDNSRNKF
+1497 SLYVEDNSRNKF
-1509 SHLLCMLAQYLGTG
+1509 THLLCMLAQYLGTG
-1523 RNFDLN
+1523 RNFNIN
-1529 KLFDGRNA
+1529 KLFDGRNV
-1537 RFIQI
+1537 QVI
-1542 DQPDLYKKN
+1542 DIAQPELYKKS

-1556 VNGQAAHPTTGTLPA
+1556 VNGQTAHPTTGTLPS
-1571 NGALPILNPLQM
+1571 NGALPILNPIQM
-1583 NNFTNHQAP
+1583 NSFTNPQSP
-1592 ATEQPAAERM
+1592 AAEGQSTAERM
-1602 LQEYLNSMKLLI
+1602 LQEYLNSMKLMI
-1614 QAQRDVMLSFLGQNP
+1614 QAQRDVMLSFMGQNP
-1629 QISPAPVYHS
+1629 HIQSAPVYTT
-1639 PVTNGTNG
+1639 PVT
-1647 ANGLVT
+1647 APAQPQMAA
-1653 IPASQ
+1653 IPAQ
-1658 IITEKPAVVTQIK
+1658 PAYQ
-1671 QAPTKDIKTLL
+1671 QAPAAVAVPVQHAPVKDIKSLL
-1682 LQVVSEKTG
+1682 LQVVSDKTG
-1691 YPHEMLGM
+1691 YPQEMLGM

-1720 LRSELGALTTD
+1720 LRSELGTLANGNA
-1731 SSNEDTV
+1731 NEDTV
-1738 MEQLASIKTLNGLV
+1738 MEQLAGIKTLSGLV

-1760 ASVTSSKTETVEIE
+1760 APATATPEKNGSATESAVSKS
-1774 KPKNQS
+1774 QAQAG
-1780 SFSLEELQKAILDIV
+1780 FSLEDLQNAILNIV

-1806 GLDLDMEADLSID
+1806 GLDLDLEADLSID
-1819 SIKRMEIIGDLKTKI
+1819 SIKRMEIIADLKNTI
-1834 GFGQDLEQADDIMEK
+1834 GFGENLEQADDIMEK

-1856 RGLASWISE
+1856 RGLAGWISE
-1865 LNNKGG
+1865 MNGETNEITSEAKEANAPEGANNV
-1871 EASHETETT
+1871 
-1880 ISEPESKQEQEQAML
+1880 L
-1895 SRLRFDL
+1895 SRLRFDI
-1902 TPSDVSAIQ
+1902 TPTDASLVQ
-1911 NTEIIKGKRFAI
+1911 NTEVLHGKRFAI
-1923 TPATIIETLAIKN
+1923 TQDNSKQTSAIKTE
-1936 ILEKCGAIG
+1936 LEKHGAI
-1945 EVIDMENDLKNFDG
+1945 VDLVDAEKDLSDFDG
-1959 LIILDI
+1959 LIMLDI
-1965 FSSEVK
+1965 FSSSDK
-1971 NSIIEYVD
+1971 PSIIDHVD
-1979 LIKKLDFDKVK
+1979 LIKKLDFDKAK
-1990 WVYLISDIPAHLQE
+1990 WVYLISDVPAHLQE
-2004 LTDTRVLRH
+2004 INDARALRH
-2013 YQGYPGFFKSL
+2013 HQGYPGLFKSL
-2024 AREYEQTSCRL
+2024 AREFDQTTCRL
-2035 INLSTPQDLDQ
+2035 ISLSTPQEMDQ
-2046 IAEIALKEILTTDKP
+2046 IAEITLKEILTNDKP
-2061 SEVIYKY
+2061 AEVIYKNEK
-2068 DQRHKVDIIPSPLST
+2068 RHKVDIIPSPLST
-2083 TLEEAQIQLD
+2083 SLEEAHIQLD
-2093 QKSVVLVLGGGQ
+2093 TKSVVLVLGGGQ

-2134 EASNM
+2134 EAENLKEFESM
-2139 KELETMKTKEE
+2139 KSKEE

-2155 IKTAQFN
+2155 IKSGQFTSPAQ
-2162 SPSEIEK
+2162 IEK
-2169 ETVRIFKN
+2169 ETVRVFKN
-2177 NQILRTIRDMEQLG
+2177 NQILRTIRDMEELG
-2191 STVVYQSLDLCDED
+2191 NTIIYQSLDLCDEE
-2205 GLCDLINN
+2205 GLSTLISN
-2213 IYEKYGQLD
+2213 IYNKYDRLD

-2258 AEQLREDCQFVVLF
+2258 AEQLRSDCQFVVLF

-2292 VLDDYAK
+2292 VLDDYAN
-2299 ALDKKLKGKV
+2299 ALNKRLKGKV
-2309 ISINWGP
+2309 LSINWGP

-2330 YERRGISLI
+2330 YERRGISMI
-2339 PLDQGKEIFLNEIK
+2339 PLDEGKEIFLNEIK

>member
-1 MLYAERLSGLLW
+1 
-13 EYLSLNTINAMKNI
+13 MKNL

-35 EKPDANLI
+35 EKPDVNLMP
-43 LKLHQAG
+43 KLHQAG
-50 AFSVLSLGHE
+50 AFPVLNLGHD
-60 LATAQEALDQ
+60 LTAAENALKQLEQ
-70 IDQTDISSYGIYSS
+70 IDIPSYGICFS
-84 NDKFASLRVSEKVKF
+84 NDSFTSLQIPEKVKF
-99 AILPFGTLTS
+99 AILPFGMS
-109 NLSNLP
+109 ANAPDVS

-120 SSLEEAKEA
+120 SSLEEAKQA

-142 EAGGLVGY
+142 EAAGLVGY

-162 EINTIPVW
+162 EIQTIPVW

-184 ALGATGVVLDSQL
+184 ALGATGIVLDSQL

-204 VPQDVKDLC
+204 VPKDLKEVC
-213 SKLNGTETKIIANH
+213 SKLNGTETKVIADH

-232 PNSPTLPENVTAED
+232 PNSPALPENPTARD
-246 LKQYFND
+246 LKQYFTGLD
-253 LDPSKSYIP
+253 LGTCYIP

-273 YEDFKSLKKMIFGFK
+273 YEDFRTLKKLIFGFR

-296 QAKALQVIDENNAL
+296 QAKALQVIDQNNPL
-310 AKQFGLRY
+310 AQELGLKY

-330 VPSFANAVAEA
+330 VPGFANAVAEA

-354 DQAKALV
+354 SSAKSLV
-361 MDTKKLAG
+361 METKELAG
-369 EKTWGVG
+369 NKTWGVG

-381 PQELREE
+381 PQELRDE

-406 RPAQATVF
+406 RPAQAKVF

-488 AFSTAF
+488 DFSTAF

-515 AYLYTQEAVL
+515 AYLYTQEAVE

-551 HETRCLNTAFAKHFS
+551 HETRCLNTAFANHFK
-566 TEKTKLL
+566 TEKAKLL
-573 AAGMDKKQVWEELE
+573 AAGTDKKVVWEQLE

-596 AAKGVD
+596 AAKGIE
-602 RQGDKLVDIPK
+602 RQGDQLVNIPK
-613 SEQLDL
+613 DDQLDL
-619 GMYMIGQIATMHDRV
+619 GMYMIGQIATMQNKV
-634 ISLATLHEDV
+634 LTLEELHHNVSIGNYE
-644 AVDNFKYIQEA
+644 YIQNA
-655 SLPEEPLSNEKPLDV
+655 PLSEQPASSEKPLDI
-670 AIIGMECI
+670 AIVGMECI
-678 FPGAKNMEEYWRNII
+678 FPGAKNLEEYWRNII

-708 KDIYY
+708 KELYY
-713 HPDSDGPDVS
+713 KPDSDEADVS

-736 DPLTFGIPPQSLAA
+736 DPLAFGIPPQSLAA

-770 YGEKQIN
+770 YGEKYIN

-803 KQVFGELHDEV
+803 KQVFGELHEEV

-858 LAAVEL
+858 LAAIDL
-864 ACQELILGKSDMVL
+864 ACQELVLGKSDMVL

-910 SEADGI
+910 SDADGI
-916 ALGEGV
+916 ALGEGI
-922 AILVLKRHEDAV
+922 AILVLKRYEDAIN
-934 RDGDRIYSVIKGV
+934 DGDRIYSVIKGV

-961 RKIGQVRALERAYAQ
+961 RKVGQVRALERAYTQ
-976 AGISPASVGL
+976 AGISAAAVGL

-1007 LFSRSGAIPGQ
+1007 LFSRSGALPGQ
-1018 THLGS
+1018 TYLGS

-1058 QQPNAYYNAQTSP
+1058 QHPNAYYNAKTSP
-1071 FAFYAESGLWSNKNR
+1071 FSFHAESGLWTEKNR

-1097 TNFHTVIANHVKQED
+1097 TNFHTVIANHPKQD
-1112 PVILQSWPSEL
+1112 DSITMQSWPSEL

-1128 DTYEEAKNQLGQ
+1128 DSYDEAKQQSGQ
-1140 ITSLLEINDDIS
+1140 IKTLLEINDGIP
-1152 LKDIAYSLTVASEK
+1152 LKDIAYSLSISSEK
-1166 PIQLS
+1166 PIQFS

-1181 MKIELIL
+1181 MKLELVL
-1188 SGIETKDTFTVNKRA
+1188 LGIETKDTFTVNKKE
-1203 GKVAFLFP
+1203 GKVAFTFP

-1220 ARDLFVVFPAMRKLL
+1220 ARDLFVVFPAMRKII
-1235 EDYPELEKVVF
+1235 DNYPELEKVVF
-1246 PSTTFDPDTL
+1246 PSATFNEADL

-1284 QSLGIVPDML
+1284 ESLGIIPDML
-1294 AGHSYGELPALCFAG
+1294 AGHSYGEIPALCFSG
-1309 VFEEEKLVDLSIQR
+1309 VFAEEKLVDLSIRR
-1323 AHAILDSVEDGDP
+1323 AQSILDSVEGGDP
-1336 GTMLAVSITQERLH
+1336 GSMLAASATHERLQ
-1350 PILEKVEGCY
+1350 PIIAKVEGCY
-1360 PVNYNAPSQCVV
+1360 PVNFNAPTQCVI
-1372 AGSTIAINNLME
+1372 AGSTPAINTLLE
-1384 VLKQEGISAKKLEVA
+1384 ILKQEGISAKKLEVA

-1406 VAKSKGLYDAVLKDI
+1406 LAKSKDLYAEVLKDV

-1432 NTTATKYPTHSSE
+1432 NTTAQVYPSKPSD

-1451 DHLVQPVRFVEEIQA
+1451 DHLVQPVRFVEQMQA
-1466 MYDDGARIFIE
+1466 MYNDGARIFIE
-1477 VGPGKIL
+1477 VGPGKVL
-1484 TGLTQSCLGKDQL
+1484 TGLAKSCLEKDQL
-1497 TLYVEDNSRNKF
+1497 TLYVEDSSRNKF
-1509 SHLLCMLAQYLGTG
+1509 THLLCMLAQYLGTG
-1523 RNFDLN
+1523 RSFNIE
-1529 KLFDGRNA
+1529 KLFDGRFVQLVDIN
-1537 RFIQI
+1537 
-1542 DQPDLYKKN
+1542 QPELYKKS

-1556 VNGQAAHPTTGTLPA
+1556 VNGQAAHPTTGSLPA
-1571 NGALPILNPLQM
+1571 NGALPIINPIPM
-1583 NNFTNHQAP
+1583 NNFTTHNTQAP
-1592 ATEQPAAERM
+1592 APESLSTAERM
-1602 LQEYLNSMKLLI
+1602 LQEYLNSMKLMI
-1614 QAQRDVMLSFLGQNP
+1614 QAQRDVMLSFMGQNP
-1629 QISPAPVYHS
+1629 QVNPMPVYNTPMPAS
-1639 PVTNGTNG
+1639 APER
-1647 ANGLVT
+1647 T
-1653 IPASQ
+1653 IPVQQVQQTA
-1658 IITEKPAVVTQIK
+1658 TVAVAATAVAVK
-1671 QAPTKDIKTLL
+1671 AAPTRDIKALL
-1682 LQVVSEKTG
+1682 LQVVSDKTG
-1691 YPHEMLGM
+1691 YPQEMLGM

-1720 LRSELGALTTD
+1720 LRNELGTLAKGNT
-1731 SSNEDTV
+1731 NEDMV
-1738 MEQLASIKTLNGLV
+1738 MEQLAGIKTLSGLV
-1752 SWLTEFTG
+1752 SWLTEFSG
-1760 ASVTSSKTETVEIE
+1760 ADAAPATPEKNGTSAEATSTPQAKATL
-1774 KPKNQS
+1774 
-1780 SFSLEELQKAILDIV
+1780 SLEDLQNAILNIV

-1806 GLDLDMEADLSID
+1806 GLDLDLEADLSID
-1819 SIKRMEIIGDLKTKI
+1819 SIKRMEIIADLKNKI
-1834 GFGQDLEQADDIMEK
+1834 GFGENLEQADDVMEK

-1865 LNNKGG
+1865 MSGENNEVRE
-1871 EASHETETT
+1871 EAKEVNT
-1880 ISEPESKQEQEQAML
+1880 PEATNNVL
-1895 SRLRFDL
+1895 SRLRFDI
-1902 TPSDVSAIQ
+1902 TPTDDFLAQ
-1911 NTEIIKGKRFAI
+1911 NTDVLQGKYFAI
-1923 TPATIIETLAIKN
+1923 TQDDSKQTSAIKEA
-1936 ILEKCGAIG
+1936 LEKHGAIV
-1945 EVIDMENDLKNFDG
+1945 ELVNADKDLSKFDG
-1959 LIILDI
+1959 LIMLDL
-1965 FSSEVK
+1965 FSSSDK
-1971 NSIIEYVD
+1971 PSIIDHVD
-1979 LIKKLDFDKVK
+1979 LIKKLDFDKAK
-1990 WVYLISDIPAHLQE
+1990 WVYLISDIAAHIQE
-2004 LTDTRVLRH
+2004 LTDVSVLRH
-2013 YQGYPGFFKSL
+2013 HQGYPGLFKSL
-2024 AREYEQTSCRL
+2024 AREFDHTTCRF
-2035 INLSTPQDLDQ
+2035 ISLSTPQEVDQ
-2046 IAEIALKEILTTDKP
+2046 IADITLKEILTNDKP
-2061 SEVIYKY
+2061 AEVIYKNEK
-2068 DQRHKVDIIPSPLST
+2068 RHKVDIIPSPLST
-2083 TLEEAQIQLD
+2083 SLSEAHIQLD
-2093 QKSVVLVLGGGQ
+2093 QKSVVLVLGGAQ

-2112 KHMSEAYPCTYILV
+2112 KHMSQAYPCTYILV
-2126 GRSADPRE
+2126 GRSADPRN
-2134 EASNM
+2134 EASA
-2139 KELETMKTKEE
+2139 KEFEGMKTKEE
-2150 IRAYL
+2150 IRAFL
-2155 IKTAQFN
+2155 IKSGKFT
-2162 SPSEIEK
+2162 SPAEIEK
-2169 ETVRIFKN
+2169 ETTKVFKN
-2177 NQILRTIRDMEQLG
+2177 NQILRTIRDMEALG
-2191 STVVYQSLDLCDED
+2191 NTIIYQSLDLCDEE
-2205 GLCDLINN
+2205 GLSSLISG
-2213 IYEKYGQLD
+2213 IYEKYNRLD

-2258 AEQLREDCQFVVLF
+2258 AEQLRTDCQFVVLF

-2292 VLDDYAK
+2292 VLDDYAN
-2299 ALDKKLKGKV
+2299 ALNKRLKGKV

-2316 WKGAGMVSSTLETE
+2316 WKGAGMVSSTLESE
-2330 YERRGISLI
+2330 YERRGISMI
-2339 PLDQGKEIFLNEIK
+2339 PLDEGKEIFLNEIK

>member
-1 MLYAERLSGLLW
+1 MGHDLTAAE
-13 EYLSLNTINAMKNI
+13 NA
-27 TIIGLTPF
+27 
-35 EKPDANLI
+35 
-43 LKLHQAG
+43 LKQL
-50 AFSVLSLGHE
+50 E
-60 LATAQEALDQ
+60 Q
-70 IDQTDISSYGIYSS
+70 IDIPSYGICFS
-84 NDKFASLRVSEKVKF
+84 NDSFTSLQIPEKVKF
-99 AILPFGTLTS
+99 AILPFGMS
-109 NLSNLP
+109 ANAPDVS

-120 SSLEEAKEA
+120 SSLEEAKQA

-142 EAGGLVGY
+142 EAAGLVGY

-162 EINTIPVW
+162 EIQTIPVW

-184 ALGATGVVLDSQL
+184 ALGATGIVLDSQL

-204 VPQDVKDLC
+204 VPKDLKEVC
-213 SKLNGTETKIIANH
+213 SKLNGTETKVIADH

-232 PNSPTLPENVTAED
+232 PNSPALPENPTARD
-246 LKQYFND
+246 LKQYFTGLD
-253 LDPSKSYIP
+253 LGTCYIP

-273 YEDFKSLKKMIFGFK
+273 YEDFRTLKKLIFGFR

-296 QAKALQVIDENNAL
+296 QAKALQVIDQNNPL
-310 AKQFGLRY
+310 AQELGLKY

-330 VPSFANAVAEA
+330 VPGFANAVAEA

-354 DQAKALV
+354 SSAKSLV
-361 MDTKKLAG
+361 METKELAG
-369 EKTWGVG
+369 NKTWGVG

-381 PQELREE
+381 PQELRDE

-406 RPAQATVF
+406 RPAQAKVF

-488 AFSTAF
+488 DFSTAF

-515 AYLYTQEAVL
+515 AYLYTQEAVE

-551 HETRCLNTAFAKHFS
+551 HETRCLNTAFANHFK
-566 TEKTKLL
+566 TEKAKLL
-573 AAGMDKKQVWEELE
+573 AAGTDKKVVWEQLE

-596 AAKGVD
+596 AAKGIE
-602 RQGDKLVDIPK
+602 RQGDQLVNIPK
-613 SEQLDL
+613 DDQLDL
-619 GMYMIGQIATMHDRV
+619 GMYMIGQIATMQNKV
-634 ISLATLHEDV
+634 LTLEELHHNVSIGNYE
-644 AVDNFKYIQEA
+644 YIQNA
-655 SLPEEPLSNEKPLDV
+655 PLSEQPASSEKPLDI
-670 AIIGMECI
+670 AIVGMECI
-678 FPGAKNMEEYWRNII
+678 FPGAKNLEEYWRNII

-708 KDIYY
+708 KELYY
-713 HPDSDGPDVS
+713 KPDSDEADVS

-736 DPLTFGIPPQSLAA
+736 DPLAFGIPPQSLAA

-770 YGEKQIN
+770 YGEKYIN

-803 KQVFGELHDEV
+803 KQVFGELHEEV

-858 LAAVEL
+858 LAAIDL
-864 ACQELILGKSDMVL
+864 ACQELVLGKSDMVL

-910 SEADGI
+910 SDADGI
-916 ALGEGV
+916 ALGEGI
-922 AILVLKRHEDAV
+922 AILVLKRYEDAIN
-934 RDGDRIYSVIKGV
+934 DGDRIYSVIKGV

-961 RKIGQVRALERAYAQ
+961 RKVGQVRALERAYTQ
-976 AGISPASVGL
+976 AGISAAAVGL

-1007 LFSRSGAIPGQ
+1007 LFSRSGALPGQ
-1018 THLGS
+1018 TYLGS

-1058 QQPNAYYNAQTSP
+1058 QHPNAYYNAKTSP
-1071 FAFYAESGLWSNKNR
+1071 FSFHAESGLWTEKNR

-1097 TNFHTVIANHVKQED
+1097 TNFHTVIANHPKQD
-1112 PVILQSWPSEL
+1112 DSITMQSWPSEL

-1128 DTYEEAKNQLGQ
+1128 DSYDEAKQQSGQ
-1140 ITSLLEINDDIS
+1140 IKTLLEINDGIP
-1152 LKDIAYSLTVASEK
+1152 LKDIAYSLSISSEK
-1166 PIQLS
+1166 PIQFS

-1181 MKIELIL
+1181 MKLELVL
-1188 SGIETKDTFTVNKRA
+1188 LGIETKDTFTVNKKE
-1203 GKVAFLFP
+1203 GKVAFTFP

-1220 ARDLFVVFPAMRKLL
+1220 ARDLFVVFPAMRKII
-1235 EDYPELEKVVF
+1235 DNYPELEKVVF
-1246 PSTTFDPDTL
+1246 PSATFNEADL

-1284 QSLGIVPDML
+1284 ESLGIIPDML
-1294 AGHSYGELPALCFAG
+1294 AGHSYGEIPALCFSG
-1309 VFEEEKLVDLSIQR
+1309 VFAEEKLVDLSIRR
-1323 AHAILDSVEDGDP
+1323 AQSILDSVEGGDP
-1336 GTMLAVSITQERLH
+1336 GSMLAASATHERLQ
-1350 PILEKVEGCY
+1350 PIIAKVEGCY
-1360 PVNYNAPSQCVV
+1360 PVNFNAPTQCVI
-1372 AGSTIAINNLME
+1372 AGSTPAINTLLE
-1384 VLKQEGISAKKLEVA
+1384 ILKQEGISAKKLEVA

-1406 VAKSKGLYDAVLKDI
+1406 LAKSKDLYAEVLKDV

-1432 NTTATKYPTHSSE
+1432 NTTAQVYPSKPSD

-1451 DHLVQPVRFVEEIQA
+1451 DHLVQPVRFVEQMQA
-1466 MYDDGARIFIE
+1466 MYNDGARIFIE
-1477 VGPGKIL
+1477 VGPGKVL
-1484 TGLTQSCLGKDQL
+1484 TGLAKSCLEKDQL
-1497 TLYVEDNSRNKF
+1497 TLYVEDSSRNKF
-1509 SHLLCMLAQYLGTG
+1509 THLLCMLAQYLGTG
-1523 RNFDLN
+1523 RSFNIE
-1529 KLFDGRNA
+1529 KLFDGRFVQLVDIN
-1537 RFIQI
+1537 
-1542 DQPDLYKKN
+1542 QPELYKKS

-1556 VNGQAAHPTTGTLPA
+1556 VNGQAAHPTTGSLPA
-1571 NGALPILNPLQM
+1571 NGALPIINPIPM
-1583 NNFTNHQAP
+1583 NNFTTHNTQAP
-1592 ATEQPAAERM
+1592 APESLSTAERM
-1602 LQEYLNSMKLLI
+1602 LQEYLNSMKLMI
-1614 QAQRDVMLSFLGQNP
+1614 QAQRDVMLSFMGQNP
-1629 QISPAPVYHS
+1629 QVNPMPVYNTPMPAS
-1639 PVTNGTNG
+1639 APER
-1647 ANGLVT
+1647 T
-1653 IPASQ
+1653 IPVQQVQQTA
-1658 IITEKPAVVTQIK
+1658 TVAVAATAVAVK
-1671 QAPTKDIKTLL
+1671 AAPTRDIKALL
-1682 LQVVSEKTG
+1682 LQVVSDKTG
-1691 YPHEMLGM
+1691 YPQEMLGM

-1720 LRSELGALTTD
+1720 LRNELGTLAKGNT
-1731 SSNEDTV
+1731 NEDMV
-1738 MEQLASIKTLNGLV
+1738 MEQLAGIKTLSGLV
-1752 SWLTEFTG
+1752 SWLTEFSG
-1760 ASVTSSKTETVEIE
+1760 ADAAPATPEKNGTSAEATSTPQAKATL
-1774 KPKNQS
+1774 
-1780 SFSLEELQKAILDIV
+1780 SLEDLQNAILNIV

-1806 GLDLDMEADLSID
+1806 GLDLDLEADLSID
-1819 SIKRMEIIGDLKTKI
+1819 SIKRMEIIADLKNKI
-1834 GFGQDLEQADDIMEK
+1834 GFGENLEQADDVMEK

-1865 LNNKGG
+1865 MSGENNEVRE
-1871 EASHETETT
+1871 EAKEVNT
-1880 ISEPESKQEQEQAML
+1880 PEATNNVL
-1895 SRLRFDL
+1895 SRLRFDI
-1902 TPSDVSAIQ
+1902 TPTDDFLAQ
-1911 NTEIIKGKRFAI
+1911 NTDVLQGKYFAI
-1923 TPATIIETLAIKN
+1923 TQDDSKQTSAIKEA
-1936 ILEKCGAIG
+1936 LEKHGAIV
-1945 EVIDMENDLKNFDG
+1945 ELVNADKDLSKFDG
-1959 LIILDI
+1959 LIMLDL
-1965 FSSEVK
+1965 FSSSDK
-1971 NSIIEYVD
+1971 PSIIDHVD
-1979 LIKKLDFDKVK
+1979 LIKKLDFDKAK
-1990 WVYLISDIPAHLQE
+1990 WVYLISDIAAHIQE
-2004 LTDTRVLRH
+2004 LTDVSVLRH
-2013 YQGYPGFFKSL
+2013 HQGYPGLFKSL
-2024 AREYEQTSCRL
+2024 AREFDHTTCRF
-2035 INLSTPQDLDQ
+2035 ISLSTPQEVDQ
-2046 IAEIALKEILTTDKP
+2046 IADITLKEILTNDKP
-2061 SEVIYKY
+2061 AEVIYKNEK
-2068 DQRHKVDIIPSPLST
+2068 RHKVDIIPSPLST
-2083 TLEEAQIQLD
+2083 SLSEAHIQLD
-2093 QKSVVLVLGGGQ
+2093 QKSVVLVLGGAQ

-2112 KHMSEAYPCTYILV
+2112 KHMSQAYPCTYILV
-2126 GRSADPRE
+2126 GRSADPRN
-2134 EASNM
+2134 EASA
-2139 KELETMKTKEE
+2139 KEFEGMKTKEE
-2150 IRAYL
+2150 IRAFL
-2155 IKTAQFN
+2155 IKSGKFT
-2162 SPSEIEK
+2162 SPAEIEK
-2169 ETVRIFKN
+2169 ETTKVFKN
-2177 NQILRTIRDMEQLG
+2177 NQILRTIRDMEALG
-2191 STVVYQSLDLCDED
+2191 NTIIYQSLDLCDEE
-2205 GLCDLINN
+2205 GLSSLISG
-2213 IYEKYGQLD
+2213 IYEKYNRLD

-2258 AEQLREDCQFVVLF
+2258 AEQLRTDCQFVVLF

-2292 VLDDYAK
+2292 VLDDYAN
-2299 ALDKKLKGKV
+2299 ALNKRLKGKV

-2316 WKGAGMVSSTLETE
+2316 WKGAGMVSSTLESE
-2330 YERRGISLI
+2330 YERRGISMI
-2339 PLDQGKEIFLNEIK
+2339 PLDEGKEIFLNEIK

>member
-1 MLYAERLSGLLW
+1 
-13 EYLSLNTINAMKNI
+13 MKKL

-35 EKPDANLI
+35 EKPDVNLI
-43 LKLHQAG
+43 SKLHQAG
-50 AFSVLSLGHE
+50 ALPVLSLGNE
-60 LATAQEALDQ
+60 LTKAQEALHQLDQ
-70 IDQTDISSYGIYSS
+70 IDVPSYGIYFS
-84 NDKFASLRVSEKVKF
+84 NDKFTTLQIPEKVRF
-99 AILPFGTLTS
+99 AILPFGMSKPL
-109 NLSNLP
+109 NVP
-115 IVYQV
+115 VIYQV
-120 SSLEEAKEA
+120 TSLEEARQA
-129 EQSGAKGIIIKGN
+129 EQAGAQGIIIKGN

-150 ESTFVLFQRIIK
+150 ESTFVLFQRVIK
-162 EINTIPVW
+162 EIQSIPVW

-184 ALGATGVVLDSQL
+184 ALGATGVILDSQL

-204 VPQDVKDLC
+204 VPKDLKEVC
-213 SKLNGTETKIIANH
+213 SKLNGTETKVIANH

-232 PNSPTLPENVTAED
+232 PNSPALPENVTAEE
-246 LKQYFND
+246 LKQYFTGFD
-253 LDPSKSYIP
+253 LSTCYIP
-262 MGQDISLATDL
+262 MGQDISLAIDL
-273 YEDFKSLKKMIFGFK
+273 YEDFKTLKKLIFGFK

-296 QAKALQVIDENNAL
+296 QAKALNVIDKGNSL
-310 AKQFGLRY
+310 AQELGLQY

-330 VPSFANAVAEA
+330 VPSFANAVADA

-354 DQAKALV
+354 ESAKSLV

-381 PQELREE
+381 PQELRDE

-396 QPPVVLIAGG
+396 KPPVVLIAGG
-406 RPAQATVF
+406 RPAQAKVF
-414 EKAGIKTFLHVPSPA
+414 EKAGIKSFLHVPSPA

-505 GVKVGVLMGT
+505 GVKIGVLMGT
-515 AYLYTQEAVL
+515 AYLYTHEAVQ

-532 FQLQAMQAKDTV
+532 FQSQAMQAKDTV

-551 HETRCLNTAFAKHFS
+551 HETRCLNTAFAHHFN
-566 TEKTKLL
+566 TEKAKLL
-573 AAGMDKKQVWEELE
+573 AAGMDKKQVWEQLE

-596 AAKGVD
+596 AAKGIE
-602 RQGDKLVDIPK
+602 RQGDKLVNIPK
-613 SEQLDL
+613 DDQLDL
-619 GMYMIGQIATMHDRV
+619 GMYMIGQVATMHNRV
-634 ISLATLHEDV
+634 ISLAALHQSV
-644 AVDNFKYIQEA
+644 VDNYEYIQDA
-655 SLPEEPLSNEKPLDV
+655 ALSEEPVSTEKPLDI
-670 AIIGMECI
+670 AIVGMECI
-678 FPGAKNMEEYWRNII
+678 FPGAKNLDEYWRNII

-708 KDIYY
+708 KELYY

-736 DPLTFGIPPQSLAA
+736 DPLAFGIPPQSLAA

-770 YGEKQIN
+770 YGEKHIN

-803 KQVFGELHDEV
+803 KQVFGELHEEV

-858 LAAVEL
+858 LAAIDL
-864 ACQELILGKSDMVL
+864 ACQELVLGKSDMVL

-910 SEADGI
+910 GEADGI
-916 ALGEGV
+916 ALGEGI
-922 AILVLKRHEDAV
+922 AILVLKRYEDAV

-961 RKIGQVRALERAYAQ
+961 RQIGQVRALERAYSQ
-976 AGISPASVGL
+976 AGISAASVGL

-1007 LFSRSGAIPGQ
+1007 LFSRSGALPGQ

-1058 QQPNAYYNAQTSP
+1058 QQPNAYYNAETSP
-1071 FAFYAESGLWSNKNR
+1071 FAFHAESGLWSEKNR

-1097 TNFHTVIANHVKQED
+1097 TNFHTVIANHPKQD
-1112 PVILQSWPSEL
+1112 NSIAMQSWPSEL

-1128 DTYEEAKNQLGQ
+1128 DTYEEAKGQSGQ
-1140 ITSLLEINDDIS
+1140 IKALLEINDGIP
-1152 LKDIAYSLTVASEK
+1152 LKDIAYSLSISSEK
-1166 PIQLS
+1166 PIQFS
-1171 IVADTAEDLM
+1171 IVADTVEDLM
-1181 MKIELIL
+1181 MKLELVL
-1188 SGIETKDTFTVNKRA
+1188 LGIETKDTFTVNKKE
-1203 GKVAFLFP
+1203 GKVAFTFP

-1220 ARDLFVVFPAMRKLL
+1220 ARDLFVVFPAMRKIID
-1235 EDYPELEKVVF
+1235 EYPELEKVVF
-1246 PSTTFDPDTL
+1246 PSKTFNEADL

-1284 QSLGIVPDML
+1284 ESLGIIPDML
-1294 AGHSYGELPALCFAG
+1294 AGHSYGEIPALCFAG
-1309 VFEEEKLVDLSIQR
+1309 VFGEDKLVDLSVQR
-1323 AHAILDSVEDGDP
+1323 AQSILDSVEGGDP
-1336 GTMLAVSITQERLH
+1336 GSMLAASATAERLQ
-1350 PILEKVEGCY
+1350 PIIAKVEGCY
-1360 PVNYNAPSQCVV
+1360 PVNFNAPTQCVI
-1372 AGSTIAINNLME
+1372 AGSTEAINTLLE

-1406 VAKSKGLYDAVLKDI
+1406 LAKSKDLYAEVLKDV

-1432 NTTATKYPTHSSE
+1432 NTTAEVYPANPSE

-1451 DHLVQPVRFVEEIQA
+1451 DHLVQPVRFVEQLQA
-1466 MYDDGARIFIE
+1466 MYNDGARIFIE
-1477 VGPGKIL
+1477 VGPGKVL
-1484 TGLTQSCLGKDQL
+1484 TGLAKSCLEKDQL

-1523 RNFDLN
+1523 RSFNIN
-1529 KLFDGRNA
+1529 KLFNGRSVKV
-1537 RFIQI
+1537 I
-1542 DQPDLYKKN
+1542 DINQPELYKKS

-1556 VNGQAAHPTTGTLPA
+1556 VNGQTAHPTTGNLPS
-1571 NGALPILNPLQM
+1571 NGALPLINPIPM
-1583 NNFTNHQAP
+1583 NNFTNNPQAP
-1592 ATEQPAAERM
+1592 ATEAQSTAERM
-1602 LQEYLNSMKLLI
+1602 LQEYLNSMKLMI
-1614 QAQRDVMLSFLGQNP
+1614 QAQRDVMLSFMGQNP
-1629 QISPAPVYHS
+1629 QAFPAPVYHS
-1639 PVTNGTNG
+1639 P
-1647 ANGLVT
+1647 
-1653 IPASQ
+1653 IPAPAHQPISAIPDQ
-1658 IITEKPAVVTQIK
+1658 PVHQEKPVAVVPVK
-1671 QAPTKDIKTLL
+1671 QAPSRDIKSLL
-1682 LQVVSEKTG
+1682 LQVVSDKTG
-1691 YPHEMLGM
+1691 YPQEMLGM

-1720 LRSELGALTTD
+1720 LRNELGTLGNGNT
-1731 SSNEDTV
+1731 SEDTV
-1738 MEQLASIKTLNGLV
+1738 MEQLAGIKTLSGLV
-1752 SWLTEFTG
+1752 SWLTEFSG
-1760 ASVTSSKTETVEIE
+1760 ADTTAASEKNETATESSVSKSQAQ
-1774 KPKNQS
+1774 PA
-1780 SFSLEELQKAILDIV
+1780 FSLEDLQNAILTIV

-1806 GLDLDMEADLSID
+1806 GLDLDLEADLSID

-1834 GFGQDLEQADDIMEK
+1834 GFGQNLEQADDVMEK

-1865 LNNKGG
+1865 MNG
-1871 EASHETETT
+1871 ETNESAQEVKATDTA
-1880 ISEPESKQEQEQAML
+1880 EPAQNVL
-1895 SRLRFDL
+1895 SRLRFDI
-1902 TPSDVSAIQ
+1902 TPTDASLVQ
-1911 NTEIIKGKRFAI
+1911 NTEVLQGKRFAI
-1923 TPATIIETLAIKN
+1923 TQDDSKQTSAIREA
-1936 ILEKCGAIG
+1936 LEKHGAIV
-1945 EVIDMENDLKNFDG
+1945 ELVDSEKDLSNVDG
-1959 LIILDI
+1959 LIMLDL
-1965 FSSEVK
+1965 FSTVDK
-1971 NSIIEYVD
+1971 PSIIDHVD
-1979 LIKKLDFDKVK
+1979 LIKKLDFDKAK

-2004 LTDTRVLRH
+2004 ISDVSILRH
-2013 YQGYPGFFKSL
+2013 HQGYPGLFKSL
-2024 AREYEQTSCRL
+2024 AREFDNTTCRL
-2035 INLSTPQDLDQ
+2035 ISLSTPQEVDQ
-2046 IAEIALKEILTTDKP
+2046 IAEITLKEILTNDKP
-2061 SEVIYKY
+2061 AEIIYKN

-2083 TLEEAQIQLD
+2083 SLNEAHIQLD
-2093 QKSVVLVLGGGQ
+2093 KKSVVLVLGGAQ

-2112 KHMSEAYPCTYILV
+2112 KHMSQAYPCTYILV
-2126 GRSADPRE
+2126 GRSADPR
-2134 EASNM
+2134 N
-2139 KELETMKTKEE
+2139 ELSAKDFEGMKTKEE
-2150 IRAYL
+2150 IRSFL
-2155 IKTAQFN
+2155 IKSGQFT
-2162 SPSEIEK
+2162 SPAEIEK
-2169 ETVRIFKN
+2169 ETTKIFKN
-2177 NQILRTIRDMEQLG
+2177 NQILRTIRDMEELG
-2191 STVVYQSLDLCDED
+2191 NTIIYQSLDLCDEE
-2205 GLCDLINN
+2205 GLSNLISS
-2213 IYEKYGQLD
+2213 IYEKYNRLD

-2258 AEQLREDCQFVVLF
+2258 AEQLRSDCQFVVLF

-2292 VLDDYAK
+2292 VLDDYAN
-2299 ALDKKLKGKV
+2299 ALNKRLKGKV

-2316 WKGAGMVSSTLETE
+2316 WKGAGMVSATLESE
-2330 YERRGISLI
+2330 YERRGISMI
-2339 PLDQGKEIFLNEIK
+2339 PLDEGKEIFLNEIK

>member
-1 MLYAERLSGLLW
+1 
-13 EYLSLNTINAMKNI
+13 MKNL

-35 EKPDANLI
+35 ERPDVNLMP
-43 LKLHQAG
+43 KMHQAG
-50 AFSVLSLGHE
+50 IFPVVSLGHE
-60 LATAQEALDQ
+60 LSTAREALSLLDQ
-70 IDQTDISSYGIYSS
+70 SDIPSYGIHMS
-84 NDKFASLRVSEKVKF
+84 DEIFLALQFPEKVTF
-99 AILPFGTLTS
+99 AILPSGMSIKQSS
-109 NLSNLP
+109 NLN
-115 IVYQV
+115 IIYQV
-120 SSLEEAKEA
+120 TSLEEARQA
-129 EQSGAKGIIIKGN
+129 EQSGAKGIIVKGN
-142 EAGGLVGY
+142 EAGGQIGY
-150 ESTFVLFQRIIK
+150 ESTFVLFQRIIS
-162 EINTIPVW
+162 EIKSIPVW
-170 VQGGIGLHTAAAAK
+170 VQGGIGLHTAAAVK
-184 ALGATGVVLDSQL
+184 ALGAAGVVLDSQL

-204 VPQDVKDLC
+204 VPKDIKDLS

-232 PNSPTLPENVTAED
+232 PNSPSLPDDITAED
-246 LKQYFND
+246 LKSYFTGFD
-253 LDPSKSYIP
+253 ISKSYIP

-273 YEDFKSLKKMIFGFK
+273 YEEFRTLKKLAFGLK

-296 QAKALQVIDENNAL
+296 QAKALQVIDQNNSL
-310 AKQFGLRY
+310 AQELGLKY

-330 VPSFANAVAEA
+330 VPGFANAVAEA

-354 DQAKALV
+354 NSAKSLV
-361 MDTKKLAG
+361 METKELAG
-369 EKTWGVG
+369 NKTWGVG

-381 PQELREE
+381 PQELRDE

-406 RPAQATVF
+406 RPAQAKVF

-450 GHVGPLSSTVL
+450 GHVGPLSSMVL

-488 AFSTAF
+488 DFSTAF

-505 GVKVGVLMGT
+505 GVKVGVLIGT
-515 AYLYTQEAVL
+515 AYLYTQEAVQ

-551 HETRCLNTAFAKHFS
+551 HETRCLNTAFANYFN
-566 TEKTKLL
+566 TEKAKLL
-573 AAGMDKKQVWEELE
+573 AAGTDKKEVWEKLE

-596 AAKGVD
+596 AAKGIE
-602 RQGDKLVDIPK
+602 RQGDQLVNIPK
-613 SEQLDL
+613 DDQLDL
-619 GMYMIGQIATMHDRV
+619 GMYMIGQIATMHNKV
-634 ISLATLHEDV
+634 LTLEELHQNVSINNYE
-644 AVDNFKYIQEA
+644 YIQNAE
-655 SLPEEPLSNEKPLDV
+655 LSEQPTSSEKPLDI
-670 AIIGMECI
+670 AIVGMECI
-678 FPGAKNMEEYWRNII
+678 FPGAKNLDEFWRNII

-708 KDIYY
+708 KDLYY
-713 HPDSDGPDVS
+713 KPDSDEADVS

-736 DPLTFGIPPQSLAA
+736 DPLAFGIPPQSLAA

-770 YGEKQIN
+770 YGEKHIN

-803 KQVFGELHDEV
+803 KQVFGELHEEV

-858 LAAVEL
+858 LAAIDL
-864 ACQELILGKSDMVL
+864 ACQELVLGKSDMVL

-916 ALGEGV
+916 ALGEGI
-922 AILVLKRHEDAV
+922 AILVLKRYEDAIN
-934 RDGDRIYSVIKGV
+934 DGDRIYSVIKGV

-961 RKIGQVRALERAYAQ
+961 RKVGQVRALERAYTQ
-976 AGISPASVGL
+976 AGISAAAVGL

-1007 LFSRSGAIPGQ
+1007 LFSRSGALPGQ

-1058 QQPNAYYNAQTSP
+1058 KQPNAYYNAQTSP
-1071 FAFYAESGLWSNKNR
+1071 FSFHAETGLWTEKNR

-1097 TNFHTVIANHVKQED
+1097 TNFHTVIANHPKQD
-1112 PVILQSWPSEL
+1112 NSIAMQSWPSEL

-1128 DTYEEAKNQLGQ
+1128 DTYEEAKGQ
-1140 ITSLLEINDDIS
+1140 SSQIKTLLEINDEIP
-1152 LKDIAYSLTVASEK
+1152 LKDIAYSLSISSEK
-1166 PIQLS
+1166 PIQFS
-1171 IVADTAEDLM
+1171 IVADTAVDLM
-1181 MKIELIL
+1181 MKIELVL
-1188 SGIETKDTFTVNKRA
+1188 VGIETKDTFTVSKKE
-1203 GKVAFLFP
+1203 GKVAFTFP

-1220 ARDLFVVFPAMRKLL
+1220 ARDLFVVFPAMRQII
-1235 EDYPELEKVVF
+1235 DNYPELEKVVF
-1246 PSTTFDPDTL
+1246 PSTTFNEADL

-1284 QSLGIVPDML
+1284 ESLGIIPDML
-1294 AGHSYGELPALCFAG
+1294 AGHSYGELPALCFSG
-1309 VFEEEKLVDLSIQR
+1309 VFGEDKLVDLSIQR
-1323 AHAILDSVEDGDP
+1323 AQSILNSVEGGDP
-1336 GTMLAVSITQERLH
+1336 GSMLAASATHERLQ
-1350 PILEKVEGCY
+1350 PIIAKVEGCY
-1360 PVNYNAPSQCVV
+1360 PVNFNAPTQCVI
-1372 AGSTIAINNLME
+1372 AGSTEAINKLLE

-1406 VAKSKGLYDAVLKDI
+1406 LAKSKELYADVLKDVS
-1421 PFQEMQIPVWS
+1421 FEEMQIPVWS
-1432 NTTATKYPTHSSE
+1432 NTTADVYPSNPAD

-1451 DHLVQPVRFVEEIQA
+1451 EHLVQPVRFVEQMQA
-1466 MYDDGARIFIE
+1466 MYNDGARIFIE
-1477 VGPGKIL
+1477 VGPGKVL
-1484 TGLTQSCLGKDQL
+1484 TGLAKSCIEKDQL
-1497 TLYVEDNSRNKF
+1497 TLYVEDSSRNKF
-1509 SHLLCMLAQYLGTG
+1509 THLLCMLAQYLGTG
-1523 RNFDLN
+1523 RSFNIE
-1529 KLFDGRNA
+1529 KLFDGRFVQLVDIN
-1537 RFIQI
+1537 
-1542 DQPDLYKKN
+1542 QPELYKKS

-1556 VNGQAAHPTTGTLPA
+1556 VNGQAAHPTTGSLPA
-1571 NGALPILNPLQM
+1571 NGALPIINPIPM
-1583 NNFTNHQAP
+1583 NNFTTHNTQAP
-1592 ATEQPAAERM
+1592 APESLSTAERM
-1602 LQEYLNSMKLLI
+1602 LQEYLNSMKLMI
-1614 QAQRDVMLSFLGQNP
+1614 QAQRDVMLSFMGQNP
-1629 QISPAPVYHS
+1629 QVNPMPVYNTPMPAPA
-1639 PVTNGTNG
+1639 PER
-1647 ANGLVT
+1647 T
-1653 IPASQ
+1653 IPVQQVQQTA
-1658 IITEKPAVVTQIK
+1658 TVAVAATAVAVK
-1671 QAPTKDIKTLL
+1671 AAPTRDIKALL
-1682 LQVVSEKTG
+1682 LQVVSDKTG
-1691 YPHEMLGM
+1691 YPQEMLGM

-1720 LRSELGALTTD
+1720 LRSELGTLANGNT
-1731 SSNEDTV
+1731 NEDMV
-1738 MEQLASIKTLNGLV
+1738 MEQLAAIKTLSGLV
-1752 SWLTEFTG
+1752 SWLTEFSG
-1760 ASVTSSKTETVEIE
+1760 TETTTTPE
-1774 KPKNQS
+1774 KNGTAAEAVSTPQAKS
-1780 SFSLEELQKAILDIV
+1780 ALSLEDLQNAILNIV

-1806 GLDLDMEADLSID
+1806 GLDLDLEADLSID
-1819 SIKRMEIIGDLKTKI
+1819 SIKRMEIIADLKNKI
-1834 GFGQDLEQADDIMEK
+1834 GFGENLEQADDVMEK

-1865 LNNKGG
+1865 MSG
-1871 EASHETETT
+1871 ETNEVKNEVKEVN
-1880 ISEPESKQEQEQAML
+1880 ISEAANNVL
-1895 SRLRFDL
+1895 SRLRFDI
-1902 TPSDVSAIQ
+1902 TPTDASSVQ
-1911 NTEIIKGKRFAI
+1911 NTDILQGKRFAI
-1923 TPATIIETLAIKN
+1923 TQDNTQQTSAIKTE
-1936 ILEKCGAIG
+1936 LEKHGAIV
-1945 EVIDMENDLKNFDG
+1945 ELVDADKDLSHVDG
-1959 LIILDI
+1959 LIMLDL
-1965 FSSEVK
+1965 FSATDK
-1971 NSIIEYVD
+1971 PSIIDHVD
-1979 LIKKLDFDKVK
+1979 LIKKLDFDKAK
-1990 WVYLISDIPAHLQE
+1990 WVYLISDIAAHIQE
-2004 LTDTRVLRH
+2004 VTDVSVLRH
-2013 YQGYPGFFKSL
+2013 HQGYPGLFKSL
-2024 AREYEQTSCRL
+2024 AREFDHTTCRL
-2035 INLSTPQDLDQ
+2035 ISLSTSQEVDQ
-2046 IAEIALKEILTTDKP
+2046 IADITLKEILTNDKP
-2061 SEVIYKY
+2061 AEVIYKNEK
-2068 DQRHKVDIIPSPLST
+2068 RHKVDIIPSPLST
-2083 TLEEAQIQLD
+2083 SLNEAHIKLD
-2093 QKSVVLVLGGGQ
+2093 QKSVVLVLGGAQ

-2112 KHMSEAYPCTYILV
+2112 KHMSQAYPCTYILV
-2126 GRSADPRE
+2126 GRSADPRN
-2134 EASNM
+2134 EASA
-2139 KELETMKTKEE
+2139 KEFEGMKTKEE

-2155 IKTAQFN
+2155 IKSGKFT
-2162 SPSEIEK
+2162 SPAEIEK
-2169 ETVRIFKN
+2169 ETTKIFKN
-2177 NQILRTIRDMEQLG
+2177 NQILRTIRDMEALG
-2191 STVVYQSLDLCDED
+2191 NTIIYQSLDLCDEE
-2205 GLCDLINN
+2205 GLSNLISS
-2213 IYEKYGQLD
+2213 IYEKYNRLD

-2258 AEQLREDCQFVVLF
+2258 AEQLRTDCQFVVLF

-2292 VLDDYAK
+2292 VLDDYAN
-2299 ALDKKLKGKV
+2299 ALNKRLKGKV

-2316 WKGAGMVSSTLETE
+2316 WKGAGMVSSTLESE
-2330 YERRGISLI
+2330 YERRGISMI
-2339 PLDQGKEIFLNEIK
+2339 PLDEGKEIFLNEIK

>member
-1 MLYAERLSGLLW
+1 
-13 EYLSLNTINAMKNI
+13 MKNL

-35 EKPDANLI
+35 EKPDVSLM

-50 AFSVLSLGHE
+50 AFPILSLGHDSAE
-60 LATAQEALDQ
+60 AQEALNQ
-70 IDQTDISSYGIYSS
+70 LNQTDIPSYGIYLP
-84 NDKFASLRVSEKVKF
+84 NDQFISLQIPEKVKF
-99 AILPFGTLTS
+99 AILPSGTS
-109 NLSNLP
+109 MDVMPDLP
-115 IVYQV
+115 TIYQV
-120 SSLEEAKEA
+120 SSLDEAKLA
-129 EQSGAKGIIIKGN
+129 EQSGAQGIIIKGN

-150 ESTFVLFQRIIK
+150 ESTFVLFQRVIREIK
-162 EINTIPVW
+162 SVPVW
-170 VQGGIGLHTAAAAK
+170 VQGGVGLHTAAAVK
-184 ALGATGVVLDSQL
+184 ALGAAGVVLDSQL
-197 ALFPESS
+197 SLFPESS
-204 VPQDVKDLC
+204 VPQEIKDLC
-213 SKLNGTETKIIANH
+213 SKLNGTETKIIASH

-232 PNSPTLPENVTAED
+232 PNSPVLPENVSSKE
-246 LKQYFND
+246 LRQYFSGFD
-253 LDPSKSYIP
+253 LSKNYIP
-262 MGQDISLATDL
+262 MGQDISLAVDL
-273 YEDFKSLKKMIFGFK
+273 YEDFKTLKKMVFGFK

-296 QAKALQVIDENNAL
+296 QAKALQVISEDNIM
-310 AKQFGLRY
+310 AKQLGLRY

-330 VPSFANAVAEA
+330 VPLFANAVADA

-354 DQAKALV
+354 KQAKDLV
-361 MDTKKLAG
+361 METKKLAG

-396 QPPVVLIAGG
+396 KPPVVLIAGG
-406 RPAQATVF
+406 RPAQAKIF
-414 EKAGIKTFLHVPSPA
+414 EKAGITTFLHVPSPA
-429 LLDIFLKEGAKNFIF
+429 LLDIFLKEGATYFIF

-450 GHVGPLSSTVL
+450 GHVGPLSSMVL

-505 GVKVGVLMGT
+505 GVKVGVLIGT
-515 AYLYTQEAVL
+515 AYLYTEEAVR

-532 FQLQAMQAKDTV
+532 FQAQAMQAKDTV

-551 HETRCLNTAFAKHFS
+551 HETRCLNTAFARHFT
-566 TEKTKLL
+566 TEKSKLL
-573 AAGMDKKQVWEELE
+573 AAGVDKKEIWEQLE

-596 AAKGVD
+596 AAKGID
-602 RQGDKLVDIPK
+602 RQGDKLVNIPK
-613 SEQLDL
+613 NEQLDL
-619 GMYMIGQIATMHDRV
+619 GMYMIGQVATMQNRV
-634 ISLATLHEDV
+634 ISLAALHQNV
-644 AVDNFKYIQEA
+644 SIDNYEYIQQA
-655 SLPEEPLSNEKPLDV
+655 ALPEEPVSVEKPLDV

-678 FPGAKNMEEYWRNII
+678 FPGAKNLEEYWRNII
-693 LGKDSV
+693 LGKDNV

-708 KDIYY
+708 KELYY

-736 DPLTFGIPPQSLAA
+736 DPLAFGIPPQSLAA

-770 YGEKQIN
+770 YGEKNFN
-777 RENISVII
+777 RENVSVII

-803 KQVFGELHDEV
+803 KQVFGELHEEV

-843 LGGRNFTVDAACASS
+843 LGGRNYTVDAACASS
-858 LAAVEL
+858 LAAIDL
-864 ACQELILGKSDMVL
+864 ACQELVLGKSDMVL

-910 SEADGI
+910 GEADGI

-922 AILVLKRHEDAV
+922 AILVLKRYEDALH
-934 RDGDRIYSVIKGV
+934 DGDRIYSVIKGV

-961 RKIGQVRALERAYAQ
+961 RKIGQVRALERAYTQ
-976 AGISPASVGL
+976 AGISPAAVGL

-1007 LFSRSGAIPGQ
+1007 LFSRSGAIPAQ

-1058 QQPNAYYNAQTSP
+1058 KQPNTYYNTQTSP
-1071 FAFYAESGLWSNKNR
+1071 FAFYAESGLWSEKNR

-1097 TNFHTVIANHVKQED
+1097 TNFHTVIANHPKQD
-1112 PVILQSWPSEL
+1112 DSAVLQSWPSEL

-1140 ITSLLEINDDIS
+1140 IKSLLETNDEIP
-1152 LKDIAYSLTVASEK
+1152 LKNIAYSLAVGSEK
-1166 PIQLS
+1166 PVQLS
-1171 IVADTAEDLM
+1171 IVGDTVEDLM
-1181 MKIELIL
+1181 MKIELVL
-1188 SGIETKDTFTVNKRA
+1188 LGIETKDTFTVNKKE

-1220 ARDLFVVFPAMRKLL
+1220 ARDLFVAFPSMRNLI
-1235 EDYPELEKVVF
+1235 DSYPELEKVVF
-1246 PSTTFDPDTL
+1246 PSAVFNEAAL

-1284 QSLGIVPDML
+1284 KSLDIVPDML

-1309 VFEEEKLVDLSIQR
+1309 VFGEDQLVDLSIKR
-1323 AHAILDSVEDGDP
+1323 AHSILDSVEGGDP
-1336 GTMLAVSITQERLH
+1336 GSMVAVSTTKELLQPVLD
-1350 PILEKVEGCY
+1350 KVEGCY
-1360 PVNYNAPSQCVV
+1360 PVNYNAPGQCVV
-1372 AGSTIAINNLME
+1372 AGSTKAINTLME
-1384 VLKQEGISAKKLEVA
+1384 VLKQERISAKKLEVA

-1406 VAKSKGLYDAVLKDI
+1406 LAKSKDLYETVLKDI

-1432 NTTATKYPTHSSE
+1432 NTTAETYPAAPSE

-1451 DHLVQPVRFVEEIQA
+1451 DHLVKPVRYVEEIQA
-1466 MYDDGARIFIE
+1466 MYNDGARIFIE

-1484 TGLTQSCLGKDQL
+1484 TGLTNSCLDKDQL
-1497 TLYVEDNSRNKF
+1497 TLYVEDSSRNKM
-1509 SHLLCMLAQYLGTG
+1509 SHFLCMLAQYLGTG
-1523 RNFDLN
+1523 RNFSIE
-1529 KLFDGRNA
+1529 KLFDGRHVKL
-1537 RFIQI
+1537 IHI
-1542 DQPDLYKKN
+1542 DQPELYKKN

-1556 VNGQAAHPTTGTLPA
+1556 VNGQTAHPTTGALPA
-1571 NGALPILNPLQM
+1571 NGALPILNPIAM
-1583 NNFTNHQAP
+1583 NNFTNNHQTP
-1592 ATEQPAAERM
+1592 AAEHQPAERM
-1602 LQEYLNSMKLLI
+1602 LQEYLNTMKQLI

-1629 QISPAPVYHS
+1629 QISPAPVYVS
-1639 PVTNGTNG
+1639 AVPAPVNERV
-1647 ANGLVT
+1647 AAV
-1653 IPASQ
+1653 PVQAAVQ
-1658 IITEKPAVVTQIK
+1658 EKPIAIPVK
-1671 QAPTKDIKTLL
+1671 QAPVRDIKTLL
-1682 LQVVSEKTG
+1682 LQVVSDKTG

-1720 LRSELGALTTD
+1720 LRSELGAFTSD
-1731 SSNEDTV
+1731 QGNEDTV
-1738 MEQLASIKTLNGLV
+1738 MEQLAGIKTLSGLV
-1752 SWLTEFTG
+1752 SWLTECMGTNT
-1760 ASVTSSKTETVEIE
+1760 ASEKTEAVEITAA
-1774 KPKNQS
+1774 KSQKKAG
-1780 SFSLEELQKAILDIV
+1780 FTLEELQQAILNIV

-1806 GLDLDMEADLSID
+1806 GLDLDLEADLSID
-1819 SIKRMEIIGDLKTKI
+1819 SIKRMEIIADLKTKI
-1834 GFGQDLEQADDIMEK
+1834 GFGENLDQADDVMEK

-1856 RGLASWISE
+1856 NGLASWINEMSG
-1865 LNNKGG
+1865 N
-1871 EASHETETT
+1871 TDTP
-1880 ISEPESKQEQEQAML
+1880 EPVQNLL

-1902 TPSDVSAIQ
+1902 TPTDVSPGQ
-1911 NTEIIKGKRFAI
+1911 NTEILNGKRFAI
-1923 TPATIIETLAIKN
+1923 TQDNSTQTLAIKN
-1936 ILEKCGAIG
+1936 ALEKFGAVA
-1945 EVIDMENDLKNFDG
+1945 ELVDAEKDLKDFDG
-1959 LIILDI
+1959 LIILDL
-1965 FSSEVK
+1965 FSSAIK
-1971 NSIIEYVD
+1971 HSIIDHVD
-1979 LIKKLDFDKVK
+1979 LIKKMDLDKAK
-1990 WVYLISDIPAHLQE
+1990 WIYLISDIPAHVQE
-2004 LTDTRVLRH
+2004 LKDTTLLRH
-2013 YQGYPGFFKSL
+2013 YKGHPGLFKSL
-2024 AREYEQTSCRL
+2024 AREFEQTSCRL
-2035 INLSTPQDLDQ
+2035 ISLSTPQEVDQ

-2061 SEVIYKY
+2061 SEVIYKN
-2068 DQRHKVDIIPSPLST
+2068 DQRHRVDIIPSPLST
-2083 TLEEAQIQLD
+2083 SLQEAHIQLD
-2093 QKSVVLVLGGGQ
+2093 QKSVVLVLGGAQ
-2105 GITAELV
+2105 GITSELV
-2112 KHMSEAYPCTYILV
+2112 KHMSGTYPCTYILV
-2126 GRSADPRE
+2126 GRSADPRDE
-2134 EASNM
+2134 VSRLKEA
-2139 KELETMKTKEE
+2139 EAMKTKEE
-2150 IRAYL
+2150 IRSYL
-2155 IKTAQFN
+2155 IKSGTFT
-2162 SPSEIEK
+2162 SPAEIEK
-2169 ETVRIFKN
+2169 ETVRVFKN

-2191 STVVYQSLDLCDED
+2191 SKVVYQSLDLCDEE
-2205 GLCDLINN
+2205 GLSDLIQN
-2213 IYEKYGQLD
+2213 IYETYGRLD

-2238 KTTSSFGRVFD
+2238 KTSSSFERVFD

-2258 AEQLREDCQFVVLF
+2258 AEQLRVDCQFVVLF

-2299 ALDKKLKGKV
+2299 ALNKKLKGKV

-2360 LIMSGNN
+2360 LIMSGSN

>member
-1 MLYAERLSGLLW
+1 
-13 EYLSLNTINAMKNI
+13 MKNL

-35 EKPDANLI
+35 EKPDVNLMP
-43 LKLHQAG
+43 KLHQAG
-50 AFSVLSLGHE
+50 VFPVLSLGQE
-60 LATAQEALDQ
+60 LTTAQAVLSQLEETTLP
-70 IDQTDISSYGIYSS
+70 SYGIYVS
-84 NDKFASLRVSEKVKF
+84 NEKFSDLPLPENVRF
-99 AILPFGTLTS
+99 AILPFGMKVTQNPELD
-109 NLSNLP
+109 
-115 IVYQV
+115 IIYQV
-120 SSLEEAKEA
+120 TSLEEAKQA

-142 EAGGLVGY
+142 EAGGQIGY
-150 ESTFVLFQRIIK
+150 ESTFVLFQRIIN
-162 EINTIPVW
+162 EIKSIPVW
-170 VQGGIGLHTAAAAK
+170 VQGGIGLHTAAAVK
-184 ALGATGVVLDSQL
+184 ALGATGIVLDSQL

-204 VPQDVKDLC
+204 VPKDIKELC

-232 PNSPTLPENVTAED
+232 PNSPSLPDNITAED
-246 LKQYFND
+246 LKQHFKD
-253 LDPSKSYIP
+253 LDISKSYIP

-273 YEDFKSLKKMIFGFK
+273 YEEFRTLKKLAFGLK

-296 QAKALQVIDENNAL
+296 QAKALQVIDQNNPL
-310 AKQFGLRY
+310 AQDLGLTY

-330 VPSFANAVAEA
+330 VPGFANAVAEA

-354 DQAKALV
+354 NSAKSLV
-361 MDTKKLAG
+361 METKELAG
-369 EKTWGVG
+369 NKTWGVG

-381 PQELREE
+381 PQELRDE

-406 RPAQATVF
+406 RPAQAKVF

-429 LLDIFLKEGAKNFIF
+429 LLDIFLKEGAKSFIF

-466 ERILKEDHPENISVF
+466 ERILKEDHPENITVF

-488 AFSTAF
+488 DFSTAF

-515 AYLYTQEAVL
+515 AYLYTQEAVQ

-551 HETRCLNTAFAKHFS
+551 HETRCLNTSFADHFN
-566 TEKTKLL
+566 TEKAKLL
-573 AAGMDKKQVWEELE
+573 AAGTDKKEVWEKLE

-596 AAKGVD
+596 AAKGIE
-602 RQGDKLVDIPK
+602 RQGDQLVNIPK
-613 SEQLDL
+613 DDQLDL
-619 GMYMIGQIATMHDRV
+619 GMYMIGQIATMQNKV
-634 ISLATLHEDV
+634 LTLEELHQNVSIGNYE
-644 AVDNFKYIQEA
+644 YIQNAEL
-655 SLPEEPLSNEKPLDV
+655 SEPPTSSEKPLDI
-670 AIIGMECI
+670 AIVGMECI
-678 FPGAKNMEEYWRNII
+678 FPGAKNLDEFWRNII

-708 KDIYY
+708 KDLYY
-713 HPDSDGPDVS
+713 KPDSDESDVS

-770 YGEKQIN
+770 YGEKHIN

-795 SYSFRGYY
+795 SYSFRGFY
-803 KQVFGELHDEV
+803 KQVFGELHEEV

-858 LAAVEL
+858 LAALDL
-864 ACQELILGKSDMVL
+864 ACQELALGKSDMVL

-916 ALGEGV
+916 ALGEGI
-922 AILVLKRHEDAV
+922 AILVLKRYEDAIN
-934 RDGDRIYSVIKGV
+934 DGDRIYSVIKGV

-961 RKIGQVRALERAYAQ
+961 RKIGQVRALERAYTQ
-976 AGISPASVGL
+976 AGISAASVGL

-1007 LFSRSGAIPGQ
+1007 LFSRSGALPGQ

-1058 QQPNAYYNAQTSP
+1058 KQPNAYYNAATSP
-1071 FAFYAESGLWSNKNR
+1071 FSFHAETGLWTEKNR
-1086 YAGISAFGFGG
+1086 YAGVSAFGFGG
-1097 TNFHTVIANHVKQED
+1097 TNFHTVIANHPKKD
-1112 PVILQSWPSEL
+1112 DSIAMQSWPSEL

-1128 DTYEEAKNQLGQ
+1128 DTYEEAKGQ
-1140 ITSLLEINDDIS
+1140 SAQIKTLLEINDEIP
-1152 LKDIAYSLTVASEK
+1152 LKDIAYSLSITSEK
-1166 PIQLS
+1166 PIQFS
-1171 IVADTAEDLM
+1171 IVADTAVDLM
-1181 MKIELIL
+1181 MKIELVL
-1188 SGIETKDTFTVNKRA
+1188 LGIETKDTFTVSKKE
-1203 GKVAFLFP
+1203 GKVAFTFP

-1220 ARDLFVVFPAMRKLL
+1220 ARDLFVVFPAMRKVI
-1235 EDYPELEKVVF
+1235 DNYPELEKVVF
-1246 PSTTFDPDTL
+1246 PSTTFNEADL

-1284 QSLGIVPDML
+1284 ESLGIVPDML
-1294 AGHSYGELPALCFAG
+1294 AGHSYGELPALCFSG
-1309 VFEEEKLVDLSIQR
+1309 VFAEDKLVDLSIQR
-1323 AHAILDSVEDGDP
+1323 AQSILNSVEGGDP
-1336 GTMLAVSITQERLH
+1336 GSMLAASATHERLQ
-1350 PILEKVEGCY
+1350 PIIAKVEGCY
-1360 PVNYNAPSQCVV
+1360 PVNFNAPTQCVI
-1372 AGSTIAINNLME
+1372 AGSTPAINTLLE

-1406 VAKSKGLYDAVLKDI
+1406 LAKSKDLYADVLKDV
-1421 PFQEMQIPVWS
+1421 PFEEMQIPVWS
-1432 NTTATKYPTHSSE
+1432 NTTAQVYPSNPSN

-1451 DHLVQPVRFVEEIQA
+1451 DHLVQPVRFVEQMQA
-1466 MYDDGARIFIE
+1466 MYNDGARIFIE
-1477 VGPGKIL
+1477 VGPGKVL
-1484 TGLTQSCLGKDQL
+1484 TGLAKSCIEKDQL
-1497 TLYVEDNSRNKF
+1497 TLYVEDSSRNKF
-1509 SHLLCMLAQYLGTG
+1509 THLLCMLAQYLGTG
-1523 RNFDLN
+1523 RNFN
-1529 KLFDGRNA
+1529 IEKLFDGRFVQLVDIN
-1537 RFIQI
+1537 
-1542 DQPDLYKKN
+1542 QPELYKKS

-1556 VNGQAAHPTTGTLPA
+1556 VNGQAAHPTTGSLPA
-1571 NGALPILNPLQM
+1571 NGALPIINPIPM
-1583 NNFTNHQAP
+1583 NNFTTHNTQPPAP
-1592 ATEQPAAERM
+1592 EGLSTAERM
-1602 LQEYLNSMKLLI
+1602 LQEYLNSMKLMI
-1614 QAQRDVMLSFLGQNP
+1614 QAQRDVMLSFMGQNP
-1629 QISPAPVYHS
+1629 QVNPMPVYNTPPPAHA
-1639 PVTNGTNG
+1639 PER
-1647 ANGLVT
+1647 T
-1653 IPASQ
+1653 IPVQQVQQA
-1658 IITEKPAVVTQIK
+1658 TTVAATAVVVK
-1671 QAPTKDIKTLL
+1671 AAPTRDIKALL
-1682 LQVVSEKTG
+1682 LQVVSDKTG
-1691 YPHEMLGM
+1691 YPQEMLGM

-1720 LRSELGALTTD
+1720 LRNELGTLAKGNT
-1731 SSNEDTV
+1731 NEDMV
-1738 MEQLASIKTLNGLV
+1738 MEQLAGIKTLSGLV
-1752 SWLTEFTG
+1752 SWLTEFSG
-1760 ASVTSSKTETVEIE
+1760 ADTTPAAPETNGTSAEAASTPQAKATL
-1774 KPKNQS
+1774 
-1780 SFSLEELQKAILDIV
+1780 SLEDLQNAILNIV

-1806 GLDLDMEADLSID
+1806 GLDLDLEADLSID
-1819 SIKRMEIIGDLKTKI
+1819 SIKRMEIIADLKNKI
-1834 GFGQDLEQADDIMEK
+1834 GFGENLEQADDVMEK

-1865 LNNKGG
+1865 MSGD
-1871 EASHETETT
+1871 T
-1880 ISEPESKQEQEQAML
+1880 SEIKNEVKQEVTSEATNNVL
-1895 SRLRFDL
+1895 SRLRFDI
-1902 TPSDVSAIQ
+1902 TPTDASSVQ
-1911 NTEIIKGKRFAI
+1911 NTEVLQGKRFAI
-1923 TPATIIETLAIKN
+1923 TQDDSQQTSAIKAE
-1936 ILEKCGAIG
+1936 LEKHGAIV
-1945 EVIDMENDLKNFDG
+1945 ELVDADKDLSNVDG
-1959 LIILDI
+1959 LIMLDL
-1965 FSSEVK
+1965 FSATDK
-1971 NSIIEYVD
+1971 PSIIDHVD

-1990 WVYLISDIPAHLQE
+1990 WVYLISDIPAHIQE
-2004 LTDTRVLRH
+2004 INDVSVLRH
-2013 YQGYPGFFKSL
+2013 HQGYPGLFKSL
-2024 AREYEQTSCRL
+2024 AREFDNTTCRL
-2035 INLSTPQDLDQ
+2035 ISLSSPQEVDQ
-2046 IAEIALKEILTTDKP
+2046 IAEITLKEILTNDKP
-2061 SEVIYKY
+2061 AEVIYKNEK
-2068 DQRHKVDIIPSPLST
+2068 RHKVDIIPSPLST
-2083 TLEEAQIQLD
+2083 SLSEAHIQLD
-2093 QKSVVLVLGGGQ
+2093 QKSVVLVLGGAQ

-2112 KHMSEAYPCTYILV
+2112 KHMSQAYPCTYILV
-2126 GRSADPRE
+2126 GRSADPRN
-2134 EASNM
+2134 EASA
-2139 KELETMKTKEE
+2139 KEFEGMKTKEE
-2150 IRAYL
+2150 IRAFL
-2155 IKTAQFN
+2155 IKSGKFT
-2162 SPSEIEK
+2162 SPAEIEK
-2169 ETVRIFKN
+2169 ETTKVFKN
-2177 NQILRTIRDMEQLG
+2177 NQILRTIRDMEALG
-2191 STVVYQSLDLCDED
+2191 NTIIYQSLDLCDEE
-2205 GLCDLINN
+2205 GLSNLISG
-2213 IYEKYGQLD
+2213 IYEKYNRLD

-2258 AEQLREDCQFVVLF
+2258 AEQLRTDCQFVVLF

-2292 VLDDYAK
+2292 VLDDYAN
-2299 ALDKKLKGKV
+2299 ALNKRLKGKV

-2316 WKGAGMVSSTLETE
+2316 WKGAGMVSSTLESE
-2330 YERRGISLI
+2330 YERRGISMI
-2339 PLDQGKEIFLNEIK
+2339 PLDEGKEIFLNEIK

>member
-1 MLYAERLSGLLW
+1 MS
-13 EYLSLNTINAMKNI
+13 
-27 TIIGLTPF
+27 
-35 EKPDANLI
+35 
-43 LKLHQAG
+43 KLHQAG
-50 AFSVLSLGHE
+50 AFPVLSLGHE
-60 LATAQEALDQ
+60 LAAAQEALNQ
-70 IDQTDISSYGIYSS
+70 LEQTDIPVYGIYIP
-84 NDKFASLRVSEKVKF
+84 NNTFTSLQISGKVKF
-99 AILPFGTLTS
+99 AILPSGASIQLHPD
-109 NLSNLP
+109 LP
-115 IVYQV
+115 VVYQV
-120 SSLEEAKEA
+120 SSMEEALQA

-150 ESTFVLFQRIIK
+150 ESTFVLFQRVIQAIQ
-162 EINTIPVW
+162 TIPVW
-170 VQGGIGLHTAAAAK
+170 IQGGIGLHTAAAVK
-184 ALGATGVVLDSQL
+184 ALGATGIVLDSQL
-197 ALFPESS
+197 TLFPETS
-204 VPQDVKDLC
+204 VPQNIKEIC
-213 SKLNGTETKIIANH
+213 SKLNGTETRIIANH

-232 PNSPTLPENVTAED
+232 PNSPVLPENITAEE
-246 LKQYFND
+246 LTTYFKD
-253 LDPSKSYIP
+253 LDISKSYIP
-262 MGQDISLATDL
+262 MGQDISLAVDL
-273 YEDFKSLKKMIFGFK
+273 YEDFKTLKKLVFGFK

-296 QAKALQVIDENNAL
+296 QAKALQVIDKDNAIAQEL
-310 AKQFGLRY
+310 GLRY

-330 VPSFANAVAEA
+330 VPAFANAVAEA

-354 DQAKALV
+354 ESAKSLV
-361 MDTKKLAG
+361 METKQLAG

-396 QPPVVLIAGG
+396 KPPVVLIAGG
-406 RPAQATVF
+406 RPAQAKVF
-414 EKAGIKTFLHVPSPA
+414 EKAGIQSFLHVPSPA

-481 FAGGIHN
+481 FAGGIHD
-488 AFSTAF
+488 AFSSAF

-505 GVKVGVLMGT
+505 GVKIGVLMGT
-515 AYLYTQEAVL
+515 AYLYTHEAVE
-525 TGAIQEE
+525 TGAIQKE

-551 HETRCLNTAFAKHFS
+551 HETRCLNTAFAHHFN
-566 TEKTKLL
+566 TEKAKLL
-573 AAGMDKKQVWEELE
+573 EAGVDKKEVWEKLE

-596 AAKGVD
+596 AAKGIE
-602 RQGDKLVDIPK
+602 RQGDKLVNIPK
-613 SEQLDL
+613 DEQLDL
-619 GMYMIGQIATMHDRV
+619 GMYMIGQIATMHNK
-634 ISLATLHEDV
+634 IITLEELHQTV
-644 AVDNFKYIQEA
+644 VDNYEFVQNA
-655 SLPEEPLSNEKPLDV
+655 PLPEQPISTEKPLDI
-670 AIIGMECI
+670 AIVGMECI
-678 FPGAKNMEEYWRNII
+678 FPGAKNLEEYWRNII

-708 KDIYY
+708 KDLYY

-770 YGEKQIN
+770 YGEKHIN
-777 RENISVII
+777 RDNISVII

-803 KQVFGELHDEV
+803 KQVFGELHPEV
-814 KEAFPHTT
+814 EEAFPHTT

-858 LAAVEL
+858 LAALDL
-864 ACQELILGKSDMVL
+864 ACQELVLGKSDMVL

-910 SEADGI
+910 SDADGI
-916 ALGEGV
+916 ALGEGI
-922 AILVLKRHEDAV
+922 AILVLKRYEDAV
-934 RDGDRIYSVIKGV
+934 NDGDRIYSVIKGV

-961 RKIGQVRALERAYAQ
+961 RKVGQVRALERAYTQ
-976 AGISPASVGL
+976 AGISAAAVGL

-993 TVVGDKTELSALTN
+993 TVVGDRTELSALTN
-1007 LFSRSGAIPGQ
+1007 LFSRSGALPGQ

-1071 FAFYAESGLWSNKNR
+1071 FSFHAETGLWTEKNR

-1097 TNFHTVIANHVKQED
+1097 TNFHTVIANHPKENNS
-1112 PVILQSWPSEL
+1112 IAMQSWPSEL

-1128 DTYEEAKNQLGQ
+1128 DTYEEAKGQ
-1140 ITSLLEINDDIS
+1140 SSQIKALLEINDGIA
-1152 LKDIAYSLTVASEK
+1152 LKDIAYSLSICSEK
-1166 PIQLS
+1166 PIQFS

-1181 MKIELIL
+1181 MKLELVL
-1188 SGIETKDTFTVNKRA
+1188 LGIETKDTFTVNKKE
-1203 GKVAFLFP
+1203 GKIAFLFP

-1220 ARDLFVVFPAMRKLL
+1220 ARDLFVVFPAMRKLI
-1235 EDYPELEKVVF
+1235 DQYPELEKVVF
-1246 PSTTFDPDTL
+1246 PSTTFNEADL

-1284 QSLGIVPDML
+1284 ESLGIIPDML
-1294 AGHSYGELPALCFAG
+1294 AGHSYGELPALCFSG
-1309 VFEEEKLVDLSIQR
+1309 VFDEEKLVDLSIQR
-1323 AHAILDSVEDGDP
+1323 AHSILNSVEGGDP
-1336 GTMLAVSITQERLH
+1336 GSMLAASATYERLQ
-1350 PILEKVEGCY
+1350 PILAKAEGCY
-1360 PVNYNAPSQCVV
+1360 PVNFNAPTQCVI
-1372 AGSTIAINNLME
+1372 AGSTEAINKLLE

-1406 VAKSKGLYDAVLKDI
+1406 LAKSKDLYAEVLKDVS
-1421 PFQEMQIPVWS
+1421 FGEMQIPVWS
-1432 NTTATKYPTHSSE
+1432 NTTATVYPTQPSD

-1451 DHLVQPVRFVEEIQA
+1451 DHLVQPVRYVEQLQA
-1466 MYDDGARIFIE
+1466 MYNDGARIFIE
-1477 VGPGKIL
+1477 VGPGKVL
-1484 TGLTQSCLGKDQL
+1484 TGLTKSCIEKDQL
-1497 TLYVEDNSRNKF
+1497 SLYVEDNSHNKF
-1509 SHLLCMLAQYLGTG
+1509 THLLCMLAQYLGTG
-1523 RNFDLN
+1523 RNFDIN
-1529 KLFDGRNA
+1529 KLFDGRHVQLIN
-1537 RFIQI
+1537 I
-1542 DQPDLYKKN
+1542 DQPELYKKS

-1556 VNGQAAHPTTGTLPA
+1556 VNGQTAHPTTGTLPS
-1571 NGALPILNPLQM
+1571 NGALPILNPIQM
-1583 NNFTNHQAP
+1583 NSFTNQQAP
-1592 ATEQPAAERM
+1592 AAEGQSTAERM
-1602 LQEYLNSMKLLI
+1602 LQEYLNSMKLMI
-1614 QAQRDVMLSFLGQNP
+1614 QAQRDVMLSFMGQNP
-1629 QISPAPVYHS
+1629 QVQQAPVYTTPIS
-1639 PVTNGTNG
+1639 APITQQVAAIPVQP
-1647 ANGLVT
+1647 AYQQAPVAVT
-1653 IPASQ
+1653 TPVQ
-1658 IITEKPAVVTQIK
+1658 
-1671 QAPTKDIKTLL
+1671 QAPTRDIKSLL
-1682 LQVVSEKTG
+1682 LQVVSDKTG
-1691 YPHEMLGM
+1691 YPQEMLGM

-1720 LRSELGALTTD
+1720 LRSELGTLANGNA
-1731 SSNEDTV
+1731 NEDTV
-1738 MEQLASIKTLNGLV
+1738 MEQLAGIKTLSGLV

-1760 ASVTSSKTETVEIE
+1760 APATTTPEKNGSVTETTTSKPQVQTA
-1774 KPKNQS
+1774 
-1780 SFSLEELQKAILDIV
+1780 FSLEDLQNAILNIV

-1806 GLDLDMEADLSID
+1806 GLDLDLEADLSID
-1819 SIKRMEIIGDLKTKI
+1819 SIKRMEIIADLKTKI
-1834 GFGQDLEQADDIMEK
+1834 GFGENLEQADDIMEK

-1856 RGLASWISE
+1856 RGLAGWISE
-1865 LNNKGG
+1865 INSETKEITDTAKEANAPEGANNV
-1871 EASHETETT
+1871 
-1880 ISEPESKQEQEQAML
+1880 L
-1895 SRLRFDL
+1895 SRLRFDI
-1902 TPSDVSAIQ
+1902 TPTDASLIQ
-1911 NTEIIKGKRFAI
+1911 NTEVLQGKRFAI
-1923 TPATIIETLAIKN
+1923 TQDNSKQTSVIKAE
-1936 ILEKCGAIG
+1936 LEKHGTIV
-1945 EVIDMENDLKNFDG
+1945 ELVDTEKDLSNFDG
-1959 LIILDI
+1959 LIMLDI
-1965 FSSEVK
+1965 FSSSEK
-1971 NSIIEYVD
+1971 PSIIDHVD
-1979 LIKKLDFDKVK
+1979 LIKKLDFDRAK
-1990 WVYLISDIPAHLQE
+1990 WVYLISDIQANLQE
-2004 LTDTRVLRH
+2004 INDARVLRH
-2013 YQGYPGFFKSL
+2013 HQGYPGLFKSL
-2024 AREYEQTSCRL
+2024 AREFDNTTCRL
-2035 INLSTPQDLDQ
+2035 ISLSTPQEMDQ
-2046 IAEIALKEILTTDKP
+2046 IAEITLKEILTNDKP
-2061 SEVIYKY
+2061 AEVIYKNEK
-2068 DQRHKVDIIPSPLST
+2068 RHKVDIIPSPLST
-2083 TLEEAQIQLD
+2083 SLQEAHIQLD
-2093 QKSVVLVLGGGQ
+2093 EKSVVLVLGGGQ

-2112 KHMSEAYPCTYILV
+2112 KHMSQAYPCTYILV

-2134 EASNM
+2134 EAESLKEFESM
-2139 KELETMKTKEE
+2139 KSKEE

-2155 IKTAQFN
+2155 IKSGQFTSPAQ
-2162 SPSEIEK
+2162 IEK

-2177 NQILRTIRDMEQLG
+2177 NQILRTIRDMEALG
-2191 STVVYQSLDLCDED
+2191 NTIIYQSLDLCDEE
-2205 GLCDLINN
+2205 GLSNLISS
-2213 IYEKYGQLD
+2213 IYEKYNRLD

-2258 AEQLREDCQFVVLF
+2258 AEQLRTDCQFVVLF

-2292 VLDDYAK
+2292 VLDDYAN
-2299 ALDKKLKGKV
+2299 ALNKRLKGKV

-2316 WKGAGMVSSTLETE
+2316 WKGAGMVSSTLESE
-2330 YERRGISLI
+2330 YERRGISMI
-2339 PLDQGKEIFLNEIK
+2339 PLDEGKEIFLNEIK

>member
-1 MLYAERLSGLLW
+1 
-13 EYLSLNTINAMKNI
+13 MKNL

-35 EKPDANLI
+35 EKPDVNLI
-43 LKLHQAG
+43 IKLYEAD
-50 AFSVLSLGHE
+50 AFPVLSLGHE
-60 LATAQEALDQ
+60 LVIAQESLDLL
-70 IDQTDISSYGIYSS
+70 DKKDIPYYGIHIS
-84 NDKFASLRVSEKVKF
+84 NEKSISLNISEKVQF
-99 AILPFGTLTS
+99 AIQPIQIPTNPS
-109 NLSNLP
+109 WNLP
-115 IVYQV
+115 IIYQV
-120 SSLEEAKEA
+120 SSLEEARQA

-150 ESTFVLFQRIIK
+150 ESTFVLYQRIIK
-162 EINTIPVW
+162 EIKSIPVW
-170 VQGGIGLHTAAAAK
+170 VQGGIGLHTAAATK
-184 ALGATGVVLDSQL
+184 SLGAAGIVLDSQL
-197 ALFPESS
+197 ALFPETS
-204 VPQDVKDLC
+204 VPKEIKDLF

-232 PNSPTLPENVTAED
+232 PNSPFLPENATSEE
-246 LKQYFND
+246 LTEYFTD
-253 LDPSKSYIP
+253 LDVSKSYIP
-262 MGQDISLATDL
+262 MGQDISLAIDL
-273 YEDFKSLKKMIFGFK
+273 YEDFKNLKKLVFGFK

-296 QAKALQVIDENNAL
+296 QAKALQIIDQENIL
-310 AKQFGLRY
+310 AKDLNLKY

-330 VPSFANAVAEA
+330 VPAFANAVAES

-354 DQAKALV
+354 NAAKSLV
-361 MDTKKLAG
+361 FDTKNLAG

-381 PQELREE
+381 PQELRDE

-396 QPPVVLIAGG
+396 KPPVVLIAGG
-406 RPAQATVF
+406 RPAQAKIF

-429 LLDIFLKEGAKNFIF
+429 LLDIFLKEGATNFIF

-488 AFSTAF
+488 DFSTAF

-515 AYLYTQEAVL
+515 AYLYTKEAVEC
-525 TGAIQEE
+525 GAIQEE
-532 FQLQAMQAKDTV
+532 FQLQAMQAKETV

-551 HETRCLNTAFAKHFS
+551 HETRCLDTAFAKYFNE
-566 TEKTKLL
+566 EKSKLI
-573 AAGMDKKQVWEELE
+573 AAGTDKKEVWEQLE

-596 AAKGVD
+596 AAKGVE
-602 RQGDKLVDIPK
+602 RQGDQLVNIPK
-613 SEQLDL
+613 EDQLDL
-619 GMYMIGQIATMHDRV
+619 GMYMIGQIATMHDKV
-634 ISLATLHEDV
+634 ISLNELH
-644 AVDNFKYIQEA
+644 DNVSIHNQKYIQEA
-655 SLPEEPLSNEKPLDV
+655 ELSEEPVSVEKPLDI

-678 FPGAKNMEEYWRNII
+678 FPDAKNLEEYWRNIV

-708 KDIYY
+708 KELYY
-713 HPDSDGPDVS
+713 HPDSNEADVS

-736 DPLTFGIPPQSLAA
+736 DPLAFGIPPQSLAA

-761 AKRAMEDAG
+761 AKRAMDDAG
-770 YGEKQIN
+770 YGEKHTN

-803 KQVFGELHDEV
+803 KQVFGELHEEV

-843 LGGRNFTVDAACASS
+843 LGGRNYTVDAACASS
-858 LAAVEL
+858 LAAIDL
-864 ACQELILGKSDMVL
+864 ACQELVLGKSDMVL

-922 AILVLKRHEDAV
+922 AILVLKRYEDAV
-934 RDGDRIYSVIKGV
+934 QDGDRIYSVIKGV

-961 RKIGQVRALERAYAQ
+961 RKIGQVRALERAYTQ
-976 AGISPASVGL
+976 AGISPASIGL

-1007 LFSRSGAIPGQ
+1007 LFSRSGALPGQ

-1058 QQPNAYYNAQTSP
+1058 QKPNGYYNSITSP
-1071 FAFYAESGLWSNKNR
+1071 FSFNAETGIWTDKNR

-1097 TNFHTVIANHVKQED
+1097 TNFHTVIANHPKKDDSAV
-1112 PVILQSWPSEL
+1112 LQSWPSEL

-1128 DTYEEAKNQLGQ
+1128 DTYDEAKIQLNQ
-1140 ITSLLEINDDIS
+1140 IKSLLEVNDSIA
-1152 LKDIAYSLTVASEK
+1152 LKDIAYSLATYSEK
-1166 PIQLS
+1166 QVQLS
-1171 IVADTAEDLM
+1171 IVADTSEHLM
-1181 MKIELIL
+1181 MNIELAL
-1188 SGIETKDTFTVNKRA
+1188 SGIESKDTFTVNKKE

-1220 ARDLFVVFPAMRKLL
+1220 ARDLFVAFPEMRKLI
-1235 EDYPELEKVVF
+1235 DAYPELEKVIF
-1246 PSTTFDPDTL
+1246 PSKTFDDTTL

-1284 QSLGIVPDML
+1284 QSIGIVPDML

-1309 VFEEEKLVDLSIQR
+1309 VFEEEKLVDLSIKR
-1323 AHAILDSVEDGDP
+1323 AQSILNSVEGGDP
-1336 GTMLAVSITQERLH
+1336 GSMIAVSATKENLQ
-1350 PILEKVEGCY
+1350 PILAQVEGCY
-1360 PVNYNAPSQCVV
+1360 PVNYNAPTQCVV
-1372 AGSTIAINNLME
+1372 AGSTEAINKLME
-1384 VLKQEGISAKKLEVA
+1384 VLKQERISAKKLEVA

-1406 VAKSKGLYDAVLKDI
+1406 LTKSKGLYQTVLENV
-1421 PFQEMQIPVWS
+1421 PFHEMQIPVWS
-1432 NTTATKYPTHSSE
+1432 NTTAEIYPTNVSE

-1451 DHLVQPVRFVEEIQA
+1451 DHLVQPVRFVEELQA
-1466 MYDDGARIFIE
+1466 MYNDGARIFIE
-1477 VGPGKIL
+1477 VGPGKVL
-1484 TGLTQSCLGKDQL
+1484 TGLTKSCLEKDQL
-1497 TLYVEDNSRNKF
+1497 TLFVEDNNTNKLT
-1509 SHLLCMLAQYLGTG
+1509 HLLSTLAQYLGTG
-1523 RNFDLN
+1523 RSFNIA

-1537 RFIQI
+1537 KSIQI
-1542 DQPDLYKKN
+1542 DQPELYKKS

-1556 VNGQAAHPTTGTLPA
+1556 VNGQAAHPTTGSLPA
-1571 NGALPILNPLQM
+1571 NGALPIINPLQM
-1583 NNFTNHQAP
+1583 NNFTNNTQTPVAENQ
-1592 ATEQPAAERM
+1592 TNTERM
-1602 LQEYLNSMKLLI
+1602 LQEYLNSMKMMI

-1629 QISPAPVYHS
+1629 QVYQAPVYQAPVQNIPTQNIPAPVVS
-1639 PVTNGTNG
+1639 TTSTDETQI
-1647 ANGLVT
+1647 AIT
-1653 IPASQ
+1653 IPA
-1658 IITEKPAVVTQIK
+1658 K
-1671 QAPTKDIKTLL
+1671 QTPTKDIKTLL
-1682 LQVVSEKTG
+1682 LQVVSDKTG

-1720 LRSELGALTTD
+1720 LKAELGSF
-1731 SSNEDTV
+1731 SSNTANEDTI
-1738 MEQLASIKTLNGLV
+1738 MEQLAGIKTLNGLV
-1752 SWLTEFTG
+1752 SWLTEYSG
-1760 ASVTSSKTETVEIE
+1760 ASNTTEKVEIVE
-1774 KPKNQS
+1774 TQASTLQNKVG
-1780 SFSLEELQKAILDIV
+1780 FSLEELQTAILNIV
-1795 SEKTGYPKEML
+1795 SDKTGYPKEML
-1806 GLDLDMEADLSID
+1806 GLDLDLEADLSID
-1819 SIKRMEIIGDLKTKI
+1819 SIKRMEIIGELKTKI
-1834 GFGQDLEQADDIMEK
+1834 GFGGNMEQADDIMEK

-1856 RGLASWISE
+1856 NGLASWIHEMSE
-1865 LNNKGG
+1865 N
-1871 EASHETETT
+1871 AT
-1880 ISEPESKQEQEQAML
+1880 SEPEKSAL

-1902 TPSDVSAIQ
+1902 TPTDISLSE
-1911 NTEIIKGKRFAI
+1911 NTEILQGKRFAI
-1923 TPATIIETLAIKN
+1923 TQNDSDQTLAIKN
-1936 ILEKCGAIG
+1936 ELEKYGAVA
-1945 EVIDMENDLKNFDG
+1945 ELIDSDKDLTDFDG
-1959 LIILDI
+1959 LIILDL
-1965 FSSEVK
+1965 FSSSA
-1971 NSIIEYVD
+1971 NHNIIDHVD
-1979 LIKKLDFDKVK
+1979 LIKKMDLDKAK
-1990 WVYLISDIPAHLQE
+1990 WIYLISDIPAHVQE
-2004 LTDTRVLRH
+2004 LTDTTLLRH
-2013 YQGYPGFFKSL
+2013 YKGHPGLFKSL
-2024 AREYEQTSCRL
+2024 AREFEQTNCRL
-2035 INLSTPQDLDQ
+2035 ISLTSPQQIEQ
-2046 IAEIALKEILTTDKP
+2046 IAEIALKEILTKDKP
-2061 SEVIYKY
+2061 AEVIYKN
-2068 DQRHKVDIIPSPLST
+2068 DKRHKVDIIPSPLST
-2083 TLEEAQIQLD
+2083 GLSEAQIQLD
-2093 QKSVVLVLGGGQ
+2093 KDSVVLVLGGAQ
-2105 GITAELV
+2105 GITSELV
-2112 KHMSEAYPCTYILV
+2112 KHMSQTYPCTYVLI
-2126 GRSADPRE
+2126 GRSADPRNQ
-2134 EASNM
+2134 AANS
-2139 KELETMKTKEE
+2139 ELEAFKTKEE

-2155 IKTAQFN
+2155 IKSGTFT

-2169 ETVRIFKN
+2169 ETIKVYKN

-2191 STVVYQSLDLCDED
+2191 NTIVYQSLDLCDEN
-2205 GLCDLINN
+2205 GLSELINS
-2213 IYEKYGQLD
+2213 IYEKYNRLD

-2258 AEQLREDCQFVVLF
+2258 AEQLRTDCQFVVLF

-2292 VLDDYAK
+2292 VLDDYAN
-2299 ALDKKLKGKV
+2299 ALNKKLKGKV

-2360 LIMSGNN
+2360 LIMSGSN

>member
-1 MLYAERLSGLLW
+1 
-13 EYLSLNTINAMKNI
+13 MKNL

-35 EKPDANLI
+35 ERPDVNLMP
-43 LKLHQAG
+43 KMHQAG
-50 AFSVLSLGHE
+50 IFPVLSLGYE
-60 LATAQEALDQ
+60 LATAEEAISRLDQ
-70 IDQTDISSYGIYSS
+70 LDIPSYGIHIS
-84 NDKFASLRVSEKVKF
+84 NEHFLAIQFPENVKF
-99 AILPFGTLTS
+99 VILPFGASINPSPSLD
-109 NLSNLP
+109 
-115 IVYQV
+115 IIYQIT
-120 SSLEEAKEA
+120 SLEEARHA

-142 EAGGLVGY
+142 EAGGKIGY

-162 EINTIPVW
+162 EIKNIPVW
-170 VQGGIGLHTAAAAK
+170 VQGGIGLHTAAAVK
-184 ALGATGVVLDSQL
+184 ALGAAGVILDSQL

-204 VPQDVKDLC
+204 VPQEIKDLS

-232 PNSPTLPENVTAED
+232 PNSPSLPDDVTAEV
-246 LKQYFND
+246 LQQYFTD
-253 LDPSKSYIP
+253 LDVSKSYIP
-262 MGQDISLATDL
+262 MGQDISLAVDL
-273 YEDFKSLKKMIFGFK
+273 YEEFRTLKKMAFGLK
-288 EAMYGHLK
+288 EAMHGHLK
-296 QAKALQVIDENNAL
+296 QAKALQVIDQNNPL
-310 AKQFGLRY
+310 AQELGLTY

-330 VPSFANAVAEA
+330 VPGFANAVAEA
-341 GALPFVALSLLKG
+341 GALPFVALSLLTGKS
-354 DQAKALV
+354 AKSLV
-361 MDTKKLAG
+361 METKELAG
-369 EKTWGVG
+369 NKTWGVG

-381 PQELREE
+381 PQELRDE

-396 QPPVVLIAGG
+396 KPPVVLIAGG
-406 RPAQATVF
+406 RPAQAKVF

-429 LLDIFLKEGAKNFIF
+429 LLDIFLKEGAKSFIF

-450 GHVGPLSSTVL
+450 GHVGPLSSMVL

-488 AFSTAF
+488 DFSTAF

-515 AYLYTQEAVL
+515 AYLYTQEAVQ

-532 FQLQAMQAKDTV
+532 FQVQAMQAKDTV

-551 HETRCLNTAFAKHFS
+551 HETRCLNTAFANHFN
-566 TEKTKLL
+566 TEKAKLM
-573 AAGMDKKQVWEELE
+573 AAGTDKKEVWEKLE

-596 AAKGVD
+596 AAKGIE
-602 RQGDKLVDIPK
+602 RQGDQLVNIPK
-613 SEQLDL
+613 DDQLDL
-619 GMYMIGQIATMHDRV
+619 GMYMIGQIATMQNKV
-634 ISLATLHEDV
+634 LTLEELHQNVSIGNYE
-644 AVDNFKYIQEA
+644 YIQEA
-655 SLPEEPLSNEKPLDV
+655 ALSELPTSSEKSLDI
-670 AIIGMECI
+670 AIVGMECI
-678 FPGAKNMEEYWRNII
+678 FPGAKNLDEFWRNII

-708 KDIYY
+708 KELYY
-713 HPDSDGPDVS
+713 KPDSDEADVS

-736 DPLTFGIPPQSLAA
+736 DPLAFGIPPQSLAA

-770 YGEKQIN
+770 YGEKHIN

-803 KQVFGELHDEV
+803 KQVFGELHEEV

-858 LAAVEL
+858 LAALDL
-864 ACQELILGKSDMVL
+864 ACQELVLGKSDMVL

-916 ALGEGV
+916 ALGEGI
-922 AILVLKRHEDAV
+922 AILVLKRYEDAIN
-934 RDGDRIYSVIKGV
+934 DGDRIYSVIKGV

-961 RKIGQVRALERAYAQ
+961 RKVGQVRALERAYTQ
-976 AGISPASVGL
+976 AGISAATVGL

-1007 LFSRSGAIPGQ
+1007 LFSRSGALPGQ

-1058 QQPNAYYNAQTSP
+1058 KKPNAYYNAQTSP
-1071 FAFYAESGLWSNKNR
+1071 FSFHAETGLWTEKNR

-1097 TNFHTVIANHVKQED
+1097 TNFHTVIANHPKKD
-1112 PVILQSWPSEL
+1112 DSIAMQSWPSEL

-1128 DTYEEAKNQLGQ
+1128 DTYEEAKGQ
-1140 ITSLLEINDDIS
+1140 SSQIKTLLEINDEIP
-1152 LKDIAYSLTVASEK
+1152 LKDIAYSLSIVSEK
-1166 PIQLS
+1166 PIQFS
-1171 IVADTAEDLM
+1171 IVADTAVDLM
-1181 MKIELIL
+1181 MKIELVL
-1188 SGIETKDTFTVNKRA
+1188 LGIETKDTFTVNKKE
-1203 GKVAFLFP
+1203 GKVAFTFP

-1220 ARDLFVVFPAMRKLL
+1220 ARDLFVVFPAMRQII
-1235 EDYPELEKVVF
+1235 DNYPELEKVVF
-1246 PSTTFDPDTL
+1246 PSTTFNEADL

-1284 QSLGIVPDML
+1284 ESLGIIPDML
-1294 AGHSYGELPALCFAG
+1294 AGHSYGELPALCFSG
-1309 VFEEEKLVDLSIQR
+1309 VFAEDQLVDLSIQR
-1323 AHAILDSVEDGDP
+1323 AQSILNSVEGGDP
-1336 GTMLAVSITQERLH
+1336 GSMLAASATHERLQ
-1350 PILEKVEGCY
+1350 PIIAKVEGCY
-1360 PVNYNAPSQCVV
+1360 PVNFNAPTQCVI
-1372 AGSTIAINNLME
+1372 AGSTEAINKLLE

-1406 VAKSKGLYDAVLKDI
+1406 LAKSKGLYADVLKDV
-1421 PFQEMQIPVWS
+1421 PFEEMQIPVWS
-1432 NTTATKYPTHSSE
+1432 NTTADVYPSNPSD

-1451 DHLVQPVRFVEEIQA
+1451 EHLVQPVRFVEQMQA
-1466 MYDDGARIFIE
+1466 MYNDGARIFIE
-1477 VGPGKIL
+1477 VGPGKVL
-1484 TGLTQSCLGKDQL
+1484 TGLAKSCIEKDQL
-1497 TLYVEDNSRNKF
+1497 TLYVEDSSRNKF
-1509 SHLLCMLAQYLGTG
+1509 THLLCMLAQYLGTG
-1523 RNFDLN
+1523 RSFNIE
-1529 KLFDGRNA
+1529 KLFDGRFVQLVDIN
-1537 RFIQI
+1537 
-1542 DQPDLYKKN
+1542 QPELYKKS

-1556 VNGQAAHPTTGTLPA
+1556 VNGQAAHPTTGSLPA
-1571 NGALPILNPLQM
+1571 NGALPIINPIPM
-1583 NNFTNHQAP
+1583 NNFTNHNTQAP
-1592 ATEQPAAERM
+1592 APEGLSTAERM
-1602 LQEYLNSMKLLI
+1602 LQEYLNSMKLMI
-1614 QAQRDVMLSFLGQNP
+1614 QAQRDVMLSFMGQNP
-1629 QISPAPVYHS
+1629 QVNPMPVYNTPMPAPT
-1639 PVTNGTNG
+1639 PER
-1647 ANGLVT
+1647 T
-1653 IPASQ
+1653 IPVQQVQQA
-1658 IITEKPAVVTQIK
+1658 TTVTVAATAVAVK
-1671 QAPTKDIKTLL
+1671 AAPTRDIKALL
-1682 LQVVSEKTG
+1682 LQVVSDKTG
-1691 YPHEMLGM
+1691 YPQEMLGM

-1720 LRSELGALTTD
+1720 LRSELGTLANGNT
-1731 SSNEDTV
+1731 NEDMV
-1738 MEQLASIKTLNGLV
+1738 MEQLAAIKTLSGLV
-1752 SWLTEFTG
+1752 SWLTEFSG
-1760 ASVTSSKTETVEIE
+1760 ADTAATPEQKAAVTEAVST
-1774 KPKNQS
+1774 PQAQAAL
-1780 SFSLEELQKAILDIV
+1780 SLEDLQNAILNIV

-1806 GLDLDMEADLSID
+1806 GLDLDLEADLSID
-1819 SIKRMEIIGDLKTKI
+1819 SIKRMEIIADLKNKI
-1834 GFGQDLEQADDIMEK
+1834 GFGENLEQADDVMEK

-1865 LNNKGG
+1865 MSGDTN
-1871 EASHETETT
+1871 ETKNEVKEEVT
-1880 ISEPESKQEQEQAML
+1880 SEPTNNVL
-1895 SRLRFDL
+1895 SRLRFDI
-1902 TPSDVSAIQ
+1902 TPTDASSVQ
-1911 NTEIIKGKRFAI
+1911 NTEVLQGKRFAI
-1923 TPATIIETLAIKN
+1923 TQDDTQQTSAIKTE
-1936 ILEKCGAIG
+1936 LEKHGAIV
-1945 EVIDMENDLKNFDG
+1945 ELVDADKDLSHVDG
-1959 LIILDI
+1959 LIMLDL
-1965 FSSEVK
+1965 FSATDK
-1971 NSIIEYVD
+1971 PSIIDHVD
-1979 LIKKLDFDKVK
+1979 LIKKLDFDKAK
-1990 WVYLISDIPAHLQE
+1990 WVYLISDIAAHIQE
-2004 LTDTRVLRH
+2004 VTDVSVLRH
-2013 YQGYPGFFKSL
+2013 HQGYPGLFKSL
-2024 AREYEQTSCRL
+2024 AREFDHTTCRF
-2035 INLSTPQDLDQ
+2035 IGLSTPQEVDQ
-2046 IAEIALKEILTTDKP
+2046 IAEITLKEILTNDKP
-2061 SEVIYKY
+2061 AEVIYKNET
-2068 DQRHKVDIIPSPLST
+2068 RHKVDIIPSPLST
-2083 TLEEAQIQLD
+2083 SLNEAHIQLD
-2093 QKSVVLVLGGGQ
+2093 QKSVVLVLGGAQ

-2112 KHMSEAYPCTYILV
+2112 KHMSQAYPCTYILV
-2126 GRSADPRE
+2126 GRSADPRNE
-2134 EASNM
+2134 VSA
-2139 KELETMKTKEE
+2139 KELEAMKTKEE
-2150 IRAYL
+2150 IRAFL
-2155 IKTAQFN
+2155 IKSGKFT
-2162 SPSEIEK
+2162 SPAEIEK
-2169 ETVRIFKN
+2169 ETTKVYKN
-2177 NQILRTIRDMEQLG
+2177 NQILRTIRDMEALG
-2191 STVVYQSLDLCDED
+2191 NTIVYQSLDLCDEE
-2205 GLCDLINN
+2205 GLSNLISS
-2213 IYEKYGQLD
+2213 IYEKYSRLD

-2258 AEQLREDCQFVVLF
+2258 AEQLRTDCQFVVLF

-2292 VLDDYAK
+2292 VLDDYAN
-2299 ALDKKLKGKV
+2299 ALNKRLKGKV

-2316 WKGAGMVSSTLETE
+2316 WKGAGMVSSTLESE
-2330 YERRGISLI
+2330 YERRGISMI
-2339 PLDQGKEIFLNEIK
+2339 PLDEGKEIFLNEIK